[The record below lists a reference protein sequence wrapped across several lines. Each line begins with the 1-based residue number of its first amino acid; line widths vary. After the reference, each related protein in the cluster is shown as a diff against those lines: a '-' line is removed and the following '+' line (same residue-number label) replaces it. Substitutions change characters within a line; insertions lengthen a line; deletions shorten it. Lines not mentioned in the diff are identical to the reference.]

1 MNLLKKNKYSI
12 RKYKVG
18 IFSTLIGTVLLL
30 SNPNGAQALTTDHNV
45 QGGSNQALPGNSQN
59 TNADTNRDIVND
71 SQNTPNAHATDNTS
85 TNQAL
90 TNHQN
95 VDVANQVGPAPIQP
109 SASPAQNNNNS
120 NANSTA
126 TEPAANTNN
135 NLASN
140 NNTLNVPNNTDNND
154 SARHLTLKEIQEDVR
169 HSSDKP
175 ELVAI
180 AEEASNRPKKRSRR
194 AAPTDPNAT
203 PADPTATPADPTAGN
218 GSAPVAIT
226 APYTPTTDP
235 NANNIGQNAPN
246 EVLSFDDNNIRPST
260 NRSVPTVTVVDNLP
274 GYTLINGG
282 KVGVF
287 SHAMVRTSMFDSGDA
302 KNYQAQ
308 GNVIALGRIRG
319 NDTNDHGDFNG
330 IEKTLTVNPN
340 SELIFEFNTMTT
352 KNYQAQGNVIAL
364 GRIRGNDTN
373 DHGDFNGIEKTLTVN
388 PNSELIFEFNTM
400 TTKNYQGMTNLI
412 IKNADNDTVIGEK
425 VVAYGP
431 IWRLLKVPENVSH
444 LKIQFVP
451 KNDAIT
457 DARGIYQLRD
467 GYKYYDFVDSIG
479 LHSGSHVYVE
489 RRTMEPTATNNK
501 EFTVTTS
508 LKNNGNF
515 GASFNTDDFVY
526 KIQLPEGVE
535 YVNNS
540 LTKDFPSGNS
550 GVDINDMNVTYDAA
564 NRIITIK
571 STGGGTGNSPARLMP
586 DKILDLK
593 YKLRVNNVPTPRTVT
608 FNDTLTYKTYSQDFI
623 NSPAES
629 HTVSTNPYTIDII
642 MNKDALQAEVDRR
655 IQQADYTFA
664 SLDIFND
671 LKRRAQTIL
680 DENRNNVPLNK
691 RVSQADIDS
700 LANQMQH
707 TLIRSVD
714 AENAVNRKV
723 DDMEDLVNQN
733 DELTDEEKQAAI
745 QVIEEHKNE
754 IIGNIG
760 DQTTDDGVTR
770 IKDQGIQTLSGD
782 TATPVV
788 KPNAKQAIRD
798 KAAKQR
804 EIINH
809 TPDAT
814 QDEIQDALNQLTT
827 DETDA
832 IDNVTNATTN
842 ADVETAKN
850 NGINTIGAVA
860 PQVTHKQA
868 ARDAINQATATKRQQ
883 INSNREATQEEKNA
897 ALNELT
903 QATNHAL
910 EQINQATTNDD
921 VDTAKG
927 DGLNAINPIA
937 PVTVVKQAARDAVS
951 HDAQQHI
958 AEINANPD
966 ATQEERQAAIEKV
979 NAAVAVANT
988 NILNANTNADVEQVK
1003 TNAIQGIQ
1011 AIEPA
1016 TKVKTDAKNAIDQS
1030 AETQHNAI
1038 FNNNDATL
1046 EEQQAAQQLLDQAV
1060 ATAKQNINAADTNQ
1074 EVAQAKDQGTQNI
1087 VVIQPATQVK
1097 TDARN
1102 AVNEKAR
1109 EAITNI
1115 NATPGATREEKQEAI
1130 NRVNTLKNRALND
1143 IGVTSTTAMVNSIRD
1158 DAVNQ
1163 IGAVQPH
1170 VTKKQTATGV
1180 LTDLATAKKQEINQN
1195 TNATTEEKQVALN
1208 QVDQDLATAINNIN
1222 QADTNAE
1229 VDQAQ
1234 QLGTKAINAIQ
1245 PNIVK
1250 KPAALAQTNQHYS
1263 AKLVEINA
1271 TPDATDDEKNAAINT
1286 LNQDRQQAIES
1297 IKQANTNAEVD
1308 QAATVA
1314 ENNIDA
1320 VQVDVVKKQAA
1331 RDKITAEVAKRI
1343 EAVKQ
1348 TPNATD
1354 EEKQAAVNQINQL
1367 KDQAFNQIN
1376 QNQTNDQV
1384 DATTNQAINAIDNVE
1399 AEVVIKP
1406 KAIADIEKAVKE
1418 KQQQIDNSLDST
1430 DNEKEVALQALAK
1443 EKEKAL
1449 AAIDQAQT
1457 NSQVNQAATNG
1468 VSAIKII
1475 QPETKIKPAAREK
1488 INQKANELRAQI
1500 NQDKEA
1506 TAEERQ
1512 AALDKINDLVAKA
1525 MTNITNDRTNQ
1536 QVNDS
1541 TNQALDDIA
1550 LVTPDHIVRAAAR
1563 DAVKQQYEAK
1573 KHEIE
1578 QAEHATDEEKQ
1589 VALNQLA
1596 NNEKRAL
1603 QNINQAI
1610 ANNDVKRVE
1619 SNGIAT
1625 LKGVEPHIVVKPEAQ
1640 EAIKASADNQ
1650 VESIKDTPHA
1660 TTDELDEANQQIN
1673 DTLKQGQQDID
1684 NTTQDAAVNDVRNQT
1699 IKAIEQIKPK
1709 VRRKRAALDNIDE
1722 SNNNQLDAIR
1732 NTLDT
1737 TQDERNVAIAAL
1749 NKIVNAIKND
1759 IAQNKTNAEV
1769 DQTEADG
1776 NNNIKVILPKVQVKP
1791 AARQSVSAKAEAQN
1805 ALIDQSDLS
1814 TEEERLAAKH
1824 LVEQALN
1831 QAIDQINHAD
1841 KTAQVN
1847 QNSIDAQNIISKI
1860 KPATTVK
1867 ATALQQIQ
1875 NIATNKI
1882 NLIKAN
1888 NEATDEEQ
1896 NAAIVQVEKELIKA
1910 KQQIAGAVTNAD
1922 VAYLLHDGKNEIR
1935 EIEPVINK
1943 KATAR
1948 EQLTTLFND
1957 KKQAIEANVQAT
1969 VEERNSILAQL
1980 QNIYDTA
1987 IGQIDQD
1994 RSNAQV
2000 DKTATLNLQT
2010 IHDLD
2015 VHPIKKPDAEKTIND
2030 DLARVTHLVQNYR
2043 KVSDRN
2049 KADALKAITALK
2061 LQMDE
2066 ELKTART
2073 NADVDA
2079 VLKRFNVALGDIEA
2093 VITEKENSLLRI
2105 DNIAQQTYAKFKAIA
2120 TPEQLAKVK
2129 ALIDQ
2134 YVADGNRMVDEDATL
2149 NDIKKDTQLI
2159 IDEILAIKLPAEVI
2173 KASPKVGQPAPK
2185 VCTPIKKE
2193 DKQEVRKV
2201 VKELPNTGSEEMDL
2215 PLKELALITGAALL
2229 ARRRSKKE
2237 KES

>member
-30 SNPNGAQALTTDHNV
+30 SNPNGAQALTTDNNV
-45 QGGSNQALPGNSQN
+45 QSDINQATPVNSQ
-59 TNADTNRDIVND
+59 DTNVANNRGLAN
-71 SQNTPNAHATDNTS
+71 SAQNTPNQSATTNQS

-90 TNHQN
+90 VNHN
-95 VDVANQVGPAPIQP
+95 NGSIANQATPTSVQSSTP
-109 SASPAQNNNNS
+109 SAQNNNHTDGNTTATETVS
-120 NANSTA
+120 NAN
-126 TEPAANTNN
+126 NKDVV
-135 NLASN
+135 SN
-140 NNTLNVPNNTDNND
+140 NTTLNVPNKTNENG
-154 SARHLTLKEIQEDVR
+154 SGGHLTLKEIQEDVR

-180 AEEASNRPKKRSRR
+180 AEQASNRPKKRSRR
-194 AAPTDPNAT
+194 AAPADPNAT
-203 PADPTATPADPTAGN
+203 PADPAAAAAGN
-218 GSAPVAIT
+218 GGAPVAIT

-235 NANNIGQNAPN
+235 NANNAGQNAPN
-246 EVLSFDDNNIRPST
+246 EVLSFDDNGIRPST
-260 NRSVPTVTVVDNLP
+260 NRSVPSVTVVDNLP
-274 GYTLINGG
+274 GFTLINGG

-308 GNVIALGRIRG
+308 GNVIALGRIKG

-330 IEKTLTVNPN
+330 IEK
-340 SELIFEFNTMTT
+340 S
-352 KNYQAQGNVIAL
+352 
-364 GRIRGNDTN
+364 
-373 DHGDFNGIEKTLTVN
+373 LTVN

-400 TTKNYQGMTNLI
+400 TTKNYQGVTNLI
-412 IKNADNDTVIGEK
+412 IKNADNDTVIAEK
-425 VVAYGP
+425 SVAYGP
-431 IWRLLKVPENVSH
+431 IWRLFKVPENVSH

-526 KIQLPEGVE
+526 KVQLPEGVE

-540 LTKDFPSGNS
+540 LTKDFPSSNS
-550 GVDINDMNVTYDAA
+550 GVDMNDFNVTYDAA
-564 NRIITIK
+564 NRVITIK
-571 STGGGTGNSPARLMP
+571 STGGGSGNSPARLMP

-608 FNDTLTYKTYSQDFI
+608 FNDTLTYKTYTQDFI

-700 LANQMQH
+700 LTNQMQH

-714 AENAVNRKV
+714 AENAVNKKV
-723 DDMEDLVNQN
+723 DQMEDLVNQN

-788 KPNAKQAIRD
+788 KPNAKKAIRD
-798 KAAKQR
+798 KATKQR
-804 EIINH
+804 EIINA

-814 QDEIQDALNQLTT
+814 EDEIQDALNQLAT

-842 ADVETAKN
+842 ADVEIAKN
-850 NGINTIGAVA
+850 NGINTIGAVV

-910 EQINQATTNDD
+910 EQINQATTNAD
-921 VDTAKG
+921 VDNAKG

-966 ATQEERQAAIEKV
+966 ATQEERQAAIDKV
-979 NAAVAVANT
+979 NAAVTAANT

-1011 AIEPA
+1011 AITPA
-1016 TKVKTDAKNAIDQS
+1016 TKVKTDAKNAIDKS
-1030 AETQHNAI
+1030 AETQHNTI

-1102 AVNEKAR
+1102 AVNDKAR

-1130 NRVNTLKNRALND
+1130 NRVNTLKNRALTD

-1180 LTDLATAKKQEINQN
+1180 LNDLATAKKQEINQN

-1208 QVDQDLATAINNIN
+1208 QVDQELATAINNIN

-1250 KPAALAQTNQHYS
+1250 KPAALAQINQHYN
-1263 AKLVEINA
+1263 AKLAEINA
-1271 TPDATDDEKNAAINT
+1271 TPDATNDEKNAAINT

-1367 KDQAFNQIN
+1367 KDQAINQIN

-1384 DATTNQAINAIDNVE
+1384 DTTTNQAVNAIDNVE

-1430 DNEKEVALQALAK
+1430 DNEKEVASQALAK

-1475 QPETKIKPAAREK
+1475 QPETKVKPAAREK
-1488 INQKANELRAQI
+1488 INQKANELRAKI

-1512 AALDKINDLVAKA
+1512 VALDKINEFVNQA
-1525 MTNITNDRTNQ
+1525 MTDITNNRTNQ
-1536 QVNDS
+1536 QVDDTTS
-1541 TNQALDDIA
+1541 QALDSIA
-1550 LVTPDHIVRAAAR
+1550 LVAPEHIVRAAAR

-1573 KHEIE
+1573 KQEIE

-1596 NNEKRAL
+1596 NNEKLAL
-1603 QNINQAI
+1603 QNINQAVT
-1610 ANNDVKRVE
+1610 NNDVKRVE
-1619 SNGIAT
+1619 TNGIAT
-1625 LKGVEPHIVVKPEAQ
+1625 LKGVQPHIVIKPEAQ
-1640 EAIKASADNQ
+1640 QAIKATAENQ

-1660 TTDELDEANQQIN
+1660 TVDELDEANQLIS
-1673 DTLKQGQQDID
+1673 DTLKQAQQEIE
-1684 NTTQDAAVNDVRNQT
+1684 NTNQDAAVTDVRNQT

-1709 VRRKRAALDNIDE
+1709 VRRKRAALDSIE
-1722 SNNNQLDAIR
+1722 ENNKNQLDAIR

-1737 TQDERNVAIAAL
+1737 TQDERDVAIDTL
-1749 NKIVNAIKND
+1749 NKIVNTIKND

-1769 DQTEADG
+1769 DRTETDG
-1776 NNNIKVILPKVQVKP
+1776 NDNIKVILPKVQVKP
-1791 AARQSVSAKAEAQN
+1791 AARQSVGVKAEAQN

-1847 QNSIDAQNIISKI
+1847 QDSIDAQNIISKI

-1896 NAAIVQVEKELIKA
+1896 NIAIAQVEKELIKA
-1910 KQQIAGAVTNAD
+1910 KQQIASAVTNAD
-1922 VAYLLHDGKNEIR
+1922 VAYLLHDEKNEIR
-1935 EIEPVINK
+1935 EIEPVINR
-1943 KATAR
+1943 KASAR

-1957 KKQAIEANVQAT
+1957 KKQAIEANIQAT

-2000 DKTATLNLQT
+2000 DKTASLNLQT

-2030 DLARVTHLVQNYR
+2030 DLARVTALVQNYR
-2043 KVSDRN
+2043 KVSNRN

-2079 VLKRFNVALGDIEA
+2079 VLKRFNVALSDIEA

-2129 ALIDQ
+2129 VLIDQ
-2134 YVADGNRMVDEDATL
+2134 YVADGNRMIDEDATL
-2149 NDIKKDTQLI
+2149 NDIKQHTQFI
-2159 IDEILAIKLPAEVI
+2159 VDEILAIKLPAEATKV
-2173 KASPKVGQPAPK
+2173 SPKEIQPAPK

-2193 DKQEVRKV
+2193 ETHESRKV
-2201 VKELPNTGSEEMDL
+2201 EKELPNTGSEGMDL
-2215 PLKELALITGAALL
+2215 PLKEFALITGAALL
-2229 ARRRSKKE
+2229 ARRRTKNE

>member
-30 SNPNGAQALTTDHNV
+30 SNPNGAQALTTDNNV
-45 QGGSNQALPGNSQN
+45 QSDTNQATPVNSQ
-59 TNADTNRDIVND
+59 DTNVANNRGLAN
-71 SQNTPNAHATDNTS
+71 SAQNTPNQSATTNQS

-90 TNHQN
+90 VNHN
-95 VDVANQVGPAPIQP
+95 NGSIANQATPTSVQSSTP
-109 SASPAQNNNNS
+109 SAQNNNHTDGNTTATETVS
-120 NANSTA
+120 NAN
-126 TEPAANTNN
+126 NKDVV
-135 NLASN
+135 SN
-140 NNTLNVPNNTDNND
+140 NTTLNVPNKTNENG
-154 SARHLTLKEIQEDVR
+154 SGGHLTLKEIQEDVR

-180 AEEASNRPKKRSRR
+180 AEQASNRPKKRSRR
-194 AAPTDPNAT
+194 AAPADPNAT
-203 PADPTATPADPTAGN
+203 PADPAAAAAGN
-218 GSAPVAIT
+218 GGAPVAIT

-235 NANNIGQNAPN
+235 NANNAGQNAPN
-246 EVLSFDDNNIRPST
+246 EVLSFDDNGIRPST
-260 NRSVPTVTVVDNLP
+260 NRSVPSVTVVDNLP
-274 GYTLINGG
+274 GFTLINGG

-308 GNVIALGRIRG
+308 GNVIALGRIKG

-330 IEKTLTVNPN
+330 IEK
-340 SELIFEFNTMTT
+340 S
-352 KNYQAQGNVIAL
+352 
-364 GRIRGNDTN
+364 
-373 DHGDFNGIEKTLTVN
+373 LTVN

-400 TTKNYQGMTNLI
+400 TTKNYQGVTNLI
-412 IKNADNDTVIGEK
+412 IKNADNDTVIAEK
-425 VVAYGP
+425 SVAYGP
-431 IWRLLKVPENVSH
+431 IWRLFKVPENVSH

-526 KIQLPEGVE
+526 KVQLPEGVE

-540 LTKDFPSGNS
+540 LTKDFPSSNS
-550 GVDINDMNVTYDAA
+550 GVDMNDFNVTYDAA
-564 NRIITIK
+564 NRVITIK
-571 STGGGTGNSPARLMP
+571 STGGGSGNSPARLMP

-608 FNDTLTYKTYSQDFI
+608 FNDTLTYKTYTQDFI

-700 LANQMQH
+700 LTNQMQH

-714 AENAVNRKV
+714 AENAVNKKV
-723 DDMEDLVNQN
+723 DQMEDLVNQN

-788 KPNAKQAIRD
+788 KPNAKKAIRD
-798 KAAKQR
+798 KATKQR
-804 EIINH
+804 EIINA

-814 QDEIQDALNQLTT
+814 EDEIQDALNQLAT

-842 ADVETAKN
+842 ADVEIAKN
-850 NGINTIGAVA
+850 NGINTIGAVV

-910 EQINQATTNDD
+910 EQINQATTNAD
-921 VDTAKG
+921 VDNAKG

-966 ATQEERQAAIEKV
+966 ATQEERQAAIDKV
-979 NAAVAVANT
+979 NAAVTAANT

-1011 AIEPA
+1011 AITPA
-1016 TKVKTDAKNAIDQS
+1016 TKVKTDAKNAIDKS
-1030 AETQHNAI
+1030 AETQHNTI

-1102 AVNEKAR
+1102 AVNDKAR

-1130 NRVNTLKNRALND
+1130 NRVNTLKNRALTD

-1180 LTDLATAKKQEINQN
+1180 LNDLATAKKQEINQN

-1208 QVDQDLATAINNIN
+1208 QVDQELATAINNIN

-1250 KPAALAQTNQHYS
+1250 KPAALAQINQHYN
-1263 AKLVEINA
+1263 AKLAEINA
-1271 TPDATDDEKNAAINT
+1271 TPDATNDEKNAAINT

-1367 KDQAFNQIN
+1367 KDQAINQIN

-1384 DATTNQAINAIDNVE
+1384 DTTTNQAVNAIDNVE

-1430 DNEKEVALQALAK
+1430 DNEKEVASQALAK

-1475 QPETKIKPAAREK
+1475 QPETKVKPAAREK
-1488 INQKANELRAQI
+1488 INQKANELRAKI

-1512 AALDKINDLVAKA
+1512 VALDKINEFVNQA
-1525 MTNITNDRTNQ
+1525 MTDITNNRTNQ
-1536 QVNDS
+1536 QVDDTTS
-1541 TNQALDDIA
+1541 QALDSIA
-1550 LVTPDHIVRAAAR
+1550 LVAPEHIVRAAAR

-1573 KHEIE
+1573 KQEIE

-1596 NNEKRAL
+1596 NNEKLAL
-1603 QNINQAI
+1603 QNINQAVT
-1610 ANNDVKRVE
+1610 NNDVKRVE
-1619 SNGIAT
+1619 INGIAT
-1625 LKGVEPHIVVKPEAQ
+1625 LKGVQPHIVIKPEAQ
-1640 EAIKASADNQ
+1640 QAIKATAENQ

-1660 TTDELDEANQQIN
+1660 TVDELDEANQLIS
-1673 DTLKQGQQDID
+1673 DTLKQAQQEIE
-1684 NTTQDAAVNDVRNQT
+1684 NTNQDAAVTDVRNQT

-1709 VRRKRAALDNIDE
+1709 VRRKRAALDSIE
-1722 SNNNQLDAIR
+1722 ENNKNQLDAIR

-1737 TQDERNVAIAAL
+1737 TQDERDVAIDTL
-1749 NKIVNAIKND
+1749 NKIVNTIKND

-1769 DQTEADG
+1769 DRTETDG
-1776 NNNIKVILPKVQVKP
+1776 NDNIKVILPKVQVKP
-1791 AARQSVSAKAEAQN
+1791 AARQSVGVKAEAQN

-1847 QNSIDAQNIISKI
+1847 QDSIDAQNIISKI

-1896 NAAIVQVEKELIKA
+1896 NIAIAQVEKELIKA
-1910 KQQIAGAVTNAD
+1910 KQQIASAVTNAD
-1922 VAYLLHDGKNEIR
+1922 VAYLLHDEKNEIR
-1935 EIEPVINK
+1935 EIEPVINR
-1943 KATAR
+1943 KASAR

-1957 KKQAIEANVQAT
+1957 KKQAIEANIQAT

-2000 DKTATLNLQT
+2000 DKTASLNLQT

-2030 DLARVTHLVQNYR
+2030 DLARVTALVQNYR
-2043 KVSDRN
+2043 KVSNRN

-2079 VLKRFNVALGDIEA
+2079 VLKRFNVALSDIEA

-2129 ALIDQ
+2129 VLIDQ
-2134 YVADGNRMVDEDATL
+2134 YVADGNRMIDEDATL
-2149 NDIKKDTQLI
+2149 NDIKQHTQFI
-2159 IDEILAIKLPAEVI
+2159 VDEILAIKLPAEATKV
-2173 KASPKVGQPAPK
+2173 SPKEIQPAPK

-2193 DKQEVRKV
+2193 ETHESRKV
-2201 VKELPNTGSEEMDL
+2201 EKELPNTGSEGMDL
-2215 PLKELALITGAALL
+2215 PLKEFALITGAALL
-2229 ARRRSKKE
+2229 ARRRTKNE

>member
-30 SNPNGAQALTTDHNV
+30 SNPNGAQALTTDNNV
-45 QGGSNQALPGNSQN
+45 QSDTNQATPVNSQDKDVAN
-59 TNADTNRDIVND
+59 NRGLAN
-71 SQNTPNAHATDNTS
+71 SAQNTPNQSATTNQA

-90 TNHQN
+90 VNHN
-95 VDVANQVGPAPIQP
+95 NGSIVNQATPTSVQSSTP
-109 SASPAQNNNNS
+109 SAQNNNHTDGNTTATETVS
-120 NANSTA
+120 NAN
-126 TEPAANTNN
+126 NN
-135 NLASN
+135 DAVSN
-140 NNTLNVPNNTDNND
+140 NTTLNVPNKTNENG
-154 SARHLTLKEIQEDVR
+154 SGGHLTLKEIQEDVR

-180 AEEASNRPKKRSRR
+180 AEPASNRPKKRSRR
-194 AAPTDPNAT
+194 AAPADPNAT
-203 PADPTATPADPTAGN
+203 PADPAAAAAGN
-218 GSAPVAIT
+218 GGAPVAIT

-235 NANNIGQNAPN
+235 NANNAGQNAPN
-246 EVLSFDDNNIRPST
+246 EVLSFDDNGIRPST
-260 NRSVPTVTVVDNLP
+260 NRSVPSVTVVDNLP
-274 GYTLINGG
+274 GFTLINGG

-287 SHAMVRTSMFDSGDA
+287 SHAMVRTSMFDSADA

-308 GNVIALGRIRG
+308 GNVIALGRI
-319 NDTNDHGDFNG
+319 
-330 IEKTLTVNPN
+330 K
-340 SELIFEFNTMTT
+340 
-352 KNYQAQGNVIAL
+352 
-364 GRIRGNDTN
+364 GNDTN

-400 TTKNYQGMTNLI
+400 TTKNYQGVTNLI
-412 IKNADNDTVIGEK
+412 IKNADNDTVIAEK
-425 VVAYGP
+425 SVAYGP
-431 IWRLLKVPENVSH
+431 IWRLFKVPENVSH

-479 LHSGSHVYVE
+479 LHSGSRVYVE

-526 KIQLPEGVE
+526 QVQLPEGVE

-540 LTKDFPSGNS
+540 LTKDFPSSNS
-550 GVDINDMNVTYDAA
+550 GVDMNDFNVTYDAA
-564 NRIITIK
+564 NRVITIK
-571 STGGGTGNSPARLMP
+571 STGGGSGNSPARLMP

-608 FNDTLTYKTYSQDFI
+608 FNDTLTYKTYTQDFI

-700 LANQMQH
+700 LTNQMQH

-714 AENAVNRKV
+714 AENAVNKKV
-723 DDMEDLVNQN
+723 DQMEDLVNQN

-788 KPNAKQAIRD
+788 KPNAKKAIRD
-798 KAAKQR
+798 KATKQR
-804 EIINH
+804 EIINA

-814 QDEIQDALNQLTT
+814 EDEIQDALNQLAT

-850 NGINTIGAVA
+850 NGINTIGAVV

-910 EQINQATTNDD
+910 EQINQATTNAD
-921 VDTAKG
+921 VDNAKG

-966 ATQEERQAAIEKV
+966 ATQEERQAAIDKV
-979 NAAVAVANT
+979 NAAVTAANT

-1011 AIEPA
+1011 AITPA
-1016 TKVKTDAKNAIDQS
+1016 TKVKTDAKNAIDKS
-1030 AETQHNAI
+1030 AETQHNTI

-1102 AVNEKAR
+1102 AVNDKAR

-1130 NRVNTLKNRALND
+1130 NRVNTLKNRALTD

-1180 LTDLATAKKQEINQN
+1180 LNDLATAKKQEINQN

-1208 QVDQDLATAINNIN
+1208 QVDQELATAINNIN

-1250 KPAALAQTNQHYS
+1250 KPAALAQINQHYN
-1263 AKLVEINA
+1263 AKLAEINA
-1271 TPDATDDEKNAAINT
+1271 TPDATNDEKNAAINT
-1286 LNQDRQQAIES
+1286 LNLDRQQAIES

-1384 DATTNQAINAIDNVE
+1384 DTTTNQALKAIDNVE

-1430 DNEKEVALQALAK
+1430 DNEKEVASQALAK

-1475 QPETKIKPAAREK
+1475 QPETKVKPAAREK
-1488 INQKANELRAQI
+1488 INQKANELRAKI

-1512 AALDKINDLVAKA
+1512 VALDKINEFVNQA
-1525 MTNITNDRTNQ
+1525 MTDITNNRTNQ
-1536 QVNDS
+1536 QVDDTTS
-1541 TNQALDDIA
+1541 QALDSIA
-1550 LVTPDHIVRAAAR
+1550 LVAPEHIVRAAAR

-1573 KHEIE
+1573 KQEIE

-1596 NNEKRAL
+1596 NNEKLAL
-1603 QNINQAI
+1603 QNINQAVT
-1610 ANNDVKRVE
+1610 NNDVKRVE
-1619 SNGIAT
+1619 TNGIAT
-1625 LKGVEPHIVVKPEAQ
+1625 LKGVQPHIVIKPEAQ
-1640 EAIKASADNQ
+1640 QAIKASAENQ

-1660 TTDELDEANQQIN
+1660 TVDELDEANQLIS
-1673 DTLKQGQQDID
+1673 DTLKQAQQEIE
-1684 NTTQDAAVNDVRNQT
+1684 NTNQDAAVTDVRNQT

-1709 VRRKRAALDNIDE
+1709 VRRKRAALDSIE
-1722 SNNNQLDAIR
+1722 ENNKNQLDAIR

-1737 TQDERNVAIAAL
+1737 TQDERDVAIDTL
-1749 NKIVNAIKND
+1749 NKIVNTIKND

-1769 DQTEADG
+1769 DRTETDG
-1776 NNNIKVILPKVQVKP
+1776 NDNIKVILPKVQVKP
-1791 AARQSVSAKAEAQN
+1791 AARQSVGVKAEAQN

-1847 QNSIDAQNIISKI
+1847 QDSINAQNIISKI

-1896 NAAIVQVEKELIKA
+1896 NAAIAQVEQALIKA
-1910 KQQIAGAVTNAD
+1910 KQQIASAVTNAD

-1935 EIEPVINK
+1935 EIEPVISR
-1943 KATAR
+1943 KASAR

-1957 KKQAIEANVQAT
+1957 KKQAIEANIQAT

-2000 DKTATLNLQT
+2000 DKTASLNLQT

-2015 VHPIKKPDAEKTIND
+2015 VHPIKKPDAEKTINV
-2030 DLARVTHLVQNYR
+2030 DLARVTALVQNYR

-2079 VLKRFNVALGDIEA
+2079 VLKRFNVALSDIEA

-2120 TPEQLAKVK
+2120 TPEQLAKIKV
-2129 ALIDQ
+2129 LIDQ
-2134 YVADGNRMVDEDATL
+2134 YVADGNRMIDEDATL
-2149 NDIKKDTQLI
+2149 NDIKQHTQFI
-2159 IDEILAIKLPAEVI
+2159 VDEILAIKLPAEATKV
-2173 KASPKVGQPAPK
+2173 SPKVIQPAPK

-2193 DKQEVRKV
+2193 ETHESRKV
-2201 VKELPNTGSEEMDL
+2201 EKELPNTGSEGMDL
-2215 PLKELALITGAALL
+2215 PLKEFALITGAALL
-2229 ARRRSKKE
+2229 ARRRTKNE

>member
-30 SNPNGAQALTTDHNV
+30 SNPNGAQALTTDNNV
-45 QGGSNQALPGNSQN
+45 QSDTNQATPVNSQ
-59 TNADTNRDIVND
+59 DTNVANNRGLAN
-71 SQNTPNAHATDNTS
+71 SAQNTPNQSATTNQS

-90 TNHQN
+90 VNHN
-95 VDVANQVGPAPIQP
+95 NGSIANQATPTSVQSSTP
-109 SASPAQNNNNS
+109 SAQNNNHTDGNTTATETVS
-120 NANSTA
+120 NAN
-126 TEPAANTNN
+126 NKDVV
-135 NLASN
+135 SN
-140 NNTLNVPNNTDNND
+140 NTTLNVPNKTNENG
-154 SARHLTLKEIQEDVR
+154 SGGHLTLKEIQEDVR

-180 AEEASNRPKKRSRR
+180 AEQASNRPKKRSRR
-194 AAPTDPNAT
+194 AAPADPNAT
-203 PADPTATPADPTAGN
+203 PADPAAAAAGN
-218 GSAPVAIT
+218 GGAPVAIT

-235 NANNIGQNAPN
+235 NANNAGQNAPN
-246 EVLSFDDNNIRPST
+246 EVLSFDDNGIRPST
-260 NRSVPTVTVVDNLP
+260 NRSVPSVTVVDNLP
-274 GYTLINGG
+274 GFTLINGG

-308 GNVIALGRIRG
+308 GNVIALGRIKG

-330 IEKTLTVNPN
+330 IEK
-340 SELIFEFNTMTT
+340 S
-352 KNYQAQGNVIAL
+352 
-364 GRIRGNDTN
+364 
-373 DHGDFNGIEKTLTVN
+373 LTVN

-400 TTKNYQGMTNLI
+400 TTKNYQGVTNLI
-412 IKNADNDTVIGEK
+412 IKNADNDTVIAEK
-425 VVAYGP
+425 SVAYGP
-431 IWRLLKVPENVSH
+431 IWRLFKVPENVSH

-526 KIQLPEGVE
+526 KVQLPEGVE

-540 LTKDFPSGNS
+540 LTKDFPSSNS
-550 GVDINDMNVTYDAA
+550 GVDMNDFNVTYDAA
-564 NRIITIK
+564 NRVITIK
-571 STGGGTGNSPARLMP
+571 STGGGSGNSPARLMP

-608 FNDTLTYKTYSQDFI
+608 FNDTLTYKTYTQDFI

-700 LANQMQH
+700 LTNQMQH

-714 AENAVNRKV
+714 AENAVNKKV
-723 DDMEDLVNQN
+723 DQMEDLVNQN

-788 KPNAKQAIRD
+788 KPNAKKAIRD
-798 KAAKQR
+798 KATKQR
-804 EIINH
+804 EIINA

-814 QDEIQDALNQLTT
+814 EDEIQDALNQLAT

-842 ADVETAKN
+842 ADVEIAKN
-850 NGINTIGAVA
+850 NGINTIGAVV

-910 EQINQATTNDD
+910 EQINQATTNAD
-921 VDTAKG
+921 VDNAKG

-966 ATQEERQAAIEKV
+966 ATQEERQAAIDKV
-979 NAAVAVANT
+979 NAAVTAANT

-1011 AIEPA
+1011 AITPA
-1016 TKVKTDAKNAIDQS
+1016 TKVKTDAKNAIDKS
-1030 AETQHNAI
+1030 AETQHNTI

-1102 AVNEKAR
+1102 AVNDKAR

-1130 NRVNTLKNRALND
+1130 NRVNTLKNRALTD

-1180 LTDLATAKKQEINQN
+1180 LNDLATAKKQEINQN

-1208 QVDQDLATAINNIN
+1208 QVDQELATAINNIN

-1250 KPAALAQTNQHYS
+1250 KPAALAQINQHYN
-1263 AKLVEINA
+1263 AKLAEINA
-1271 TPDATDDEKNAAINT
+1271 TPDATNDEKNAAINT

-1367 KDQAFNQIN
+1367 KDQAINQIN

-1384 DATTNQAINAIDNVE
+1384 DTTTNQAVNAIDNVE

-1430 DNEKEVALQALAK
+1430 DNEKEVASQALAK

-1475 QPETKIKPAAREK
+1475 QPETKVKPAAREK
-1488 INQKANELRAQI
+1488 INQKANELRAKI

-1512 AALDKINDLVAKA
+1512 VALDKINEFVNQA
-1525 MTNITNDRTNQ
+1525 MTDITNNRTNQ
-1536 QVNDS
+1536 QVDDTTS
-1541 TNQALDDIA
+1541 QALDSIA
-1550 LVTPDHIVRAAAR
+1550 LVAPEHIVRAAAR

-1573 KHEIE
+1573 KQEIE

-1596 NNEKRAL
+1596 NNEKLAL
-1603 QNINQAI
+1603 QNINQAVT
-1610 ANNDVKRVE
+1610 NNDVKRVE
-1619 SNGIAT
+1619 TNGIAT
-1625 LKGVEPHIVVKPEAQ
+1625 LKGVQPHIVIKPEAQ
-1640 EAIKASADNQ
+1640 QAIKATAENQ

-1660 TTDELDEANQQIN
+1660 TVDELDEANQLIS
-1673 DTLKQGQQDID
+1673 DTLKQAQQEIE
-1684 NTTQDAAVNDVRNQT
+1684 NTNQDAAVTDVRNQT

-1709 VRRKRAALDNIDE
+1709 VRRKRAALDSIE
-1722 SNNNQLDAIR
+1722 ENNKNQLDAIR

-1737 TQDERNVAIAAL
+1737 TQDERDVAIDTL
-1749 NKIVNAIKND
+1749 NKIVNTIKND

-1769 DQTEADG
+1769 DRTETDG
-1776 NNNIKVILPKVQVKP
+1776 NDNIKVILPKVQVKP
-1791 AARQSVSAKAEAQN
+1791 AARQSVGVKAEAQN

-1847 QNSIDAQNIISKI
+1847 QDSIDAQNIISKI

-1896 NAAIVQVEKELIKA
+1896 NIAIAQVEKELIKA
-1910 KQQIAGAVTNAD
+1910 KQQIASAVTNAD
-1922 VAYLLHDGKNEIR
+1922 VAYLLHDEKNEIR
-1935 EIEPVINK
+1935 EIEPVINR
-1943 KATAR
+1943 KASAR

-1957 KKQAIEANVQAT
+1957 KKQAIEANIQAT

-2000 DKTATLNLQT
+2000 DKTASLNLQT

-2030 DLARVTHLVQNYR
+2030 DLARVTALVQNYR
-2043 KVSDRN
+2043 KVSNRN

-2079 VLKRFNVALGDIEA
+2079 VLKRFNVALSDIEA

-2129 ALIDQ
+2129 VLIDQ
-2134 YVADGNRMVDEDATL
+2134 YVADGNRMIDEDATL
-2149 NDIKKDTQLI
+2149 NDIKQHTQFI
-2159 IDEILAIKLPAEVI
+2159 VDEILAIKLPAEATKV
-2173 KASPKVGQPAPK
+2173 SPKEIQPAPK

-2193 DKQEVRKV
+2193 ETHESRKV
-2201 VKELPNTGSEEMDL
+2201 EKELPNTGSEGMDL
-2215 PLKELALITGAALL
+2215 PLKEFALITVAALL
-2229 ARRRSKKE
+2229 ARRRTKNE

>member
-30 SNPNGAQALTTDHNV
+30 SNPNGAQALTTDNNV
-45 QGGSNQALPGNSQN
+45 QSDTNQATPVNSQDKDVAN
-59 TNADTNRDIVND
+59 NRGLAN
-71 SQNTPNAHATDNTS
+71 SAQNTPNQSATTNQA

-90 TNHQN
+90 VNHN
-95 VDVANQVGPAPIQP
+95 NGSIVNQATPTSVQSSTP
-109 SASPAQNNNNS
+109 SAQNNNHTDGNTTATETVS
-120 NANSTA
+120 NAN
-126 TEPAANTNN
+126 NN
-135 NLASN
+135 DVASN
-140 NNTLNVPNNTDNND
+140 NTTLNVPNKTNENG
-154 SARHLTLKEIQEDVR
+154 SGGHLTLKEIQEDVR

-180 AEEASNRPKKRSRR
+180 AEPASNRPKKRSRR
-194 AAPTDPNAT
+194 AAPADPNAT
-203 PADPTATPADPTAGN
+203 PADPGAAAAGN
-218 GSAPVAIT
+218 GGAPVAIT

-235 NANNIGQNAPN
+235 NANNAGQNAPN
-246 EVLSFDDNNIRPST
+246 EVLSFDDNSIRPST
-260 NRSVPTVTVVDNLP
+260 NRSVPSVTVVDNLP
-274 GYTLINGG
+274 GFTLINGG
-282 KVGVF
+282 KVGVL
-287 SHAMVRTSMFDSGDA
+287 SHAMVRTSMFEAGS
-302 KNYQAQ
+302 NRTYQAQ
-308 GNVIALGRIRG
+308 GNVLALGRISG
-319 NDTNDHGDFNG
+319 TDASNHGDFNG
-330 IEKTLTVNPN
+330 IEKSLTVNPN
-340 SELIFEFNTMTT
+340 SELIFEFNTMPT
-352 KNYQAQGNVIAL
+352 KNGQGATNV
-364 GRIRGNDTN
+364 
-373 DHGDFNGIEKTLTVN
+373 
-388 PNSELIFEFNTM
+388 
-400 TTKNYQGMTNLI
+400 I
-412 IKNADNDTVIGEK
+412 IKNADTNDTIAEK
-425 VVAYGP
+425 TVEGGP
-431 IWRLLKVPENVSH
+431 TLRLFKVPDNVRN

-457 DARGIYQLRD
+457 DARGIYQLKD
-467 GYKYYDFVDSIG
+467 GYKYYSFVDSIG

-508 LKNNGNF
+508 LKNNGNS
-515 GASFNTDDFVY
+515 GASLDTDEFVY

-540 LTKDFPSGNS
+540 LTKDFPSNNS
-550 GVDINDMNVTYDAA
+550 GVDVNDMNVTYDAA
-564 NRIITIK
+564 NRVITIK
-571 STGGGTGNSPARLMP
+571 STGGGTTNSPARLMP

-608 FNDTLTYKTYSQDFI
+608 FNDTLTYKTYTQDFI
-623 NSPAES
+623 NSAAES

-671 LKRRAQTIL
+671 LKKRAQTIL
-680 DENRNNVPLNK
+680 AENRNNVPLNK
-691 RVSQADIDS
+691 RVSQADIDT
-700 LANQMQH
+700 LTNQMQH

-714 AENAVNRKV
+714 AENAVNQKA
-723 DDMEDLVNQN
+723 DQMEDLVNQN

-745 QVIEEHKNE
+745 QVIEEHKGN
-754 IIGNIG
+754 IIGDIG

-788 KPNAKQAIRD
+788 KPNAKKAIRD
-798 KAAKQR
+798 KATKQR
-804 EIINH
+804 EIINA

-814 QDEIQDALNQLTT
+814 EDEIQDAINQLAT

-850 NGINTIGAVA
+850 NGINTIGSVV

-910 EQINQATTNDD
+910 EQINQATTNAD
-921 VDTAKG
+921 VDNAKG

-966 ATQEERQAAIEKV
+966 ATQEERQAAIDKV
-979 NAAVAVANT
+979 NAAVTAANT
-988 NILNANTNADVEQVK
+988 NILNANTNAEVEQVK

-1011 AIEPA
+1011 AITPA
-1016 TKVKTDAKNAIDQS
+1016 TKVKTDAKNAIDKS
-1030 AETQHNAI
+1030 AETQHNTI

-1046 EEQQAAQQLLDQAV
+1046 EEQQAAQQLLDQDV

-1102 AVNEKAR
+1102 VVNDKAR

-1130 NRVNTLKNRALND
+1130 NRVNTLKNRALTD

-1180 LTDLATAKKQEINQN
+1180 LNDLATAKKQEINQN

-1208 QVDQDLATAINNIN
+1208 QVDQELATAINNIN

-1250 KPAALAQTNQHYS
+1250 KPAALAQINQHYN
-1263 AKLVEINA
+1263 AKLAEINA
-1271 TPDATDDEKNAAINT
+1271 TPDATNDEKNAAINT

-1384 DATTNQAINAIDNVE
+1384 DTTTNQALNAIDNVE

-1430 DNEKEVALQALAK
+1430 DNEKEVASQALAK

-1475 QPETKIKPAAREK
+1475 QPETKVKPAAREK
-1488 INQKANELRAQI
+1488 INQKANELRAKI

-1512 AALDKINDLVAKA
+1512 VALDKINEFVNQA
-1525 MTNITNDRTNQ
+1525 MTDITNNRTNQ
-1536 QVNDS
+1536 QVDDTTS
-1541 TNQALDDIA
+1541 QALDSIA
-1550 LVTPDHIVRAAAR
+1550 LVAPEHIVRAAAR

-1573 KHEIE
+1573 KQEIE

-1596 NNEKRAL
+1596 NNKKLAL
-1603 QNINQAI
+1603 QNINQAVT
-1610 ANNDVKRVE
+1610 NNDVKRVE
-1619 SNGIAT
+1619 TNGIAT
-1625 LKGVEPHIVVKPEAQ
+1625 LKGVQPHIVIKPEAQ
-1640 EAIKASADNQ
+1640 QAIKASAENQ

-1660 TTDELDEANQQIN
+1660 TVDELDEANQLIS
-1673 DTLKQGQQDID
+1673 DTLKQAQQEIE
-1684 NTTQDAAVNDVRNQT
+1684 NTNQDAAVTDVRNQT

-1709 VRRKRAALDNIDE
+1709 VRRKRAALDSIE
-1722 SNNNQLDAIR
+1722 ENNKNQLDAIR

-1737 TQDERNVAIAAL
+1737 TQDERDVAIDTL
-1749 NKIVNAIKND
+1749 NKIVNTIKND

-1769 DQTEADG
+1769 DRTETDG
-1776 NNNIKVILPKVQVKP
+1776 NDNIKVILPKVQVKP
-1791 AARQSVSAKAEAQN
+1791 AARQSVGVKAEAQN

-1847 QNSIDAQNIISKI
+1847 QDSIDAQNIISKI

-1896 NAAIVQVEKELIKA
+1896 NIAIAQVEKELIKA
-1910 KQQIAGAVTNAD
+1910 KQQIASAVTNAD
-1922 VAYLLHDGKNEIR
+1922 VAYLLHDEKNEIR
-1935 EIEPVINK
+1935 EIEPVISR
-1943 KATAR
+1943 KASAR

-1957 KKQAIEANVQAT
+1957 KKQAIEANIQAT

-2000 DKTATLNLQT
+2000 DKTASLNLQT

-2030 DLARVTHLVQNYR
+2030 DLARVTALVQNYR

-2079 VLKRFNVALGDIEA
+2079 VLKRFNVALSDIEA

-2129 ALIDQ
+2129 VLIDQ
-2134 YVADGNRMVDEDATL
+2134 YVADGNRMIDEDATL
-2149 NDIKKDTQLI
+2149 NDIKQHTQFI
-2159 IDEILAIKLPAEVI
+2159 VDEILAIKLPAEAMKV
-2173 KASPKVGQPAPK
+2173 SPKVIQPAPK

-2193 DKQEVRKV
+2193 ETHESRKV
-2201 VKELPNTGSEEMDL
+2201 EKELPNTGSEEMDL
-2215 PLKELALITGAALL
+2215 PLKEFALITGAALL
-2229 ARRRSKKE
+2229 ARRRTKNE

>member
-30 SNPNGAQALTTDHNV
+30 SNPNGAQALTTDNNV
-45 QGGSNQALPGNSQN
+45 QSDTNQATPVNSQ
-59 TNADTNRDIVND
+59 DTNVANNRGLAN
-71 SQNTPNAHATDNTS
+71 SAQNTPNQSATTNQS

-90 TNHQN
+90 VNHN
-95 VDVANQVGPAPIQP
+95 NGSIANQATPTSVQSSTP
-109 SASPAQNNNNS
+109 SAQNNNHTDGNTTATETVS
-120 NANSTA
+120 NAN
-126 TEPAANTNN
+126 NKDVV
-135 NLASN
+135 SN
-140 NNTLNVPNNTDNND
+140 NTTLNVPNKTNENG
-154 SARHLTLKEIQEDVR
+154 SGGHLTLKEIQEDVR

-180 AEEASNRPKKRSRR
+180 AEQASNRPKKRSRR
-194 AAPTDPNAT
+194 AAPADPNAT
-203 PADPTATPADPTAGN
+203 PADPAAAAAGN
-218 GSAPVAIT
+218 GGAPVAIT

-235 NANNIGQNAPN
+235 NANNAGQNAPN
-246 EVLSFDDNNIRPST
+246 EVLSFDDNGIRPST
-260 NRSVPTVTVVDNLP
+260 NRSVPSVTVVDNLP
-274 GYTLINGG
+274 GFTLINGG

-308 GNVIALGRIRG
+308 GNVIALGRIKG

-330 IEKTLTVNPN
+330 IEK
-340 SELIFEFNTMTT
+340 S
-352 KNYQAQGNVIAL
+352 
-364 GRIRGNDTN
+364 
-373 DHGDFNGIEKTLTVN
+373 LTVN

-400 TTKNYQGMTNLI
+400 TTKNYQGVTNLI
-412 IKNADNDTVIGEK
+412 IKNADNDTVIAEK
-425 VVAYGP
+425 SVAYGP
-431 IWRLLKVPENVSH
+431 IWRLFKVPENVSH

-526 KIQLPEGVE
+526 KVQLPEGVE

-540 LTKDFPSGNS
+540 LTKDFPSSNS
-550 GVDINDMNVTYDAA
+550 GVDMNDFNVTYDAA
-564 NRIITIK
+564 NRVITIK
-571 STGGGTGNSPARLMP
+571 STGGGSGNSPARLMP

-608 FNDTLTYKTYSQDFI
+608 FNDTLTYKTYTQDFI

-700 LANQMQH
+700 LTNQMQH

-714 AENAVNRKV
+714 AENAVNKKV
-723 DDMEDLVNQN
+723 DQMEDLVNQN

-788 KPNAKQAIRD
+788 KPNAKKAIRD
-798 KAAKQR
+798 KATKQR
-804 EIINH
+804 EIINA

-814 QDEIQDALNQLTT
+814 EDEIQDALNQLAT

-842 ADVETAKN
+842 ADVEIAKN
-850 NGINTIGAVA
+850 NGINTIGAVV

-910 EQINQATTNDD
+910 EQINQATTNAD
-921 VDTAKG
+921 VDNAKG

-966 ATQEERQAAIEKV
+966 ATQEERQAAIDKV
-979 NAAVAVANT
+979 NAAVTAANT

-1011 AIEPA
+1011 AITPA
-1016 TKVKTDAKNAIDQS
+1016 TKVKTDAKNAIDKS
-1030 AETQHNAI
+1030 AETQHNTI

-1102 AVNEKAR
+1102 AVNDKAR

-1130 NRVNTLKNRALND
+1130 NRVNTLKNRALTD

-1180 LTDLATAKKQEINQN
+1180 LNDLATAKKQEINQN

-1208 QVDQDLATAINNIN
+1208 QVDQELATAINNIN

-1250 KPAALAQTNQHYS
+1250 KPAALAQINQHYN
-1263 AKLVEINA
+1263 AKLAEINA
-1271 TPDATDDEKNAAINT
+1271 TPDATNDEKNAAINT

-1367 KDQAFNQIN
+1367 KDQAINQIN

-1384 DATTNQAINAIDNVE
+1384 DTTTNQAVNAIDNVE

-1430 DNEKEVALQALAK
+1430 DNEKEVASQALAK

-1457 NSQVNQAATNG
+1457 NSQVNQAATND

-1475 QPETKIKPAAREK
+1475 QPETKVKPAAREK
-1488 INQKANELRAQI
+1488 INQKANELRAKI

-1512 AALDKINDLVAKA
+1512 VALDKINEFVNQA
-1525 MTNITNDRTNQ
+1525 MTDITNNRTNQ
-1536 QVNDS
+1536 QVDDTTS
-1541 TNQALDDIA
+1541 QALDSIA
-1550 LVTPDHIVRAAAR
+1550 LVAPEHIVRAAAR

-1573 KHEIE
+1573 KQEIE

-1596 NNEKRAL
+1596 NNEKLAL
-1603 QNINQAI
+1603 QNINQAVT
-1610 ANNDVKRVE
+1610 NNDVKRVE
-1619 SNGIAT
+1619 TNGIAT
-1625 LKGVEPHIVVKPEAQ
+1625 LKGVQPHIVIKPEAQ
-1640 EAIKASADNQ
+1640 QAIKATAENQ

-1660 TTDELDEANQQIN
+1660 TVDELDEANQLIS
-1673 DTLKQGQQDID
+1673 DTLKQAQQEIE
-1684 NTTQDAAVNDVRNQT
+1684 NTNQDAAVTDVRNQT

-1709 VRRKRAALDNIDE
+1709 VIRKRAALDSIE
-1722 SNNNQLDAIR
+1722 ENNKNQLDAIR

-1737 TQDERNVAIAAL
+1737 TQDERDVAIDTL
-1749 NKIVNAIKND
+1749 NKIVNTIKND

-1769 DQTEADG
+1769 DRTETDG
-1776 NNNIKVILPKVQVKP
+1776 NDNIKVILPKVQVKP
-1791 AARQSVSAKAEAQN
+1791 AARQSVGVKAEAQN

-1847 QNSIDAQNIISKI
+1847 QDSIDAQNIISKI

-1896 NAAIVQVEKELIKA
+1896 NIAIAQVEKELIKA
-1910 KQQIAGAVTNAD
+1910 KQQIASAVTNAD
-1922 VAYLLHDGKNEIR
+1922 VAYLLHDEKNEIR
-1935 EIEPVINK
+1935 EIEPVINR
-1943 KATAR
+1943 KASAR

-1957 KKQAIEANVQAT
+1957 KKQAIEANIQAT

-2000 DKTATLNLQT
+2000 DKTASLNLQT

-2030 DLARVTHLVQNYR
+2030 DLARVTALVQNYR
-2043 KVSDRN
+2043 KVSNRN

-2079 VLKRFNVALGDIEA
+2079 VLKRFNVALSDIEA

-2129 ALIDQ
+2129 VLIDQ
-2134 YVADGNRMVDEDATL
+2134 YVADGNRMIDEDATL
-2149 NDIKKDTQLI
+2149 NDIKQHTQFI
-2159 IDEILAIKLPAEVI
+2159 VDEILAIKLPAE
-2173 KASPKVGQPAPK
+2173 ATKVSSKEIQPAPK

-2193 DKQEVRKV
+2193 ETHESRKV
-2201 VKELPNTGSEEMDL
+2201 EKELPNTGSEGMDL
-2215 PLKELALITGAALL
+2215 PLKEFALITGAALL
-2229 ARRRSKKE
+2229 ARRRTKNE

>member
-1 MNLLKKNKYSI
+1 M
-12 RKYKVG
+12 
-18 IFSTLIGTVLLL
+18 
-30 SNPNGAQALTTDHNV
+30 
-45 QGGSNQALPGNSQN
+45 
-59 TNADTNRDIVND
+59 
-71 SQNTPNAHATDNTS
+71 
-85 TNQAL
+85 
-90 TNHQN
+90 
-95 VDVANQVGPAPIQP
+95 
-109 SASPAQNNNNS
+109 S
-120 NANSTA
+120 NAN
-126 TEPAANTNN
+126 NN
-135 NLASN
+135 DAVSN
-140 NNTLNVPNNTDNND
+140 NTTLNVPNKTNENG
-154 SARHLTLKEIQEDVR
+154 SGGHLTLKEIQEDVR

-180 AEEASNRPKKRSRR
+180 AEPASNRPKKRSRR
-194 AAPTDPNAT
+194 AAPADPNAT
-203 PADPTATPADPTAGN
+203 PADPAAAAAGN
-218 GSAPVAIT
+218 GGAPVAIT

-235 NANNIGQNAPN
+235 NANNAGQNAPN
-246 EVLSFDDNNIRPST
+246 EVLSFDDNGIRPST
-260 NRSVPTVTVVDNLP
+260 NRSVPSVTVVDNLP
-274 GYTLINGG
+274 GFTLINGG

-287 SHAMVRTSMFDSGDA
+287 SHAMVRTSMFDSADA

-308 GNVIALGRIRG
+308 GNVIALGRI
-319 NDTNDHGDFNG
+319 
-330 IEKTLTVNPN
+330 K
-340 SELIFEFNTMTT
+340 
-352 KNYQAQGNVIAL
+352 
-364 GRIRGNDTN
+364 GNDTN

-400 TTKNYQGMTNLI
+400 TTKNYQGVTNLI
-412 IKNADNDTVIGEK
+412 IKNADNDTVIAEK
-425 VVAYGP
+425 SVAYGP
-431 IWRLLKVPENVSH
+431 IWRLFKVPENVSH

-526 KIQLPEGVE
+526 QVQLPEGVE

-540 LTKDFPSGNS
+540 LTKDFPSSNS
-550 GVDINDMNVTYDAA
+550 GVDMNDFNVTYDAA
-564 NRIITIK
+564 NRVITIK
-571 STGGGTGNSPARLMP
+571 STGGGSGNSPARLMP

-608 FNDTLTYKTYSQDFI
+608 FNDTLTYKTYTQDFI

-700 LANQMQH
+700 LTNQMQH

-714 AENAVNRKV
+714 AENAVNKKV
-723 DDMEDLVNQN
+723 DQMEDLVNQN

-788 KPNAKQAIRD
+788 KPNAKKAIRD
-798 KAAKQR
+798 KATKQR
-804 EIINH
+804 EIINA

-814 QDEIQDALNQLTT
+814 EDEIQDALNQLAT

-850 NGINTIGAVA
+850 NGINTIGAVV
-860 PQVTHKQA
+860 PQVTHKKA

-910 EQINQATTNDD
+910 EQINQAKTNAD
-921 VDTAKG
+921 VDNAKG

-966 ATQEERQAAIEKV
+966 ATQEERQAAIDKV
-979 NAAVAVANT
+979 NAAVTAANT

-1011 AIEPA
+1011 AITPA
-1016 TKVKTDAKNAIDQS
+1016 TKVKTDAKNAIDKS
-1030 AETQHNAI
+1030 AETQHNTM

-1102 AVNEKAR
+1102 VVNDKAR

-1130 NRVNTLKNRALND
+1130 NRVNTLKNRALTD

-1180 LTDLATAKKQEINQN
+1180 LNDLATAKKQEINQN

-1208 QVDQDLATAINNIN
+1208 QVDQELATAINNIN

-1250 KPAALAQTNQHYS
+1250 KPAALAQINQHYN
-1263 AKLVEINA
+1263 AKLAEINA

-1297 IKQANTNAEVD
+1297 VKQANTNAEVD

-1384 DATTNQAINAIDNVE
+1384 DTTTNQALNAIDNVE

-1430 DNEKEVALQALAK
+1430 DNEKEVASQALAK

-1475 QPETKIKPAAREK
+1475 QPETKVKPAAREK
-1488 INQKANELRAQI
+1488 INQKVNELRAKI

-1512 AALDKINDLVAKA
+1512 VALDKINEFVNQA
-1525 MTNITNDRTNQ
+1525 MTDITNNRTNQ
-1536 QVNDS
+1536 QVDDTTS
-1541 TNQALDDIA
+1541 QALDSIA
-1550 LVTPDHIVRAAAR
+1550 LVAPEHIVRAAAR

-1573 KHEIE
+1573 KQEIE

-1596 NNEKRAL
+1596 NNEKLAL
-1603 QNINQAI
+1603 QNINQAVT
-1610 ANNDVKRVE
+1610 NNDVKRVE
-1619 SNGIAT
+1619 TNGIAT
-1625 LKGVEPHIVVKPEAQ
+1625 LKGVQPHIVIKPEAQ
-1640 EAIKASADNQ
+1640 QAIKASAENQ

-1660 TTDELDEANQQIN
+1660 TVDELDEANQLIS
-1673 DTLKQGQQDID
+1673 DTLKQAQQEIE
-1684 NTTQDAAVNDVRNQT
+1684 NTNQDAAVTDVRNQT

-1709 VRRKRAALDNIDE
+1709 VRRKRAALDSIE
-1722 SNNNQLDAIR
+1722 ENNKNQLDAIR

-1737 TQDERNVAIAAL
+1737 TQDERDVAIDTL
-1749 NKIVNAIKND
+1749 NKIVNTIKND

-1769 DQTEADG
+1769 DRTETDG
-1776 NNNIKVILPKVQVKP
+1776 NDNIKVILPKVQVKP
-1791 AARQSVSAKAEAQN
+1791 AARQSVGVKAEAQN

-1847 QNSIDAQNIISKI
+1847 QDSIDAQNIISKI

-1882 NLIKAN
+1882 NLSKAN

-1896 NAAIVQVEKELIKA
+1896 NIAIAQVEKELIKA
-1910 KQQIAGAVTNAD
+1910 KQQIASAVTNAD
-1922 VAYLLHDGKNEIR
+1922 VAYLLHDEKNEIR
-1935 EIEPVINK
+1935 EIEPVINR
-1943 KATAR
+1943 KASAR

-1957 KKQAIEANVQAT
+1957 KKQAIEANIQAT

-2000 DKTATLNLQT
+2000 DKTASLNLQT

-2030 DLARVTHLVQNYR
+2030 DLARVTALVQNYR
-2043 KVSDRN
+2043 KVSNRN

-2079 VLKRFNVALGDIEA
+2079 VLKRFNVALSDIEA

-2129 ALIDQ
+2129 VLIDQ
-2134 YVADGNRMVDEDATL
+2134 YVADGNRMIDEDATL
-2149 NDIKKDTQLI
+2149 NDIKQHTQFI
-2159 IDEILAIKLPAEVI
+2159 VDEILAIKLPAEPTKV
-2173 KASPKVGQPAPK
+2173 SPKVIQPAPK

-2193 DKQEVRKV
+2193 ETHESRKV
-2201 VKELPNTGSEEMDL
+2201 EKELPNTGSEGMDL
-2215 PLKELALITGAALL
+2215 PLKEFALITGAALL
-2229 ARRRSKKE
+2229 ARRRTKNE

>member
-30 SNPNGAQALTTDHNV
+30 SNPNGAQALTTDNNV
-45 QGGSNQALPGNSQN
+45 QSDTNQATPVNSQ
-59 TNADTNRDIVND
+59 DTNVANNRGLAN
-71 SQNTPNAHATDNTS
+71 SAQNTPNQSATTNQS

-90 TNHQN
+90 VNHN
-95 VDVANQVGPAPIQP
+95 NGSIANQATPTSVQSSTP
-109 SASPAQNNNNS
+109 SAQNNNHTDGNTTATETVS
-120 NANSTA
+120 NAN
-126 TEPAANTNN
+126 NKDVV
-135 NLASN
+135 SN
-140 NNTLNVPNNTDNND
+140 NTTLNVPNKTNENG
-154 SARHLTLKEIQEDVR
+154 SGGHLTLKEIQEDVR

-180 AEEASNRPKKRSRR
+180 AEQASNRPKKRSRR
-194 AAPTDPNAT
+194 AAPADPNAT
-203 PADPTATPADPTAGN
+203 PADPAAAAAGN
-218 GSAPVAIT
+218 GGAPVAIT

-235 NANNIGQNAPN
+235 NANNAGQNAPN
-246 EVLSFDDNNIRPST
+246 EVLSFDDNGIRPST
-260 NRSVPTVTVVDNLP
+260 NRSVPSVTVVDNLP
-274 GYTLINGG
+274 GFTLINGG

-287 SHAMVRTSMFDSGDA
+287 NHAMVRTSMFDSGDA

-308 GNVIALGRIRG
+308 GNVIALGRIKG

-330 IEKTLTVNPN
+330 IEK
-340 SELIFEFNTMTT
+340 S
-352 KNYQAQGNVIAL
+352 
-364 GRIRGNDTN
+364 
-373 DHGDFNGIEKTLTVN
+373 LTVN

-400 TTKNYQGMTNLI
+400 TTKNYQGVTNLI
-412 IKNADNDTVIGEK
+412 IKNADNDTVIAEK
-425 VVAYGP
+425 SVAYGP
-431 IWRLLKVPENVSH
+431 IWRLFKVPENVSH

-526 KIQLPEGVE
+526 KVQLPEGVE

-540 LTKDFPSGNS
+540 LTKDFPSSNS
-550 GVDINDMNVTYDAA
+550 GVDMNDFNVTYDAA
-564 NRIITIK
+564 NRVITIK
-571 STGGGTGNSPARLMP
+571 STGGGSGNSPARLMP

-608 FNDTLTYKTYSQDFI
+608 FNDTLTYKTYTQDFI

-700 LANQMQH
+700 LTNQMQH

-714 AENAVNRKV
+714 AENAVNKKV
-723 DDMEDLVNQN
+723 DQMEDLVNQN

-788 KPNAKQAIRD
+788 KPNAKKAIRD
-798 KAAKQR
+798 KATKQR
-804 EIINH
+804 EIINA

-814 QDEIQDALNQLTT
+814 EDEIQDALNQLAT

-842 ADVETAKN
+842 ADVEIAKN
-850 NGINTIGAVA
+850 NGINTIGAVV

-910 EQINQATTNDD
+910 EQINQATTNAD
-921 VDTAKG
+921 VDNAKG

-966 ATQEERQAAIEKV
+966 ATQEERQAAIDKV
-979 NAAVAVANT
+979 NAAVTAANT

-1011 AIEPA
+1011 AITPA
-1016 TKVKTDAKNAIDQS
+1016 TKVKTDAKNAIDKS
-1030 AETQHNAI
+1030 AETQHNTI

-1102 AVNEKAR
+1102 AVNDKAR

-1130 NRVNTLKNRALND
+1130 NRVNTLKNRALTD

-1180 LTDLATAKKQEINQN
+1180 LNDLATAKKQEINQN

-1208 QVDQDLATAINNIN
+1208 QVDQELATAINNIN

-1250 KPAALAQTNQHYS
+1250 KPAALAQINQHYN
-1263 AKLVEINA
+1263 AKLAEINA
-1271 TPDATDDEKNAAINT
+1271 TPDATNDEKNAAINT

-1367 KDQAFNQIN
+1367 KDQAINQIN

-1384 DATTNQAINAIDNVE
+1384 DTTTNQAVNAIDNVE

-1430 DNEKEVALQALAK
+1430 DNEKEVASQALAK

-1475 QPETKIKPAAREK
+1475 QPETKVKPAAREK
-1488 INQKANELRAQI
+1488 INQKANELRAKI

-1512 AALDKINDLVAKA
+1512 VALDKINEFVNQA
-1525 MTNITNDRTNQ
+1525 MTDITNNRTNQ
-1536 QVNDS
+1536 QVDDTTS
-1541 TNQALDDIA
+1541 QALDSIA
-1550 LVTPDHIVRAAAR
+1550 LVAPEHIVRAAAR

-1573 KHEIE
+1573 KQEIE

-1596 NNEKRAL
+1596 NNEKLAL
-1603 QNINQAI
+1603 QNINQAVT
-1610 ANNDVKRVE
+1610 NNDVKRVE
-1619 SNGIAT
+1619 TNGIAT
-1625 LKGVEPHIVVKPEAQ
+1625 LKGVQPHIVIKPEAQ
-1640 EAIKASADNQ
+1640 QAIKATAENQ

-1660 TTDELDEANQQIN
+1660 TVDELDEANQLIS
-1673 DTLKQGQQDID
+1673 DTLKQAQQEIE
-1684 NTTQDAAVNDVRNQT
+1684 NTNQDAAVTDVRNQT

-1709 VRRKRAALDNIDE
+1709 VRRKRAALDSIE
-1722 SNNNQLDAIR
+1722 ENNKNQLDAIR

-1737 TQDERNVAIAAL
+1737 TQDERDVAIDTL
-1749 NKIVNAIKND
+1749 NKIVNTIKND

-1769 DQTEADG
+1769 DRTETDG
-1776 NNNIKVILPKVQVKP
+1776 NDNIKVILPKVQVKP
-1791 AARQSVSAKAEAQN
+1791 AARQSVGVKAEAQN

-1847 QNSIDAQNIISKI
+1847 QDSIDAQNIISKI

-1896 NAAIVQVEKELIKA
+1896 NIAIAQVEKELIKA
-1910 KQQIAGAVTNAD
+1910 KQQIASAVTNAD
-1922 VAYLLHDGKNEIR
+1922 VAYLLHDEKNEIR
-1935 EIEPVINK
+1935 EIEPVINR
-1943 KATAR
+1943 KASAR

-1957 KKQAIEANVQAT
+1957 KKQAIEANIQAT

-2000 DKTATLNLQT
+2000 DKTASLNLQT

-2030 DLARVTHLVQNYR
+2030 DLARVTALVQNYR
-2043 KVSDRN
+2043 KVSNRN

-2079 VLKRFNVALGDIEA
+2079 VLKRFNVALSDIEA

-2129 ALIDQ
+2129 VLIDQ
-2134 YVADGNRMVDEDATL
+2134 YVADGNRMIDEDATL
-2149 NDIKKDTQLI
+2149 NDIKQHTQFI
-2159 IDEILAIKLPAEVI
+2159 VDEILAIKLPAEATKV
-2173 KASPKVGQPAPK
+2173 SPKEIQPAPK

-2193 DKQEVRKV
+2193 ETHESRKV
-2201 VKELPNTGSEEMDL
+2201 EKELPNTGSEGMDL
-2215 PLKELALITGAALL
+2215 PLKEFALITGAALL
-2229 ARRRSKKE
+2229 ARRRTKNE

>member
-30 SNPNGAQALTTDHNV
+30 SNPNGAQALTTDNNV
-45 QGGSNQALPGNSQN
+45 QSDTNQATPVNSQDKDVAN
-59 TNADTNRDIVND
+59 NRGLAN
-71 SQNTPNAHATDNTS
+71 SAQNTPNQSATTNQA

-90 TNHQN
+90 VNHN
-95 VDVANQVGPAPIQP
+95 NGSIVNQATPTSVQSSTP
-109 SASPAQNNNNS
+109 SAQNNNHTDGNTTATETVS
-120 NANSTA
+120 NAN
-126 TEPAANTNN
+126 NN
-135 NLASN
+135 DVASN
-140 NNTLNVPNNTDNND
+140 NTTLNVPNKTNENG
-154 SARHLTLKEIQEDVR
+154 SGGHLTLKEIQEDVR

-180 AEEASNRPKKRSRR
+180 AEPASNRPKKRSRR
-194 AAPTDPNAT
+194 AAPADPNAT
-203 PADPTATPADPTAGN
+203 PADPGAAAAGN
-218 GSAPVAIT
+218 GGAPVAIT

-235 NANNIGQNAPN
+235 NANNAGQNAPN
-246 EVLSFDDNNIRPST
+246 EVLSFDDNSIRPST
-260 NRSVPTVTVVDNLP
+260 NRSVPSVTVVDNLP
-274 GYTLINGG
+274 GFTLINGG
-282 KVGVF
+282 KVGVL
-287 SHAMVRTSMFDSGDA
+287 SHAMVRTSMFEAGS
-302 KNYQAQ
+302 NRTYQAQ
-308 GNVIALGRIRG
+308 GNVLALGRISG
-319 NDTNDHGDFNG
+319 TDASNHGDFNG
-330 IEKTLTVNPN
+330 IEKSLTVNPN
-340 SELIFEFNTMTT
+340 SELIFEFNTMPT
-352 KNYQAQGNVIAL
+352 KNGQGATNV
-364 GRIRGNDTN
+364 
-373 DHGDFNGIEKTLTVN
+373 
-388 PNSELIFEFNTM
+388 
-400 TTKNYQGMTNLI
+400 I
-412 IKNADNDTVIGEK
+412 IKNADTNDTIAEK
-425 VVAYGP
+425 TVEGGP
-431 IWRLLKVPENVSH
+431 TLRLFKVPDNVRN

-457 DARGIYQLRD
+457 DARGIYQLKD
-467 GYKYYDFVDSIG
+467 GYKYYSFVDSIG

-508 LKNNGNF
+508 LKNNGNS
-515 GASFNTDDFVY
+515 GASLDTDEFVY

-540 LTKDFPSGNS
+540 LTKDFPSNNS
-550 GVDINDMNVTYDAA
+550 GVDVNDMNVTYDAA
-564 NRIITIK
+564 NRVITIK
-571 STGGGTGNSPARLMP
+571 STGGGTTNSPARLMP

-608 FNDTLTYKTYSQDFI
+608 FNDTLTYKTYTQDFI
-623 NSPAES
+623 NSAAES

-671 LKRRAQTIL
+671 LKKRAQTIL
-680 DENRNNVPLNK
+680 AENRNNVPLNK
-691 RVSQADIDS
+691 RVSQADIDT
-700 LANQMQH
+700 LTNQMQH

-714 AENAVNRKV
+714 AENAVNQKA
-723 DDMEDLVNQN
+723 DQMEDLVNQN

-745 QVIEEHKNE
+745 QVIEEHKGN
-754 IIGNIG
+754 IIGDIG

-788 KPNAKQAIRD
+788 KPNAKKAIRD
-798 KAAKQR
+798 KATKQR
-804 EIINH
+804 EIINA

-814 QDEIQDALNQLTT
+814 EDEIQDAINQLAT

-850 NGINTIGAVA
+850 NGINTIGSVV

-910 EQINQATTNDD
+910 EQINQATTNAD
-921 VDTAKG
+921 VDNAKG

-966 ATQEERQAAIEKV
+966 ATQEERQAAIDKV
-979 NAAVAVANT
+979 NAAVTAANT
-988 NILNANTNADVEQVK
+988 NILNANTNAEVEQVK

-1011 AIEPA
+1011 AITPA
-1016 TKVKTDAKNAIDQS
+1016 TKVKTDAKNAIDKS
-1030 AETQHNAI
+1030 AETQHNTI

-1102 AVNEKAR
+1102 VVNDKAR

-1130 NRVNTLKNRALND
+1130 NRVNTLKNRALTD

-1180 LTDLATAKKQEINQN
+1180 LNDLATAKKQEINQN

-1208 QVDQDLATAINNIN
+1208 QVDQELATAINNIN

-1250 KPAALAQTNQHYS
+1250 KPAALAQINQHYN
-1263 AKLVEINA
+1263 AKLAEINA
-1271 TPDATDDEKNAAINT
+1271 TPDATNDEKNAAINT

-1384 DATTNQAINAIDNVE
+1384 DTTTNQALNAIDNVE

-1430 DNEKEVALQALAK
+1430 DNEKEVASQALAK

-1475 QPETKIKPAAREK
+1475 QPETKVKPAAREK
-1488 INQKANELRAQI
+1488 INQKANELRAKI

-1512 AALDKINDLVAKA
+1512 VALDKINEFVNQA
-1525 MTNITNDRTNQ
+1525 MTDITNNRTNQ
-1536 QVNDS
+1536 QVDDTTS
-1541 TNQALDDIA
+1541 QALDSIA
-1550 LVTPDHIVRAAAR
+1550 LVAPEHIVRAAAR

-1573 KHEIE
+1573 KQEIE

-1596 NNEKRAL
+1596 NNKKLAL
-1603 QNINQAI
+1603 QNINQAVT
-1610 ANNDVKRVE
+1610 NNDVKRVE
-1619 SNGIAT
+1619 TNGIAT
-1625 LKGVEPHIVVKPEAQ
+1625 LKGVQPHIVIKPEAQ
-1640 EAIKASADNQ
+1640 QAIKASAENQ

-1660 TTDELDEANQQIN
+1660 TVDELDEANQLIS
-1673 DTLKQGQQDID
+1673 DTLKQAQQEIE
-1684 NTTQDAAVNDVRNQT
+1684 NTNQDAAVTDVRNQT

-1709 VRRKRAALDNIDE
+1709 VRRKRAALDSIE
-1722 SNNNQLDAIR
+1722 ENNKNQLDAIR

-1737 TQDERNVAIAAL
+1737 TQDERDVAIDTL
-1749 NKIVNAIKND
+1749 NKIVNTIKND

-1769 DQTEADG
+1769 DRTETDG
-1776 NNNIKVILPKVQVKP
+1776 NDNIKVILPKVQVKP
-1791 AARQSVSAKAEAQN
+1791 AARQSVGVKAEAQN

-1847 QNSIDAQNIISKI
+1847 QDSIDAQNIISKI

-1896 NAAIVQVEKELIKA
+1896 NIAIAQVEKELIKA
-1910 KQQIAGAVTNAD
+1910 KQQIASAVTNAD
-1922 VAYLLHDGKNEIR
+1922 VAYLLHDEKNEIR
-1935 EIEPVINK
+1935 EIEPVISR
-1943 KATAR
+1943 KASAR

-1957 KKQAIEANVQAT
+1957 KKQAIEANIQAT

-2000 DKTATLNLQT
+2000 DKTASLNLQT

-2030 DLARVTHLVQNYR
+2030 DLARVTALVQNYR

-2079 VLKRFNVALGDIEA
+2079 VLKRFNVALSDIEA
-2093 VITEKENSLLRI
+2093 VITEKE
-2105 DNIAQQTYAKFKAIA
+2105 IAY
-2120 TPEQLAKVK
+2120 
-2129 ALIDQ
+2129 
-2134 YVADGNRMVDEDATL
+2134 
-2149 NDIKKDTQLI
+2149 
-2159 IDEILAIKLPAEVI
+2159 
-2173 KASPKVGQPAPK
+2173 
-2185 VCTPIKKE
+2185 C
-2193 DKQEVRKV
+2193 
-2201 VKELPNTGSEEMDL
+2201 
-2215 PLKELALITGAALL
+2215 ALITLL
-2229 ARRRSKKE
+2229 NKHMRNSKRSQHQNN
-2237 KES
+2237 

>member
-30 SNPNGAQALTTDHNV
+30 SNPNGAQALTTDNNV
-45 QGGSNQALPGNSQN
+45 QSDTNQATPVNSQ
-59 TNADTNRDIVND
+59 DTNVANNRGLAN
-71 SQNTPNAHATDNTS
+71 SAQNTPNQSATTNQS

-90 TNHQN
+90 VNHN
-95 VDVANQVGPAPIQP
+95 NGSIANQATPAPIQP
-109 SASPAQNNNNS
+109 SASPTQNNNHS
-120 NANSTA
+120 DANSTA
-126 TEPAANTNN
+126 TETVSNANN
-135 NLASN
+135 NDVVSN
-140 NNTLNVPNNTDNND
+140 NTTLNVPNRTNENG
-154 SARHLTLKEIQEDVR
+154 SGGHLTLKEIQEDVR

-180 AEEASNRPKKRSRR
+180 AEQASNRPKKRSRR
-194 AAPTDPNAT
+194 AAPADPNAT
-203 PADPTATPADPTAGN
+203 PADPAAAAANGTVPAGN
-218 GSAPVAIT
+218 T

-235 NANNIGQNAPN
+235 NANNAGQNAPN
-246 EVLSFDDNNIRPST
+246 EVLSFDDNGIRPST
-260 NRSVPTVTVVDNLP
+260 NRSVPTVNVVNNLP
-274 GYTLINGG
+274 GFTLINGG

-287 SHAMVRTSMFDSGDA
+287 SHAMVRTSMFDSGDN

-308 GNVIALGRIRG
+308 GNVIALGRIHG
-319 NDTNDHGDFNG
+319 TDTNDHGDFNG

-340 SELIFEFNTMTT
+340 SELIFEFNTMST
-352 KNYQAQGNVIAL
+352 KNGQGATNV
-364 GRIRGNDTN
+364 
-373 DHGDFNGIEKTLTVN
+373 
-388 PNSELIFEFNTM
+388 
-400 TTKNYQGMTNLI
+400 I
-412 IKNADNDTVIGEK
+412 IKNADTNDTIAEK
-425 VVAYGP
+425 TVEGGP
-431 IWRLLKVPENVSH
+431 TLRLFKVPDNVRN

-457 DARGIYQLRD
+457 DARGIYQLKD
-467 GYKYYDFVDSIG
+467 GYKYYSFVDSIG

-489 RRTMEPTATNNK
+489 RRTMDPTATNNK

-508 LKNNGNF
+508 LKNNGNS
-515 GASFNTDDFVY
+515 GASLDTNDFVY
-526 KIQLPEGVE
+526 QVQLPEGVE

-540 LTKDFPSGNS
+540 LTKDFPSNNS
-550 GVDINDMNVTYDAA
+550 GVDVNDMNVTYDAA
-564 NRIITIK
+564 NRVITIK
-571 STGGGTGNSPARLMP
+571 STGGGTANSPARLMP
-586 DKILDLK
+586 DKILDLR

-608 FNDTLTYKTYSQDFI
+608 FNETLTYKTYTQDFI
-623 NSPAES
+623 NSAAES

-664 SLDIFND
+664 SLDIFNG

-700 LANQMQH
+700 LTNQMQH

-714 AENAVNRKV
+714 AENAVNKKV
-723 DDMEDLVNQN
+723 DQMEDLVNQN

-788 KPNAKQAIRD
+788 KPNAKKAIRD
-798 KAAKQR
+798 KATKQR
-804 EIINH
+804 AIINA

-814 QDEIQDALNQLTT
+814 EDEIQDALNQLAT

-842 ADVETAKN
+842 TDVETAKN
-850 NGINTIGAVA
+850 NGINTIGAVV
-860 PQVTHKQA
+860 PQVTHKKA

-910 EQINQATTNDD
+910 EQINQATTNAD
-921 VDTAKG
+921 VDNAKG

-966 ATQEERQAAIEKV
+966 ATQEERQAAIDKV
-979 NAAVAVANT
+979 NAAVTAANT

-1011 AIEPA
+1011 AITPA
-1016 TKVKTDAKNAIDQS
+1016 TKVKTDAKNAIDKS
-1030 AETQHNAI
+1030 AETQHNTI

-1102 AVNEKAR
+1102 AVNDKAR

-1130 NRVNTLKNRALND
+1130 NRVNTLKNRALTD

-1208 QVDQDLATAINNIN
+1208 QVDQELATAINNIN

-1229 VDQAQ
+1229 VDQTQ

-1250 KPAALAQTNQHYS
+1250 KPAALAQINQHYNT
-1263 AKLVEINA
+1263 KLAEINA
-1271 TPDATDDEKNAAINT
+1271 TPDATNDEKNAAINT

-1384 DATTNQAINAIDNVE
+1384 DATTNQAVNAIDNVE

-1430 DNEKEVALQALAK
+1430 DNEKEVASQALTK

-1475 QPETKIKPAAREK
+1475 QPETKVKPAAREK
-1488 INQKANELRAQI
+1488 INQKANELRAKI

-1512 AALDKINDLVAKA
+1512 VALDKINEFVNQA
-1525 MTNITNDRTNQ
+1525 MTDITNNRTNQ
-1536 QVNDS
+1536 QVDDTTS
-1541 TNQALDDIA
+1541 QALDSIA
-1550 LVTPDHIVRAAAR
+1550 LVTPEHIVRAGAR

-1573 KHEIE
+1573 KQEIE

-1596 NNEKRAL
+1596 NNEKLAL
-1603 QNINQAI
+1603 QNINQAVT
-1610 ANNDVKRVE
+1610 NNDVKRVE
-1619 SNGIAT
+1619 TNGIAT
-1625 LKGVEPHIVVKPEAQ
+1625 LKGVQPHIVIKPEAQ
-1640 EAIKASADNQ
+1640 QAIKASAENQ
-1650 VESIKDTPHA
+1650 VELIKDTPHA
-1660 TTDELDEANQQIN
+1660 TVDELDEANQLIS
-1673 DTLKQGQQDID
+1673 DTLKKAQQDID

-1737 TQDERNVAIAAL
+1737 TQDERNVAIDTL

-1841 KTAQVN
+1841 KTVQVN

-1896 NAAIVQVEKELIKA
+1896 NAAIAQVEKELIKA
-1910 KQQIAGAVTNAD
+1910 KQQIASAVTNAD

-1935 EIEPVINK
+1935 EIEPVINR
-1943 KATAR
+1943 KASAR
-1948 EQLTTLFND
+1948 EQLTTLLND
-1957 KKQAIEANVQAT
+1957 KKQAIEANIQAT

-2000 DKTATLNLQT
+2000 DKTASLNLQT

-2134 YVADGNRMVDEDATL
+2134 YVTDGNRMIDEDATL
-2149 NDIKKDTQLI
+2149 NDIKQHTQFI
-2159 IDEILAIKLPAEVI
+2159 VDEILAIKLPAEATKV
-2173 KASPKVGQPAPK
+2173 SPKVIQSAPK

-2193 DKQEVRKV
+2193 ETHESRKV
-2201 VKELPNTGSEEMDL
+2201 EKELPNTGSEGMDL
-2215 PLKELALITGAALL
+2215 PLKEFALITGAALL
-2229 ARRRSKKE
+2229 ARRRTKNE

>member
-45 QGGSNQALPGNSQN
+45 QGGSNQALPGNSPN
-59 TNADTNRDIVND
+59 TNADTNRDIVNG

-95 VDVANQVGPAPIQP
+95 VGVANQVAPAPIQP
-109 SASPAQNNNNS
+109 STSSASNNNHS
-120 NANSTA
+120 DANSTA

-194 AAPTDPNAT
+194 AAPADPN
-203 PADPTATPADPTAGN
+203 ATPADPTAGN

-226 APYTPTTDP
+226 APFTPTTDP

-246 EVLSFDDNNIRPST
+246 EVLTFDDNNIRPST
-260 NRSVPTVTVVDNLP
+260 NRSVPIVTVVDNLP

-308 GNVIALGRIRG
+308 GNVIALGRIKG
-319 NDTNDHGDFNG
+319 NDTNDHGG
-330 IEKTLTVNPN
+330 
-340 SELIFEFNTMTT
+340 
-352 KNYQAQGNVIAL
+352 
-364 GRIRGNDTN
+364 
-373 DHGDFNGIEKTLTVN
+373 FNGIEKTLTVN

-608 FNDTLTYKTYSQDFI
+608 FNDILTYKTYTQDFI

-664 SLDIFND
+664 SLDIFNE

-700 LANQMQH
+700 LVNQMQH

-804 EIINH
+804 EIINN

-979 NAAVAVANT
+979 NAAVAAANT

-1102 AVNEKAR
+1102 AVNDKAR

-1195 TNATTEEKQVALN
+1195 TNATDEEKQVALN

-1250 KPAALAQTNQHYS
+1250 KPTALAQINQHYN
-1263 AKLVEINA
+1263 AKLAEINA

-1399 AEVVIKP
+1399 AKVVIKP

-1430 DNEKEVALQALAK
+1430 DNEKEVALLALAK

-1475 QPETKIKPAAREK
+1475 QPETKVKPAAREK

-1550 LVTPDHIVRAAAR
+1550 LVTPDHIVRATAR

-1603 QNINQAI
+1603 QNIDQAI

-1910 KQQIAGAVTNAD
+1910 KQQIASAVTNAD

-1957 KKQAIEANVQAT
+1957 KKLAIEANVQAT

-2000 DKTATLNLQT
+2000 DKTASLNLQT

-2134 YVADGNRMVDEDATL
+2134 YVADGIRMIDEDATL
-2149 NDIKKDTQLI
+2149 NDIKQHTQFI
-2159 IDEILAIKLPAEVI
+2159 VDEILAIKLPAEATKVL
-2173 KASPKVGQPAPK
+2173 PKVGQPAPK
-2185 VCTPIKKE
+2185 LCTSIKKV

-2229 ARRRSKKE
+2229 ARRRNKNE

>member
-30 SNPNGAQALTTDHNV
+30 SNPNGAQALTTDNNV
-45 QGGSNQALPGNSQN
+45 QSDTNQATPVNSQ
-59 TNADTNRDIVND
+59 DTNVANNRGLAN
-71 SQNTPNAHATDNTS
+71 SAQNTPNQSATTNQS

-90 TNHQN
+90 VNHN
-95 VDVANQVGPAPIQP
+95 NGSIANQATPTSVQSSTP
-109 SASPAQNNNNS
+109 SAQNNNHTDGNTTATETVS
-120 NANSTA
+120 NAN
-126 TEPAANTNN
+126 NKDVV
-135 NLASN
+135 SN
-140 NNTLNVPNNTDNND
+140 NTTLNVPNKTNENG
-154 SARHLTLKEIQEDVR
+154 SGGHLTLKEIQEDVR

-180 AEEASNRPKKRSRR
+180 AEQASNRPKKRSRR
-194 AAPTDPNAT
+194 AAPADPNAT
-203 PADPTATPADPTAGN
+203 PADPAAAAAGN
-218 GSAPVAIT
+218 GGAPVAIT

-235 NANNIGQNAPN
+235 NANNAGQNAPN
-246 EVLSFDDNNIRPST
+246 EVLSFDDNGIRPST
-260 NRSVPTVTVVDNLP
+260 NRSVPSVTVVDNLP
-274 GYTLINGG
+274 GFTLINGG

-308 GNVIALGRIRG
+308 GNVIALGRIKG

-330 IEKTLTVNPN
+330 IEK
-340 SELIFEFNTMTT
+340 S
-352 KNYQAQGNVIAL
+352 
-364 GRIRGNDTN
+364 
-373 DHGDFNGIEKTLTVN
+373 LTVN

-400 TTKNYQGMTNLI
+400 TTKNYQGVTNLI
-412 IKNADNDTVIGEK
+412 IKNADNDTVIAEK
-425 VVAYGP
+425 SVAYGP
-431 IWRLLKVPENVSH
+431 IWRLFKVPENVSH

-526 KIQLPEGVE
+526 KVQLPEGVE

-540 LTKDFPSGNS
+540 LTKDFPSSNS
-550 GVDINDMNVTYDAA
+550 GVDMNDFNVTYDAA
-564 NRIITIK
+564 NRVITIK
-571 STGGGTGNSPARLMP
+571 STGGGSGNSPARLMP

-608 FNDTLTYKTYSQDFI
+608 FNDTLTYKTYTQDFI

-700 LANQMQH
+700 LTNQMQH

-714 AENAVNRKV
+714 AENAVNKKV
-723 DDMEDLVNQN
+723 DQMEDLVNQN

-788 KPNAKQAIRD
+788 KPNAKKAIRD
-798 KAAKQR
+798 KATKQR
-804 EIINH
+804 EIINA

-814 QDEIQDALNQLTT
+814 EDEIQDALNQLAT

-842 ADVETAKN
+842 ADVEIAKN
-850 NGINTIGAVA
+850 NGINTIGAVV

-897 ALNELT
+897 ALNKLT

-910 EQINQATTNDD
+910 EQINQATTNAD
-921 VDTAKG
+921 VDNAKG

-966 ATQEERQAAIEKV
+966 ATQEERQAAIDKV
-979 NAAVAVANT
+979 NAAVTAANT

-1011 AIEPA
+1011 AITPA
-1016 TKVKTDAKNAIDQS
+1016 TKVKTDAKNAIDKS
-1030 AETQHNAI
+1030 AETQHNTI

-1102 AVNEKAR
+1102 AVNDKAR

-1130 NRVNTLKNRALND
+1130 NRVNTLKNRALTD

-1180 LTDLATAKKQEINQN
+1180 LNDLATAKKQEINQN

-1208 QVDQDLATAINNIN
+1208 QVDQELATAINNIN

-1250 KPAALAQTNQHYS
+1250 KPAALAQINQHYN
-1263 AKLVEINA
+1263 AKLAEINA
-1271 TPDATDDEKNAAINT
+1271 TPDATNDEKNAAINT

-1367 KDQAFNQIN
+1367 KDQAINQIN

-1384 DATTNQAINAIDNVE
+1384 DTTTNQAVNAIDNVE

-1430 DNEKEVALQALAK
+1430 DNEKEVASQALAK

-1475 QPETKIKPAAREK
+1475 QPETKVKPAAREK
-1488 INQKANELRAQI
+1488 INQKANELRAKI

-1512 AALDKINDLVAKA
+1512 VALDKINEFVNQA
-1525 MTNITNDRTNQ
+1525 MTDITNNRTNQ
-1536 QVNDS
+1536 QVDDTTS
-1541 TNQALDDIA
+1541 QALDSIV
-1550 LVTPDHIVRAAAR
+1550 LVAPEHIVRAAAR

-1573 KHEIE
+1573 KQEIE

-1596 NNEKRAL
+1596 NNEKLAL
-1603 QNINQAI
+1603 QNINQAVT
-1610 ANNDVKRVE
+1610 NNDVKRVE
-1619 SNGIAT
+1619 TNGIAT
-1625 LKGVEPHIVVKPEAQ
+1625 LKGVQPHIVIKPEAQ
-1640 EAIKASADNQ
+1640 QAIKATAENQ

-1660 TTDELDEANQQIN
+1660 TVDELDEANQLIS
-1673 DTLKQGQQDID
+1673 DTLKQAQQEIE
-1684 NTTQDAAVNDVRNQT
+1684 NTNQDAAVTDVRNQT

-1709 VRRKRAALDNIDE
+1709 VRRKRAALDSIE
-1722 SNNNQLDAIR
+1722 ENNKNQLDAIR

-1737 TQDERNVAIAAL
+1737 TQDERDVAIDTL
-1749 NKIVNAIKND
+1749 NKIVNTIKND

-1769 DQTEADG
+1769 DRTETDG
-1776 NNNIKVILPKVQVKP
+1776 NDNIKVILPKVQVKP
-1791 AARQSVSAKAEAQN
+1791 AARQSVGVKAEAQN

-1847 QNSIDAQNIISKI
+1847 QDSIDAQNIISKI

-1896 NAAIVQVEKELIKA
+1896 NIAIAQVEKELIKA
-1910 KQQIAGAVTNAD
+1910 KQQIASAVTNAD
-1922 VAYLLHDGKNEIR
+1922 VAYLLHDEKNEIR
-1935 EIEPVINK
+1935 EIEPVINR
-1943 KATAR
+1943 KASAR

-1957 KKQAIEANVQAT
+1957 KKQAIEANIQAT

-2000 DKTATLNLQT
+2000 DKTASLNLQT

-2030 DLARVTHLVQNYR
+2030 DLARVTALVQNYR
-2043 KVSDRN
+2043 KVSNRN

-2079 VLKRFNVALGDIEA
+2079 VLKRFNVALSDIEA

-2129 ALIDQ
+2129 VLIDQ
-2134 YVADGNRMVDEDATL
+2134 YVADGNRMIDEDATL
-2149 NDIKKDTQLI
+2149 NDIKQHTQFI
-2159 IDEILAIKLPAEVI
+2159 VDEILAIKLPAEATKV
-2173 KASPKVGQPAPK
+2173 SPKEIQPAPK

-2193 DKQEVRKV
+2193 ETHESRKV
-2201 VKELPNTGSEEMDL
+2201 EKELPNTGSEGMDL
-2215 PLKELALITGAALL
+2215 PLKEFALITGAALL
-2229 ARRRSKKE
+2229 ARRRTKNE

>member
-30 SNPNGAQALTTDHNV
+30 SNPNGAQALTTDNNV
-45 QGGSNQALPGNSQN
+45 QSDTNQATPVNSQ
-59 TNADTNRDIVND
+59 DTNVANNRGLAN
-71 SQNTPNAHATDNTS
+71 SAQNTPNQSATTNQS

-90 TNHQN
+90 VNHN
-95 VDVANQVGPAPIQP
+95 NGSIANQATPTSVQSSTP
-109 SASPAQNNNNS
+109 SAQNNNHTDGNTTATETVS
-120 NANSTA
+120 NAN
-126 TEPAANTNN
+126 NKDVV
-135 NLASN
+135 SN
-140 NNTLNVPNNTDNND
+140 NTTLNVPNKTNENG
-154 SARHLTLKEIQEDVR
+154 SGGHLTLKEIQEDVR

-180 AEEASNRPKKRSRR
+180 AEQASNRPKKRSRR
-194 AAPTDPNAT
+194 AAPADPNAT
-203 PADPTATPADPTAGN
+203 PADPAAAAAGN
-218 GSAPVAIT
+218 GGAPVAIT

-235 NANNIGQNAPN
+235 NANNAGQNAPN
-246 EVLSFDDNNIRPST
+246 EVLSFDDNGIRPST
-260 NRSVPTVTVVDNLP
+260 NRSVPSVTVVDNLP
-274 GYTLINGG
+274 GFTLINGG

-308 GNVIALGRIRG
+308 GNVIALGRIKG

-330 IEKTLTVNPN
+330 IEKSLTVN
-340 SELIFEFNTMTT
+340 L
-352 KNYQAQGNVIAL
+352 
-364 GRIRGNDTN
+364 
-373 DHGDFNGIEKTLTVN
+373 
-388 PNSELIFEFNTM
+388 NSELIFEFNTM
-400 TTKNYQGMTNLI
+400 TTKNYQGVTNLI
-412 IKNADNDTVIGEK
+412 IKNADNDTVIAEK
-425 VVAYGP
+425 SVAYGP
-431 IWRLLKVPENVSH
+431 IWRLFKVPENVSH

-526 KIQLPEGVE
+526 KVQLPEGVE

-540 LTKDFPSGNS
+540 LTKDFPSSNS
-550 GVDINDMNVTYDAA
+550 GVDMNDFNVTYDAA
-564 NRIITIK
+564 NRVITIK
-571 STGGGTGNSPARLMP
+571 STGGGSGNSPARLMP

-608 FNDTLTYKTYSQDFI
+608 FNDTLTYKTYTQDFI

-700 LANQMQH
+700 LTNQMQH

-714 AENAVNRKV
+714 AENAVNKKV
-723 DDMEDLVNQN
+723 DQMEDLVNQN

-788 KPNAKQAIRD
+788 KPNAKKAIRD
-798 KAAKQR
+798 KATKQR
-804 EIINH
+804 EIINA

-814 QDEIQDALNQLTT
+814 EDEIQDALNQLAT

-842 ADVETAKN
+842 SDVEIAKN
-850 NGINTIGAVA
+850 NGINTIGAVV

-910 EQINQATTNDD
+910 EQINQATTNAD
-921 VDTAKG
+921 VDNAKG

-966 ATQEERQAAIEKV
+966 ATQEERQAAIDKV
-979 NAAVAVANT
+979 NAAVTAANT

-1011 AIEPA
+1011 AITPA
-1016 TKVKTDAKNAIDQS
+1016 TKVKTDAKNAIDKS
-1030 AETQHNAI
+1030 AETQHNTI

-1102 AVNEKAR
+1102 AVNDKAR

-1115 NATPGATREEKQEAI
+1115 NATPGATREEKQEEI
-1130 NRVNTLKNRALND
+1130 NRVNTLKNRALTD

-1180 LTDLATAKKQEINQN
+1180 LNDLATAKKQEINQN

-1208 QVDQDLATAINNIN
+1208 QVDQELATAINNIN

-1250 KPAALAQTNQHYS
+1250 KPAALAQINQHYN
-1263 AKLVEINA
+1263 AKLAEINA
-1271 TPDATDDEKNAAINT
+1271 TPDATNDEKNAAINT

-1367 KDQAFNQIN
+1367 KDQAINQIN

-1384 DATTNQAINAIDNVE
+1384 DTTTNQAVNAIDNVE

-1430 DNEKEVALQALAK
+1430 DNEKEVASQALAK

-1475 QPETKIKPAAREK
+1475 QPETKVKPAAREK
-1488 INQKANELRAQI
+1488 INQKANELRAKI

-1512 AALDKINDLVAKA
+1512 VALDKINEFVNQA
-1525 MTNITNDRTNQ
+1525 MTDITNNRTNQ
-1536 QVNDS
+1536 QVDDTTS
-1541 TNQALDDIA
+1541 QALDSIA
-1550 LVTPDHIVRAAAR
+1550 LVAPEHIVRAAAR

-1573 KHEIE
+1573 KQEIE

-1596 NNEKRAL
+1596 NNEKLAL
-1603 QNINQAI
+1603 QNINQAVT
-1610 ANNDVKRVE
+1610 NNDVKRVE
-1619 SNGIAT
+1619 TNGIAT
-1625 LKGVEPHIVVKPEAQ
+1625 LKGVQPHIVIKPEAQ
-1640 EAIKASADNQ
+1640 QAIKATAENQ

-1660 TTDELDEANQQIN
+1660 TVDELDEANQLIS
-1673 DTLKQGQQDID
+1673 DTLKQAQQEIE
-1684 NTTQDAAVNDVRNQT
+1684 NTNQDAAVTDVRNQT

-1709 VRRKRAALDNIDE
+1709 VRRKRAALDSIE
-1722 SNNNQLDAIR
+1722 ENNKNQLDAIR

-1737 TQDERNVAIAAL
+1737 TQDERDVAIDTL
-1749 NKIVNAIKND
+1749 NKIVNTIKND

-1769 DQTEADG
+1769 DRTETDG
-1776 NNNIKVILPKVQVKP
+1776 NDNIKVILPKVQVKP
-1791 AARQSVSAKAEAQN
+1791 AARQSVGVKAEAQN

-1847 QNSIDAQNIISKI
+1847 QDSIDAQNIISKI

-1896 NAAIVQVEKELIKA
+1896 NIAIAQVEKELIKA
-1910 KQQIAGAVTNAD
+1910 KQQIASAVTNAD
-1922 VAYLLHDGKNEIR
+1922 VAYLLHDEKNEIR
-1935 EIEPVINK
+1935 EIEPVINR
-1943 KATAR
+1943 KASAR

-1957 KKQAIEANVQAT
+1957 KKQAIEANIQAT

-2000 DKTATLNLQT
+2000 DKTASLNLQT

-2030 DLARVTHLVQNYR
+2030 DLARVTALVQNYR
-2043 KVSDRN
+2043 KVSNRN

-2079 VLKRFNVALGDIEA
+2079 VLKRFNVALSDIEA

-2129 ALIDQ
+2129 VLIDQ
-2134 YVADGNRMVDEDATL
+2134 YVADGNRMIDEDATL
-2149 NDIKKDTQLI
+2149 NDIKQHTQFI
-2159 IDEILAIKLPAEVI
+2159 VDEILAIKLPAEATKV
-2173 KASPKVGQPAPK
+2173 SPKEIQPAPK

-2193 DKQEVRKV
+2193 ETHESRKV
-2201 VKELPNTGSEEMDL
+2201 EKELPNTGSEGMDL
-2215 PLKELALITGAALL
+2215 PLKEFALITGAALL
-2229 ARRRSKKE
+2229 ARRRTKNE

>member
-12 RKYKVG
+12 RKYKIG

-30 SNPNGAQALTTDHNV
+30 SNPNGAQALTTDNNV
-45 QGGSNQALPGNSQN
+45 QSDTNQATPVNSQDKDVAN
-59 TNADTNRDIVND
+59 NRGLAN
-71 SQNTPNAHATDNTS
+71 SAQNTPNQSATTNQA

-90 TNHQN
+90 VNHN
-95 VDVANQVGPAPIQP
+95 NGSIVNQATPTSVQSSTP
-109 SASPAQNNNNS
+109 SAQNNNHTDGNTTATETVS
-120 NANSTA
+120 NAN
-126 TEPAANTNN
+126 NN
-135 NLASN
+135 DVASN
-140 NNTLNVPNNTDNND
+140 NTTLNVPNKTNENG
-154 SARHLTLKEIQEDVR
+154 SGGHLTLKEIQEDVR

-180 AEEASNRPKKRSRR
+180 AEPASNRPKKRSRR
-194 AAPTDPNAT
+194 AAPADPNAT
-203 PADPTATPADPTAGN
+203 PADPGAAAAGN
-218 GSAPVAIT
+218 GGAPVAIT

-235 NANNIGQNAPN
+235 NANNAGQNAPN
-246 EVLSFDDNNIRPST
+246 EVLSFDDNSIRPST
-260 NRSVPTVTVVDNLP
+260 NRSVPSVTVVDNLP
-274 GYTLINGG
+274 GFTLINGG
-282 KVGVF
+282 KVGVL
-287 SHAMVRTSMFDSGDA
+287 SHAMVRTSMFEAGS
-302 KNYQAQ
+302 NRTYQAQ
-308 GNVIALGRIRG
+308 GNVLALGRISG
-319 NDTNDHGDFNG
+319 TDASNHGDFNG
-330 IEKTLTVNPN
+330 IEKSLTVNPN
-340 SELIFEFNTMTT
+340 SELIFEFNTMPT
-352 KNYQAQGNVIAL
+352 KNGQGATNV
-364 GRIRGNDTN
+364 
-373 DHGDFNGIEKTLTVN
+373 
-388 PNSELIFEFNTM
+388 
-400 TTKNYQGMTNLI
+400 I
-412 IKNADNDTVIGEK
+412 IKNADTNDTIAEK
-425 VVAYGP
+425 TVEGGP
-431 IWRLLKVPENVSH
+431 TLRLFKVPDNVRN

-457 DARGIYQLRD
+457 DARGIYQLKD
-467 GYKYYDFVDSIG
+467 GYKYYSFVDSIG

-508 LKNNGNF
+508 LKNNGNS
-515 GASFNTDDFVY
+515 GASLDTDEFVY

-540 LTKDFPSGNS
+540 LTKDFPSNNS
-550 GVDINDMNVTYDAA
+550 GVDVNDMNVTYDAA
-564 NRIITIK
+564 NRVITIK
-571 STGGGTGNSPARLMP
+571 STGGGTTNSPARLMP

-608 FNDTLTYKTYSQDFI
+608 FNDTLTYKTYTQDFI
-623 NSPAES
+623 NSAAES

-642 MNKDALQAEVDRR
+642 MNKDALQAEVDKR

-671 LKRRAQTIL
+671 LKKRAQTIL
-680 DENRNNVPLNK
+680 AENRNNVPLNK

-700 LANQMQH
+700 LTNQMQH

-714 AENAVNRKV
+714 AENAVNQKA
-723 DDMEDLVNQN
+723 DQMEDLVNQN

-745 QVIEEHKNE
+745 QVIEEHKGN
-754 IIGNIG
+754 IIGDIG

-788 KPNAKQAIRD
+788 KPNAKKAIRD
-798 KAAKQR
+798 KATKQR
-804 EIINH
+804 EIINA

-814 QDEIQDALNQLTT
+814 EDEIQDALNQLAT

-850 NGINTIGAVA
+850 NGINTIGAVV
-860 PQVTHKQA
+860 PQVTHKKA

-897 ALNELT
+897 VLNELT

-910 EQINQATTNDD
+910 EQINQATTNAD
-921 VDTAKG
+921 VDNAKG

-966 ATQEERQAAIEKV
+966 ATQEERQAAIDKV
-979 NAAVAVANT
+979 NAAVTAANT

-1011 AIEPA
+1011 AITPA
-1016 TKVKTDAKNAIDQS
+1016 TKVKTDAKNAIDKS
-1030 AETQHNAI
+1030 AETQHNTI

-1102 AVNEKAR
+1102 VVNDKAR

-1130 NRVNTLKNRALND
+1130 NRVNTLKNRALTD

-1180 LTDLATAKKQEINQN
+1180 LNDLATAKKQEINQN

-1208 QVDQDLATAINNIN
+1208 QVDQELATAINNIN
-1222 QADTNAE
+1222 QADTNEE

-1250 KPAALAQTNQHYS
+1250 KPAALAQINQHYN
-1263 AKLVEINA
+1263 AKLAEINA
-1271 TPDATDDEKNAAINT
+1271 TPDATNDEKNAAINT

-1297 IKQANTNAEVD
+1297 IKKANTNAEVD

-1384 DATTNQAINAIDNVE
+1384 DATTNQAVNAIDNVE

-1430 DNEKEVALQALAK
+1430 DNEKEVASQALAK

-1449 AAIDQAQT
+1449 AAIDQAQM

-1475 QPETKIKPAAREK
+1475 QPETKVKPAAREK
-1488 INQKANELRAQI
+1488 INQKANELRAKI

-1512 AALDKINDLVAKA
+1512 VALDKINEFVNQA
-1525 MTNITNDRTNQ
+1525 MTDITNNRTNQ
-1536 QVNDS
+1536 QVDDTTS
-1541 TNQALDDIA
+1541 QALDSIA
-1550 LVTPDHIVRAAAR
+1550 LVAPEHIVRAAAR

-1573 KHEIE
+1573 KQEIE

-1596 NNEKRAL
+1596 NNEKLAL
-1603 QNINQAI
+1603 QNINQAVT
-1610 ANNDVKRVE
+1610 NNDVKRVE
-1619 SNGIAT
+1619 TNGIAT
-1625 LKGVEPHIVVKPEAQ
+1625 LKGVQPHIVIKPEAQ
-1640 EAIKASADNQ
+1640 QAIKASAENQ

-1660 TTDELDEANQQIN
+1660 TVDELDEANQLIS
-1673 DTLKQGQQDID
+1673 DTLKQAQQEIE
-1684 NTTQDAAVNDVRNQT
+1684 NTNQDAAVTDVRNQT

-1709 VRRKRAALDNIDE
+1709 VRRKRAALDSIE
-1722 SNNNQLDAIR
+1722 ENNKNQLDAIR

-1737 TQDERNVAIAAL
+1737 TQDERDVAIDTL
-1749 NKIVNAIKND
+1749 NKIVNTIKND

-1769 DQTEADG
+1769 DRTETDG
-1776 NNNIKVILPKVQVKP
+1776 NDNIKVILPKVQVKP
-1791 AARQSVSAKAEAQN
+1791 AARQSVGVKAEAQN

-1847 QNSIDAQNIISKI
+1847 QDSINAQNIISKI

-1896 NAAIVQVEKELIKA
+1896 NIAIAQVEKELIKA
-1910 KQQIAGAVTNAD
+1910 KQQIASAVTNAD
-1922 VAYLLHDGKNEIR
+1922 VAYLLHNEKNEIR
-1935 EIEPVINK
+1935 EIEPVINR
-1943 KATAR
+1943 KASAR

-1957 KKQAIEANVQAT
+1957 KKQAIEANIQAT

-2000 DKTATLNLQT
+2000 DKTASLNLQT

-2030 DLARVTHLVQNYR
+2030 DLARVTALVQNYR

-2073 NADVDA
+2073 NADVGA
-2079 VLKRFNVALGDIEA
+2079 VLKRFNVALSDIEA

-2129 ALIDQ
+2129 VLIDQ
-2134 YVADGNRMVDEDATL
+2134 YVAGGNRMIDEDATL
-2149 NDIKKDTQLI
+2149 NDIKQHTQFI
-2159 IDEILAIKLPAEVI
+2159 VDEILAIKLPAEATKV
-2173 KASPKVGQPAPK
+2173 SPKVIQPAPK

-2193 DKQEVRKV
+2193 ETHESRKV
-2201 VKELPNTGSEEMDL
+2201 EKELPNTGSEGMDL
-2215 PLKELALITGAALL
+2215 PLKEFALITGAALL
-2229 ARRRSKKE
+2229 ARRRTKNE

>member
-302 KNYQAQ
+302 
-308 GNVIALGRIRG
+308 
-319 NDTNDHGDFNG
+319 
-330 IEKTLTVNPN
+330 
-340 SELIFEFNTMTT
+340 

-1143 IGVTSTTAMVNSIRD
+1143 IGVTSTAMVNSIRD

-1814 TEEERLAAKH
+1814 IEEERLAAKH

-2079 VLKRFNVALGDIEA
+2079 VLKRFNVTLGDIEA

>member
-30 SNPNGAQALTTDHNV
+30 SNPNGAQALTTDNNV
-45 QGGSNQALPGNSQN
+45 QSDTNQATPVNSQDKDVAN
-59 TNADTNRDIVND
+59 NRGLAN
-71 SQNTPNAHATDNTS
+71 SAQNTPNQSATTNQA

-90 TNHQN
+90 VNHN
-95 VDVANQVGPAPIQP
+95 NGSIVNQATPTSVQSSTP
-109 SASPAQNNNNS
+109 SAQNNNHTDGNTTATETVS
-120 NANSTA
+120 NAN
-126 TEPAANTNN
+126 NN
-135 NLASN
+135 DVASN
-140 NNTLNVPNNTDNND
+140 NTSLNVPNKTNENG
-154 SARHLTLKEIQEDVR
+154 SGGHLTLKEIQEDVR

-180 AEEASNRPKKRSRR
+180 AEPASNRPKKRSRR
-194 AAPTDPNAT
+194 AAPADPNAT
-203 PADPTATPADPTAGN
+203 PADPGAAAAGN
-218 GSAPVAIT
+218 GGAPVAIT

-235 NANNIGQNAPN
+235 NANNAGQNAPN
-246 EVLSFDDNNIRPST
+246 EVLSFDDNSIRPST
-260 NRSVPTVTVVDNLP
+260 NRSVPSVTVVDNLP
-274 GYTLINGG
+274 GFTLINGG
-282 KVGVF
+282 KVGVL
-287 SHAMVRTSMFDSGDA
+287 SHAMVRTSMFEAGS
-302 KNYQAQ
+302 NRTYQAQ
-308 GNVIALGRIRG
+308 GNVLALGRISG
-319 NDTNDHGDFNG
+319 TDASNHGDFNG
-330 IEKTLTVNPN
+330 IEKSLTVNPN
-340 SELIFEFNTMTT
+340 SELIFEFNTMPT
-352 KNYQAQGNVIAL
+352 KNGQGATNV
-364 GRIRGNDTN
+364 
-373 DHGDFNGIEKTLTVN
+373 
-388 PNSELIFEFNTM
+388 
-400 TTKNYQGMTNLI
+400 I
-412 IKNADNDTVIGEK
+412 IKNADTNDTIAEK
-425 VVAYGP
+425 TVEGGP
-431 IWRLLKVPENVSH
+431 TLRLFKVPDNVRN

-457 DARGIYQLRD
+457 DARGIYQLKD
-467 GYKYYDFVDSIG
+467 GYKYYSFVDSIG

-508 LKNNGNF
+508 LKNNGNS
-515 GASFNTDDFVY
+515 GASLDTDEFVY

-540 LTKDFPSGNS
+540 LTKDFPSNNS
-550 GVDINDMNVTYDAA
+550 GVDVNDMNVTYDAA
-564 NRIITIK
+564 NRVITIK
-571 STGGGTGNSPARLMP
+571 STGGGTTNSPARLMP

-608 FNDTLTYKTYSQDFI
+608 FNDTLTYKTYTQDFI
-623 NSPAES
+623 NSAAES

-671 LKRRAQTIL
+671 LKKRAQTIL
-680 DENRNNVPLNK
+680 AENRNNVPLNK
-691 RVSQADIDS
+691 RVSQADIDT
-700 LANQMQH
+700 LTNQMQH

-714 AENAVNRKV
+714 AENAVNQKA
-723 DDMEDLVNQN
+723 DQMEDLVNQN

-745 QVIEEHKNE
+745 QVIEEHKGN
-754 IIGNIG
+754 IIGDIG

-788 KPNAKQAIRD
+788 KPNAKKAIRD
-798 KAAKQR
+798 KATKQR
-804 EIINH
+804 EIINA

-814 QDEIQDALNQLTT
+814 EDEIQDAINQLAT

-850 NGINTIGAVA
+850 NGINTIGSVV

-910 EQINQATTNDD
+910 EQINQATTNAD
-921 VDTAKG
+921 VDNAKG

-966 ATQEERQAAIEKV
+966 ATQEERQAAIDKV
-979 NAAVAVANT
+979 NAAVTAANT
-988 NILNANTNADVEQVK
+988 NILNANTNAEVEQVK

-1011 AIEPA
+1011 AITPA
-1016 TKVKTDAKNAIDQS
+1016 TKVKTDAKNAIDKS
-1030 AETQHNAI
+1030 AETQHNTI

-1102 AVNEKAR
+1102 VVNDKAR

-1130 NRVNTLKNRALND
+1130 NRVNTLKNRALTD

-1180 LTDLATAKKQEINQN
+1180 LNDLATAKKQEINQN

-1208 QVDQDLATAINNIN
+1208 QVDQELATAINNIN

-1250 KPAALAQTNQHYS
+1250 KPAALAQINQHYN
-1263 AKLVEINA
+1263 AKLAEINA
-1271 TPDATDDEKNAAINT
+1271 TPDATNDEKNAAINT

-1384 DATTNQAINAIDNVE
+1384 DTTTNQALNAIDNVE

-1430 DNEKEVALQALAK
+1430 DNEKEVASQALAK

-1475 QPETKIKPAAREK
+1475 QPETKVKPAAREK
-1488 INQKANELRAQI
+1488 INQKANELRAKI

-1512 AALDKINDLVAKA
+1512 VALDKINEFVNQA
-1525 MTNITNDRTNQ
+1525 MTDITNNRTNQ
-1536 QVNDS
+1536 QVDDTTS
-1541 TNQALDDIA
+1541 QALDSIA
-1550 LVTPDHIVRAAAR
+1550 LVAPEHIVRAAAR

-1573 KHEIE
+1573 KQEIE

-1596 NNEKRAL
+1596 NNKKLAL
-1603 QNINQAI
+1603 QNINQAVT
-1610 ANNDVKRVE
+1610 NNDVKRVE
-1619 SNGIAT
+1619 TNGIAT
-1625 LKGVEPHIVVKPEAQ
+1625 LKGVQPHIVIKPEAQ
-1640 EAIKASADNQ
+1640 QAIKASAENQ

-1660 TTDELDEANQQIN
+1660 TVDELDEANQLIS
-1673 DTLKQGQQDID
+1673 DTLKQAQQEIE
-1684 NTTQDAAVNDVRNQT
+1684 NTNQDAAVTDVRNQT

-1709 VRRKRAALDNIDE
+1709 VRRKRAALDSIE
-1722 SNNNQLDAIR
+1722 ENNKNQLDAIR

-1737 TQDERNVAIAAL
+1737 TQDERDVAIDTL
-1749 NKIVNAIKND
+1749 NKIVNTIKND

-1769 DQTEADG
+1769 DRTETDG
-1776 NNNIKVILPKVQVKP
+1776 NDNIKVILPKVQVKP
-1791 AARQSVSAKAEAQN
+1791 AARQSVGVKAEAQN

-1847 QNSIDAQNIISKI
+1847 QDSIDAQNIISKI

-1896 NAAIVQVEKELIKA
+1896 NIAIAQVEKELIKA
-1910 KQQIAGAVTNAD
+1910 KQQIASAVTNAD
-1922 VAYLLHDGKNEIR
+1922 VAYLLHDEKNEIR
-1935 EIEPVINK
+1935 EIEPVISR
-1943 KATAR
+1943 KASAR

-1957 KKQAIEANVQAT
+1957 KKQAIEANIQAT

-2000 DKTATLNLQT
+2000 DKTASLNLQT

-2030 DLARVTHLVQNYR
+2030 DLARVTALVQNYR

-2079 VLKRFNVALGDIEA
+2079 VLKRFNVALSDIEA

-2129 ALIDQ
+2129 VLIDQ
-2134 YVADGNRMVDEDATL
+2134 YVADGNRMIDEDATL
-2149 NDIKKDTQLI
+2149 NDIKQHTQFI
-2159 IDEILAIKLPAEVI
+2159 VDEILAIKLPAEAMKV
-2173 KASPKVGQPAPK
+2173 SPKVIQPAPK

-2193 DKQEVRKV
+2193 ETHESRKV
-2201 VKELPNTGSEEMDL
+2201 EKELPNTGSEEMDL
-2215 PLKELALITGAALL
+2215 PLKEFALITGAALL
-2229 ARRRSKKE
+2229 ARRRTKNE

>member
-30 SNPNGAQALTTDHNV
+30 SNPNGAQALTTDNNV
-45 QGGSNQALPGNSQN
+45 QSDTNQATPVNSQ
-59 TNADTNRDIVND
+59 DTNVANNRGLAN
-71 SQNTPNAHATDNTS
+71 SAQNTPNQSATTNQS

-90 TNHQN
+90 VNHN
-95 VDVANQVGPAPIQP
+95 NGSIANQATPTSVQSSTP
-109 SASPAQNNNNS
+109 SVQNNNHTDGNTTATETVS
-120 NANSTA
+120 NAN
-126 TEPAANTNN
+126 NN
-135 NLASN
+135 DVVSN
-140 NNTLNVPNNTDNND
+140 NTTLNVPNKTNENG
-154 SARHLTLKEIQEDVR
+154 SGGHLTLKEIQEDVR

-180 AEEASNRPKKRSRR
+180 AEQASNRPKKRSRR
-194 AAPTDPNAT
+194 AAPADPNAT
-203 PADPTATPADPTAGN
+203 SADPAVAAANGTVPAGNTAT
-218 GSAPVAIT
+218 
-226 APYTPTTDP
+226 YTPTTDP
-235 NANNIGQNAPN
+235 NANNAGQNAPN
-246 EVLSFDDNNIRPST
+246 EVLSFDDNGIRPST
-260 NRSVPTVTVVDNLP
+260 NRSVPTVNVVNNLP
-274 GYTLINGG
+274 GFTLINGG

-287 SHAMVRTSMFDSGDA
+287 SHAMVRTSMFDSGDN

-308 GNVIALGRIRG
+308 GNVIALGRIHG
-319 NDTNDHGDFNG
+319 TDTNGHGDFNG

-352 KNYQAQGNVIAL
+352 KNGQGATNV
-364 GRIRGNDTN
+364 
-373 DHGDFNGIEKTLTVN
+373 
-388 PNSELIFEFNTM
+388 
-400 TTKNYQGMTNLI
+400 I
-412 IKNADNDTVIGEK
+412 IKNADTNDTIAEK
-425 VVAYGP
+425 TVEGGP
-431 IWRLLKVPENVSH
+431 TLRLFKVPDNVRN

-457 DARGIYQLRD
+457 DARGIYQLKD
-467 GYKYYDFVDSIG
+467 GYKYYSFVDSIG

-526 KIQLPEGVE
+526 KVQLPEGVE

-540 LTKDFPSGNS
+540 LTKDFPSSNS
-550 GVDINDMNVTYDAA
+550 GVDMNDFNVTYDAA
-564 NRIITIK
+564 NRVITIK
-571 STGGGTGNSPARLMP
+571 STGGGSGNSPARLMP

-608 FNDTLTYKTYSQDFI
+608 FNDTLTYKTYTQDFI

-664 SLDIFND
+664 SLDIFNS

-691 RVSQADIDS
+691 RVSQADIDA

-714 AENAVNRKV
+714 AENAVNQKV
-723 DDMEDLVNQN
+723 NQMEDLVNQN
-733 DELTDEEKQAAI
+733 DELTDEEKQDAI
-745 QVIEEHKNE
+745 QVIEQHKDE

-788 KPNAKQAIRD
+788 KPNAKKAIRD
-798 KAAKQR
+798 KATKQR
-804 EIINH
+804 EIINA

-814 QDEIQDALNQLTT
+814 EDEIQDAINQLAT

-850 NGINTIGAVA
+850 NGINTIGAVV
-860 PQVTHKQA
+860 PQVTHKKA

-883 INSNREATQEEKNA
+883 INNNREATQEEKDA

-910 EQINQATTNDD
+910 EQINQATTNAD
-921 VDTAKG
+921 VDNAKG

-966 ATQEERQAAIEKV
+966 ATQEERQAAIDKV
-979 NAAVAVANT
+979 NAAVTAANT
-988 NILNANTNADVEQVK
+988 NILNANTNANVEQVK

-1011 AIEPA
+1011 AITPA
-1016 TKVKTDAKNAIDQS
+1016 TKVKTDAKNAIDKS
-1030 AETQHNAI
+1030 TETQHNTI

-1102 AVNEKAR
+1102 VVNDKAR

-1130 NRVNTLKNRALND
+1130 NRVNTLKNRALTD

-1180 LTDLATAKKQEINQN
+1180 LNDLATAKKQEINQN

-1208 QVDQDLATAINNIN
+1208 QVDQELATAINNIN

-1250 KPAALAQTNQHYS
+1250 KPAALAQINQHYN
-1263 AKLVEINA
+1263 AKLAEINA
-1271 TPDATDDEKNAAINT
+1271 TPDATNDEKNAAINT

-1354 EEKQAAVNQINQL
+1354 EEKQAAVNQINQF

-1384 DATTNQAINAIDNVE
+1384 DATTNQAVNAIDNVE

-1430 DNEKEVALQALAK
+1430 DNEKEVASQALAK

-1475 QPETKIKPAAREK
+1475 QPETKVKPAAREK
-1488 INQKANELRAQI
+1488 INQKANELRAKI

-1512 AALDKINDLVAKA
+1512 VALDKINEFVNQA
-1525 MTNITNDRTNQ
+1525 MTDITNNRTNQ
-1536 QVNDS
+1536 QVDDTTS
-1541 TNQALDDIA
+1541 QALDSIA
-1550 LVTPDHIVRAAAR
+1550 LVTPEHIVRTGAR

-1573 KHEIE
+1573 KQEIE

-1596 NNEKRAL
+1596 NNEKLAL
-1603 QNINQAI
+1603 QNINQAVT
-1610 ANNDVKRVE
+1610 NNDVKRVE
-1619 SNGIAT
+1619 TNGIAT
-1625 LKGVEPHIVVKPEAQ
+1625 LKGVQPHIVIKPEAQ
-1640 EAIKASADNQ
+1640 QAIKASAENQ

-1660 TTDELDEANQQIN
+1660 TVDELDEANQLIS
-1673 DTLKQGQQDID
+1673 DTLKQAQQEIE
-1684 NTTQDAAVNDVRNQT
+1684 NTNQDAAVTDVRNQT

-1709 VRRKRAALDNIDE
+1709 VRRKRAALDSIE
-1722 SNNNQLDAIR
+1722 ENNKNQLDAIR
-1732 NTLDT
+1732 DTLDT
-1737 TQDERNVAIAAL
+1737 TQDERDVAIDTL
-1749 NKIVNAIKND
+1749 NKIVNTIKND

-1769 DQTEADG
+1769 DRTETDG
-1776 NNNIKVILPKVQVKP
+1776 NDNIKVILPKVQVKP
-1791 AARQSVSAKAEAQN
+1791 SARQSVGVKAEAQN

-1847 QNSIDAQNIISKI
+1847 QDSINAQNIISKI

-1896 NAAIVQVEKELIKA
+1896 NAAIAQVEKELIKA
-1910 KQQIAGAVTNAD
+1910 KQQIASAVTNAD
-1922 VAYLLHDGKNEIR
+1922 VAYLLHDEKNEIR
-1935 EIEPVINK
+1935 EIEPVINR
-1943 KATAR
+1943 KASAR

-1957 KKQAIEANVQAT
+1957 KKQAIEANIQAT

-2000 DKTATLNLQT
+2000 DKTASLNIQT

-2030 DLARVTHLVQNYR
+2030 DLARVTALVQNYR

-2079 VLKRFNVALGDIEA
+2079 VLKRFNVALSDIEA

-2129 ALIDQ
+2129 VLIDQ
-2134 YVADGNRMVDEDATL
+2134 YVADGNRMIDEDATL
-2149 NDIKKDTQLI
+2149 NDIKQHTQFI
-2159 IDEILAIKLPAEVI
+2159 VDEILAIKLPAEATKV
-2173 KASPKVGQPAPK
+2173 SPKVIQSAPK

-2193 DKQEVRKV
+2193 EIHESRKV
-2201 VKELPNTGSEEMDL
+2201 EKELPNTGSEGMDL
-2215 PLKELALITGAALL
+2215 PLKEFALITGAALL
-2229 ARRRSKKE
+2229 ARRRTKNE

>member
-30 SNPNGAQALTTDHNV
+30 SNPNGAQALTTDNNV
-45 QGGSNQALPGNSQN
+45 QSDTNQATPVNSQDKDVAN
-59 TNADTNRDIVND
+59 NRGLAN
-71 SQNTPNAHATDNTS
+71 SAQNTPNQSATTNQA

-90 TNHQN
+90 VNHN
-95 VDVANQVGPAPIQP
+95 NGSIVNQATPTSVQSSTP
-109 SASPAQNNNNS
+109 SAQNNNHTDGNTTATETVS
-120 NANSTA
+120 NAN
-126 TEPAANTNN
+126 NN
-135 NLASN
+135 DAVSN
-140 NNTLNVPNNTDNND
+140 NTTLNVPNKTNENG
-154 SARHLTLKEIQEDVR
+154 SGGHLTLKEIQEDVR

-180 AEEASNRPKKRSRR
+180 AEPASNRPKKRSRR
-194 AAPTDPNAT
+194 AAPADPNAT
-203 PADPTATPADPTAGN
+203 PADPAAAAAGN
-218 GSAPVAIT
+218 GGAPVAIT

-235 NANNIGQNAPN
+235 NANNAGQNAPN
-246 EVLSFDDNNIRPST
+246 EVLSFDDNGIRPST
-260 NRSVPTVTVVDNLP
+260 NRSVPSVTVVDNLP
-274 GYTLINGG
+274 GFTLINGG

-287 SHAMVRTSMFDSGDA
+287 SHAMVRTSMFDSADA

-308 GNVIALGRIRG
+308 GNVIALGRI
-319 NDTNDHGDFNG
+319 
-330 IEKTLTVNPN
+330 K
-340 SELIFEFNTMTT
+340 
-352 KNYQAQGNVIAL
+352 
-364 GRIRGNDTN
+364 GNDTN

-400 TTKNYQGMTNLI
+400 TTKNYQGVTNLI
-412 IKNADNDTVIGEK
+412 IKNADNDTVIAEK
-425 VVAYGP
+425 SVAYGP
-431 IWRLLKVPENVSH
+431 IWRLFKVPENVSH

-526 KIQLPEGVE
+526 QVQLPEGVE

-540 LTKDFPSGNS
+540 LTKDFPSSNS
-550 GVDINDMNVTYDAA
+550 GVDMNDFNVTYDAA
-564 NRIITIK
+564 NRVITIK
-571 STGGGTGNSPARLMP
+571 STGGGSGNSPARLMP

-608 FNDTLTYKTYSQDFI
+608 FNDTLTYKTYTQDFI

-700 LANQMQH
+700 LTNQMQH

-714 AENAVNRKV
+714 AENAVNKKV
-723 DDMEDLVNQN
+723 DQMEDLVNQN

-788 KPNAKQAIRD
+788 KPNAKKAIRD
-798 KAAKQR
+798 KATKQR
-804 EIINH
+804 EIINA

-814 QDEIQDALNQLTT
+814 EDEIQDALNQLAT

-850 NGINTIGAVA
+850 NGINTIGAVV
-860 PQVTHKQA
+860 PQVTHKKA

-910 EQINQATTNDD
+910 EQINQATTNAD
-921 VDTAKG
+921 VDNAKG

-966 ATQEERQAAIEKV
+966 ATQEERQAAIDKV
-979 NAAVAVANT
+979 NAAVTAANT

-1011 AIEPA
+1011 AITPA
-1016 TKVKTDAKNAIDQS
+1016 TKVKTDAKNAIDKS
-1030 AETQHNAI
+1030 AETQHNTI

-1102 AVNEKAR
+1102 VVNDKAR

-1130 NRVNTLKNRALND
+1130 NRVNTLKNRALTD

-1180 LTDLATAKKQEINQN
+1180 LNDLATAKKQEINQN

-1208 QVDQDLATAINNIN
+1208 QVDQELATAINNIN

-1250 KPAALAQTNQHYS
+1250 KPAALAQINQHYN
-1263 AKLVEINA
+1263 AKLAEINA

-1297 IKQANTNAEVD
+1297 VKQANTNAEVD

-1384 DATTNQAINAIDNVE
+1384 DTTTNQALNAIDNVE

-1430 DNEKEVALQALAK
+1430 DNEKEVASQALAK

-1475 QPETKIKPAAREK
+1475 QPETKVKPAAREK
-1488 INQKANELRAQI
+1488 INQKVNELRAKI

-1512 AALDKINDLVAKA
+1512 VALDKINEFVNQA
-1525 MTNITNDRTNQ
+1525 MTDITNNRTNQ
-1536 QVNDS
+1536 QVDDTTS
-1541 TNQALDDIA
+1541 QALDSIA
-1550 LVTPDHIVRAAAR
+1550 LVAPEHIVRAAAR

-1573 KHEIE
+1573 KQEIE

-1596 NNEKRAL
+1596 NNEKLAL
-1603 QNINQAI
+1603 QNINQAVT
-1610 ANNDVKRVE
+1610 NNDVKRVE
-1619 SNGIAT
+1619 TNGIAT
-1625 LKGVEPHIVVKPEAQ
+1625 LKGVQPHIVIKPEAQ
-1640 EAIKASADNQ
+1640 QAIKASAENQ

-1660 TTDELDEANQQIN
+1660 TVDELDEANQLIS
-1673 DTLKQGQQDID
+1673 DTLKQAQQEIE
-1684 NTTQDAAVNDVRNQT
+1684 NTNQDAAVTNVRNQT

-1709 VRRKRAALDNIDE
+1709 VRRKRAALDSIE
-1722 SNNNQLDAIR
+1722 ENNKNQLDAIR

-1737 TQDERNVAIAAL
+1737 TQDERDVAIDTL
-1749 NKIVNAIKND
+1749 NKIVNTIKND

-1769 DQTEADG
+1769 DRTETDG
-1776 NNNIKVILPKVQVKP
+1776 NDNIKVILPKVQVKP
-1791 AARQSVSAKAEAQN
+1791 AARQSVGVKAEAQN

-1847 QNSIDAQNIISKI
+1847 KDSIDAQNIISKI

-1882 NLIKAN
+1882 NLSKAN

-1896 NAAIVQVEKELIKA
+1896 NIAIEQVEKELIKA
-1910 KQQIAGAVTNAD
+1910 KQQIASAVTNAD
-1922 VAYLLHDGKNEIR
+1922 VAYLLHDEKNEIR
-1935 EIEPVINK
+1935 EIEPVINR
-1943 KATAR
+1943 KASAR

-1957 KKQAIEANVQAT
+1957 KKQAIEANIQAT

-2000 DKTATLNLQT
+2000 DKTASLNLQK

-2030 DLARVTHLVQNYR
+2030 DLARVTALVQNYR
-2043 KVSDRN
+2043 KVSNRN

-2079 VLKRFNVALGDIEA
+2079 VLKRFNVALSDIEA

-2129 ALIDQ
+2129 VLIDQ
-2134 YVADGNRMVDEDATL
+2134 YVADGNRMIDEDATL
-2149 NDIKKDTQLI
+2149 NDIKQHTQFI
-2159 IDEILAIKLPAEVI
+2159 VDEILAIKLPAEPTKV
-2173 KASPKVGQPAPK
+2173 SPKVIQPAPK

-2193 DKQEVRKV
+2193 ETHESRKV
-2201 VKELPNTGSEEMDL
+2201 EKELPNTGSEGMDL
-2215 PLKELALITGAALL
+2215 PLKEFALITGAALL
-2229 ARRRSKKE
+2229 ARRRTKNE

>member
-30 SNPNGAQALTTDHNV
+30 SNPNGAQALTTDNNV
-45 QGGSNQALPGNSQN
+45 QSDTNQATPVNSQ
-59 TNADTNRDIVND
+59 DTNVANNRGLAN
-71 SQNTPNAHATDNTS
+71 SAQNTPNQSATTNQS

-90 TNHQN
+90 VNHN
-95 VDVANQVGPAPIQP
+95 NGSIANQATPTSVQSSTP
-109 SASPAQNNNNS
+109 SAQNNNHTDGNTTATETVS
-120 NANSTA
+120 NAN
-126 TEPAANTNN
+126 NKDVV
-135 NLASN
+135 SN
-140 NNTLNVPNNTDNND
+140 NTTLNVPNKTNENG
-154 SARHLTLKEIQEDVR
+154 SGGHLTLKEIQEDVR

-180 AEEASNRPKKRSRR
+180 AEQASNRPKKRSRR
-194 AAPTDPNAT
+194 AAPADPNAT
-203 PADPTATPADPTAGN
+203 PADPAAAAAGN
-218 GSAPVAIT
+218 GGAPVAIT

-235 NANNIGQNAPN
+235 NANNAGQNAPN
-246 EVLSFDDNNIRPST
+246 EVLSFDDNGIRPST
-260 NRSVPTVTVVDNLP
+260 NRSVPSVTVVDNLP
-274 GYTLINGG
+274 GFTLINGG

-308 GNVIALGRIRG
+308 GNVIALGRIKG

-330 IEKTLTVNPN
+330 IEK
-340 SELIFEFNTMTT
+340 S
-352 KNYQAQGNVIAL
+352 
-364 GRIRGNDTN
+364 
-373 DHGDFNGIEKTLTVN
+373 LTVN

-400 TTKNYQGMTNLI
+400 TTKNYQGVTNLI
-412 IKNADNDTVIGEK
+412 IKNADNDTVIAEK
-425 VVAYGP
+425 SVAYGP
-431 IWRLLKVPENVSH
+431 IWRLFKVPENVSH

-526 KIQLPEGVE
+526 KVQLPEGVE

-540 LTKDFPSGNS
+540 LTKDFPSSNS
-550 GVDINDMNVTYDAA
+550 GVDMNDFNVTYDAA
-564 NRIITIK
+564 NRVITIK
-571 STGGGTGNSPARLMP
+571 STGGGSGNSPARLMP

-608 FNDTLTYKTYSQDFI
+608 FNDTLTYKTYTQDFI

-691 RVSQADIDS
+691 RVSQANIDS
-700 LANQMQH
+700 LTNQMQH

-714 AENAVNRKV
+714 AENAVNKKV
-723 DDMEDLVNQN
+723 DQMEDLVNQN

-788 KPNAKQAIRD
+788 KPNAKKAIRD
-798 KAAKQR
+798 KATKQR
-804 EIINH
+804 EIINA

-814 QDEIQDALNQLTT
+814 EDEIQDALNQLAT

-842 ADVETAKN
+842 ADVEIAKN
-850 NGINTIGAVA
+850 NGINTIGAVV

-910 EQINQATTNDD
+910 EQINQATTNAD
-921 VDTAKG
+921 VDNAKG

-966 ATQEERQAAIEKV
+966 ATQEERQAAIDKV
-979 NAAVAVANT
+979 NAAVTAANT

-1011 AIEPA
+1011 AITPA
-1016 TKVKTDAKNAIDQS
+1016 TKVKTDAKNAIDKS
-1030 AETQHNAI
+1030 AETQHNTI

-1102 AVNEKAR
+1102 AVNDKAR

-1115 NATPGATREEKQEAI
+1115 NAKPGATREEKQEAI
-1130 NRVNTLKNRALND
+1130 NRVNTLKNRALTD

-1180 LTDLATAKKQEINQN
+1180 LNDLATAKKQEINQN

-1208 QVDQDLATAINNIN
+1208 QVDQEIATAINNIN

-1250 KPAALAQTNQHYS
+1250 KPAALAQINQHYN
-1263 AKLVEINA
+1263 AKLAEINA
-1271 TPDATDDEKNAAINT
+1271 TPDATNDEKNAAINT

-1367 KDQAFNQIN
+1367 KDQAINQIN

-1384 DATTNQAINAIDNVE
+1384 DTTTNQAVNAIDNVE

-1430 DNEKEVALQALAK
+1430 DNEKEVASQALAK

-1475 QPETKIKPAAREK
+1475 QPETKVKPAAREK
-1488 INQKANELRAQI
+1488 INQKANELRAKI

-1512 AALDKINDLVAKA
+1512 VALDKINEFVNQA
-1525 MTNITNDRTNQ
+1525 MTDITNNRTNQ
-1536 QVNDS
+1536 QVDDTTS
-1541 TNQALDDIA
+1541 QALDSIA
-1550 LVTPDHIVRAAAR
+1550 LVAPEHIVRAAAR

-1573 KHEIE
+1573 KQEIE

-1596 NNEKRAL
+1596 NNEKLAL
-1603 QNINQAI
+1603 QNINQAVT
-1610 ANNDVKRVE
+1610 NNDVKRVE
-1619 SNGIAT
+1619 TNGIAT
-1625 LKGVEPHIVVKPEAQ
+1625 LKGVQPHIVIKPEAQ
-1640 EAIKASADNQ
+1640 QAIKATAENQ

-1660 TTDELDEANQQIN
+1660 TVDELDEVNQLIS
-1673 DTLKQGQQDID
+1673 DTLKQAQQEIE
-1684 NTTQDAAVNDVRNQT
+1684 NTNQDAAVTDVRNQT

-1709 VRRKRAALDNIDE
+1709 VRRKRAALDSIE
-1722 SNNNQLDAIR
+1722 ENNKNQLDAIR

-1737 TQDERNVAIAAL
+1737 TQDERDVAIDTL
-1749 NKIVNAIKND
+1749 NKIVNTIKND

-1769 DQTEADG
+1769 DRTETDG
-1776 NNNIKVILPKVQVKP
+1776 NDNIKVILPKVQVKP
-1791 AARQSVSAKAEAQN
+1791 AARQSVGVKAEAQN

-1847 QNSIDAQNIISKI
+1847 QDSIDAQNIISKI

-1896 NAAIVQVEKELIKA
+1896 NIAIAQVEKELIKA
-1910 KQQIAGAVTNAD
+1910 KQQIASAVTNAD
-1922 VAYLLHDGKNEIR
+1922 VAYLLHDEKNEIR
-1935 EIEPVINK
+1935 EIEPVINR
-1943 KATAR
+1943 KASAR

-1957 KKQAIEANVQAT
+1957 KKQAIEANIQAT

-2000 DKTATLNLQT
+2000 DKTASLNLQT

-2030 DLARVTHLVQNYR
+2030 DLARVTALVQNYR
-2043 KVSDRN
+2043 KVSNRN

-2079 VLKRFNVALGDIEA
+2079 VLKRFNVALSDIEA

-2129 ALIDQ
+2129 VLIDQ
-2134 YVADGNRMVDEDATL
+2134 YVADGNRMIDEDATL
-2149 NDIKKDTQLI
+2149 NDIKQHTQFI
-2159 IDEILAIKLPAEVI
+2159 VDEILAIKLPAEATKV
-2173 KASPKVGQPAPK
+2173 SPKEIQPAPK

-2193 DKQEVRKV
+2193 ETHESRKV
-2201 VKELPNTGSEEMDL
+2201 EKELPNTGSEGMDL
-2215 PLKELALITGAALL
+2215 PLKEFALITGAALL
-2229 ARRRSKKE
+2229 ARRRTKNE

>member
-45 QGGSNQALPGNSQN
+45 QGGSNQALPGNSPN
-59 TNADTNRDIVND
+59 TNADTNRDIVNG

-95 VDVANQVGPAPIQP
+95 VGVANQVAPAPIQP
-109 SASPAQNNNNS
+109 STSSASNNNHS
-120 NANSTA
+120 DANSTA

-194 AAPTDPNAT
+194 AAPADPN
-203 PADPTATPADPTAGN
+203 ATPADPTAGN

-226 APYTPTTDP
+226 APFTPTTDP

-246 EVLSFDDNNIRPST
+246 EVLTFDDNNIRPST

-308 GNVIALGRIRG
+308 GNVIALGRIKG
-319 NDTNDHGDFNG
+319 NDTNDHGG
-330 IEKTLTVNPN
+330 
-340 SELIFEFNTMTT
+340 
-352 KNYQAQGNVIAL
+352 
-364 GRIRGNDTN
+364 
-373 DHGDFNGIEKTLTVN
+373 FNGIEKTLTVN

-479 LHSGSHVYVE
+479 LHSGSYVYVE

-608 FNDTLTYKTYSQDFI
+608 FNDILTYKTYTQDFI

-664 SLDIFND
+664 SLDIFNE

-700 LANQMQH
+700 LVNQMQH

-760 DQTTDDGVTR
+760 DQTTDDDVTR

-804 EIINH
+804 EIINN

-979 NAAVAVANT
+979 NAAVAAANT

-1102 AVNEKAR
+1102 AVNDKAR

-1195 TNATTEEKQVALN
+1195 TNATDEEKQVALN

-1250 KPAALAQTNQHYS
+1250 KPTALAQINQHYN
-1263 AKLVEINA
+1263 AKLAEINA

-1399 AEVVIKP
+1399 AKVVIKP

-1430 DNEKEVALQALAK
+1430 DNEKEVALLALAK

-1475 QPETKIKPAAREK
+1475 QPETKVKPAAREK

-1550 LVTPDHIVRAAAR
+1550 LVTPDHIVRATAR

-1603 QNINQAI
+1603 QNIDQAI

-1910 KQQIAGAVTNAD
+1910 KQQIASAVTNAD

-1957 KKQAIEANVQAT
+1957 KKLAIEANVQAT

-2000 DKTATLNLQT
+2000 DKTASLNLQT

-2134 YVADGNRMVDEDATL
+2134 YVADGIRMIDEDATL
-2149 NDIKKDTQLI
+2149 NDIKQHTQFI
-2159 IDEILAIKLPAEVI
+2159 VDEILAIKLPAEATKVL
-2173 KASPKVGQPAPK
+2173 PKVGQPAPK
-2185 VCTPIKKE
+2185 LCTSIKKV

-2229 ARRRSKKE
+2229 ARRRNKNE

>member
-45 QGGSNQALPGNSQN
+45 QGGSNQALPGNSPN
-59 TNADTNRDIVND
+59 TNADTNRDIVNG

-95 VDVANQVGPAPIQP
+95 VGVANQVAPAPIQP
-109 SASPAQNNNNS
+109 STSSASNNNHS
-120 NANSTA
+120 DANSTA

-194 AAPTDPNAT
+194 AAPADPN
-203 PADPTATPADPTAGN
+203 ATPADPTAGN

-226 APYTPTTDP
+226 APFTPTTDP

-246 EVLSFDDNNIRPST
+246 EVLTFDDNNIRPST

-308 GNVIALGRIRG
+308 GNVIALGRIKG
-319 NDTNDHGDFNG
+319 NDTNDHGG
-330 IEKTLTVNPN
+330 
-340 SELIFEFNTMTT
+340 
-352 KNYQAQGNVIAL
+352 
-364 GRIRGNDTN
+364 
-373 DHGDFNGIEKTLTVN
+373 FNGIEKTLTVN

-608 FNDTLTYKTYSQDFI
+608 FNDILTYKTYTQDFI

-664 SLDIFND
+664 SLDIFNE

-700 LANQMQH
+700 LVNQMQH

-804 EIINH
+804 EIINN

-979 NAAVAVANT
+979 NAAVAAANT

-1102 AVNEKAR
+1102 AVNDKAR

-1195 TNATTEEKQVALN
+1195 TNATDEEKQVALN

-1250 KPAALAQTNQHYS
+1250 KPTALAQINQHYN
-1263 AKLVEINA
+1263 AKLAEINA

-1384 DATTNQAINAIDNVE
+1384 DATTNHAINAIDNVE
-1399 AEVVIKP
+1399 AKVVIKP

-1430 DNEKEVALQALAK
+1430 DNEKEVALLALAK

-1475 QPETKIKPAAREK
+1475 QPETKVKPAAREK

-1550 LVTPDHIVRAAAR
+1550 LVTPDHIVRATAR

-1603 QNINQAI
+1603 QNIDQAI

-1737 TQDERNVAIAAL
+1737 TQDERNVAITAL

-1910 KQQIAGAVTNAD
+1910 KQQIASAVTNAD

-1957 KKQAIEANVQAT
+1957 KKLAIEANVQAT

-2000 DKTATLNLQT
+2000 DKTASLNLQT

-2134 YVADGNRMVDEDATL
+2134 YVADGIRMIDEDATL
-2149 NDIKKDTQLI
+2149 NDIKQHTQFI
-2159 IDEILAIKLPAEVI
+2159 VDEILAIKLPAEATKVL
-2173 KASPKVGQPAPK
+2173 PKVGQPAPK
-2185 VCTPIKKE
+2185 LCTSIKKV

-2229 ARRRSKKE
+2229 ARRRNKNE

>member
-30 SNPNGAQALTTDHNV
+30 SNPNGAQALTTDNNV
-45 QGGSNQALPGNSQN
+45 QSDTNQATPVNSQ
-59 TNADTNRDIVND
+59 DTNVANNRGLAN
-71 SQNTPNAHATDNTS
+71 SAQNTPNQSATTNQS

-90 TNHQN
+90 VNHN
-95 VDVANQVGPAPIQP
+95 NGSIANQATPTSVQSSTP
-109 SASPAQNNNNS
+109 SAQNNNHTDGNTTATETVS
-120 NANSTA
+120 NAN
-126 TEPAANTNN
+126 NKDVV
-135 NLASN
+135 SN
-140 NNTLNVPNNTDNND
+140 NTTLNVPNKTNENG
-154 SARHLTLKEIQEDVR
+154 SGGHLTLKEIQEDVR

-180 AEEASNRPKKRSRR
+180 AEQASNRPKKRSRR
-194 AAPTDPNAT
+194 AAPADPNAT
-203 PADPTATPADPTAGN
+203 PADPAAAAAGN
-218 GSAPVAIT
+218 GGAPVAIT

-235 NANNIGQNAPN
+235 NANNAGQNAPN
-246 EVLSFDDNNIRPST
+246 EVLSFDDNGIRPST
-260 NRSVPTVTVVDNLP
+260 NRSVPSVTVVDNLP
-274 GYTLINGG
+274 GFTLINGG

-308 GNVIALGRIRG
+308 GNVIALGRIKG

-330 IEKTLTVNPN
+330 IEK
-340 SELIFEFNTMTT
+340 S
-352 KNYQAQGNVIAL
+352 
-364 GRIRGNDTN
+364 
-373 DHGDFNGIEKTLTVN
+373 LTVN

-400 TTKNYQGMTNLI
+400 TTKNYQGVTNLI
-412 IKNADNDTVIGEK
+412 IKNADNDTVIAEK
-425 VVAYGP
+425 SVAYGP
-431 IWRLLKVPENVSH
+431 IWRLFKVPENVSH

-526 KIQLPEGVE
+526 KVQLPEGVE

-540 LTKDFPSGNS
+540 LTKDFPSSNS
-550 GVDINDMNVTYDAA
+550 GVDMNDFNVTYDAA
-564 NRIITIK
+564 NRVITIK
-571 STGGGTGNSPARLMP
+571 STGGGSGNSPARLMP

-608 FNDTLTYKTYSQDFI
+608 FNDTLTYKTYTQDFI

-700 LANQMQH
+700 LTNQMQH

-714 AENAVNRKV
+714 AENAVNKKV
-723 DDMEDLVNQN
+723 DQMEDLVNQN

-788 KPNAKQAIRD
+788 KPNAKKAIRD
-798 KAAKQR
+798 KATKQR
-804 EIINH
+804 EIINA

-814 QDEIQDALNQLTT
+814 EDEIQDVLNQLAT

-842 ADVETAKN
+842 ADVEIAKN
-850 NGINTIGAVA
+850 NGINTIGAVV

-910 EQINQATTNDD
+910 EQINQATTNAD
-921 VDTAKG
+921 VDNAKG

-966 ATQEERQAAIEKV
+966 ATQEERQAAIDKV
-979 NAAVAVANT
+979 NAAVTAANT

-1011 AIEPA
+1011 AITPA
-1016 TKVKTDAKNAIDQS
+1016 TKVKTDAKNAIDKS
-1030 AETQHNAI
+1030 AETQHNTI

-1102 AVNEKAR
+1102 AVNDKAR

-1130 NRVNTLKNRALND
+1130 NRVNTLKNRALTD

-1180 LTDLATAKKQEINQN
+1180 LNDLATAKKQEINQN

-1208 QVDQDLATAINNIN
+1208 QVDQELATAINNIN

-1250 KPAALAQTNQHYS
+1250 KPAALAQINQHYN
-1263 AKLVEINA
+1263 AKLAEINA
-1271 TPDATDDEKNAAINT
+1271 TPDATNDEKNAAINT

-1367 KDQAFNQIN
+1367 KDQAINQIN

-1384 DATTNQAINAIDNVE
+1384 DTTTNQAVNAIDNVE

-1430 DNEKEVALQALAK
+1430 DNEKEVASQALAK

-1475 QPETKIKPAAREK
+1475 QPETKVKPAAREK
-1488 INQKANELRAQI
+1488 INQKANELRAKI

-1512 AALDKINDLVAKA
+1512 VALDKINEFVNQA
-1525 MTNITNDRTNQ
+1525 MTDITNNRTNQ
-1536 QVNDS
+1536 QVDDTTS
-1541 TNQALDDIA
+1541 QALDSIA
-1550 LVTPDHIVRAAAR
+1550 LVAPEHIVRAAAR

-1573 KHEIE
+1573 KQEIE

-1596 NNEKRAL
+1596 NNEKLAL
-1603 QNINQAI
+1603 QNINQAVT
-1610 ANNDVKRVE
+1610 NNDVKRVE
-1619 SNGIAT
+1619 TNGIAT
-1625 LKGVEPHIVVKPEAQ
+1625 LKGVQPHIVIKPEAQ
-1640 EAIKASADNQ
+1640 QAIKATAENQ

-1660 TTDELDEANQQIN
+1660 TVDELDEANQLIS
-1673 DTLKQGQQDID
+1673 DTLKQAQQEIE
-1684 NTTQDAAVNDVRNQT
+1684 NTNQDAAVTDVRNQT

-1709 VRRKRAALDNIDE
+1709 VRRKRAALDSIE
-1722 SNNNQLDAIR
+1722 ENNKNQLDAIR

-1737 TQDERNVAIAAL
+1737 TQDERDVAIDTL
-1749 NKIVNAIKND
+1749 NKIVNTIKND

-1769 DQTEADG
+1769 DRTETDG
-1776 NNNIKVILPKVQVKP
+1776 NDNIKVILPKVQVKP
-1791 AARQSVSAKAEAQN
+1791 AARQSVGVKAEAQN

-1847 QNSIDAQNIISKI
+1847 QDSIDAQNIISKI

-1896 NAAIVQVEKELIKA
+1896 NIAIAQVEKELIKA
-1910 KQQIAGAVTNAD
+1910 KQQIASAVTNAD
-1922 VAYLLHDGKNEIR
+1922 VAYLLHDEKNEIR
-1935 EIEPVINK
+1935 EIEPVINR
-1943 KATAR
+1943 KASAR

-1957 KKQAIEANVQAT
+1957 KKQAIEANIQAT

-2000 DKTATLNLQT
+2000 DKTASLNLQT

-2030 DLARVTHLVQNYR
+2030 DLARVTALVQNYR
-2043 KVSDRN
+2043 KVSNRN

-2079 VLKRFNVALGDIEA
+2079 VLKRFNVALSDIEA

-2129 ALIDQ
+2129 VLIDQ
-2134 YVADGNRMVDEDATL
+2134 YVADGNRMIDEDATL
-2149 NDIKKDTQLI
+2149 NDIKQHTQFI
-2159 IDEILAIKLPAEVI
+2159 VDEILAIKLPAEATKV
-2173 KASPKVGQPAPK
+2173 SPKEIQPAPK

-2193 DKQEVRKV
+2193 ETHESRKV
-2201 VKELPNTGSEEMDL
+2201 EKELPNTGSEGMDL
-2215 PLKELALITGAALL
+2215 PLKEFALITGAALL
-2229 ARRRSKKE
+2229 ARRRTKNE

>member
-30 SNPNGAQALTTDHNV
+30 SNPNGAQALTTDNNV
-45 QGGSNQALPGNSQN
+45 QSDTNQATPVNSQ
-59 TNADTNRDIVND
+59 DTNVANNRGLAN
-71 SQNTPNAHATDNTS
+71 SAQNTPNQSATTNQS

-90 TNHQN
+90 VNHN
-95 VDVANQVGPAPIQP
+95 NGSIANQATPTSVQSSTP
-109 SASPAQNNNNS
+109 SAQNNNHTDGNTTATETVS
-120 NANSTA
+120 NAN
-126 TEPAANTNN
+126 NKDVV
-135 NLASN
+135 SN
-140 NNTLNVPNNTDNND
+140 NTTLNVPNKTNENG
-154 SARHLTLKEIQEDVR
+154 SGGHLTLKEIQEDVR

-180 AEEASNRPKKRSRR
+180 AEQASNRPKKRSRR
-194 AAPTDPNAT
+194 AAPADPNAT
-203 PADPTATPADPTAGN
+203 PADPAAAAAGN
-218 GSAPVAIT
+218 GGAPVAIT

-235 NANNIGQNAPN
+235 NANNAGQNAPN
-246 EVLSFDDNNIRPST
+246 EVLSFDDNGIRPST
-260 NRSVPTVTVVDNLP
+260 NRSVPSVTVVDNLP
-274 GYTLINGG
+274 GFTLINGG

-308 GNVIALGRIRG
+308 GNVIALGRIKG

-330 IEKTLTVNPN
+330 IEK
-340 SELIFEFNTMTT
+340 S
-352 KNYQAQGNVIAL
+352 
-364 GRIRGNDTN
+364 
-373 DHGDFNGIEKTLTVN
+373 LTVN

-400 TTKNYQGMTNLI
+400 TTKNYQGVTNLI
-412 IKNADNDTVIGEK
+412 IKNADNDTVIAEK
-425 VVAYGP
+425 SVAYGP
-431 IWRLLKVPENVSH
+431 IWRLFKVPENVNH

-526 KIQLPEGVE
+526 KVQLPEGVE

-540 LTKDFPSGNS
+540 LTKDFPSSNS
-550 GVDINDMNVTYDAA
+550 GVDMNDFNVTYDAA
-564 NRIITIK
+564 NRVITIK
-571 STGGGTGNSPARLMP
+571 STGGGSGNSPARLMP

-608 FNDTLTYKTYSQDFI
+608 FNDTLTYKTYTQDFI

-700 LANQMQH
+700 LTNQMQH

-714 AENAVNRKV
+714 AENAVNKKV
-723 DDMEDLVNQN
+723 DQMEDLVNQN

-788 KPNAKQAIRD
+788 KPNAKKAIRD
-798 KAAKQR
+798 KATKQR
-804 EIINH
+804 EIINA

-814 QDEIQDALNQLTT
+814 EDEIQDALNQLAT

-842 ADVETAKN
+842 ADVEIAKN
-850 NGINTIGAVA
+850 NGINTIGAVV

-910 EQINQATTNDD
+910 EQINQATTNAD
-921 VDTAKG
+921 VDNAKG

-966 ATQEERQAAIEKV
+966 ATQEERQAAIDKV
-979 NAAVAVANT
+979 NAAVTAANT

-1011 AIEPA
+1011 AITPA
-1016 TKVKTDAKNAIDQS
+1016 TKVKTDAKNAIDKS
-1030 AETQHNAI
+1030 AETQHNTI

-1102 AVNEKAR
+1102 AVNDKAR

-1130 NRVNTLKNRALND
+1130 NRVNTLKNRALTD

-1180 LTDLATAKKQEINQN
+1180 LNDLATAKKQEINQN

-1208 QVDQDLATAINNIN
+1208 QVDQELATAINNIN

-1250 KPAALAQTNQHYS
+1250 KPAALAQINQHYN
-1263 AKLVEINA
+1263 AKLAEINA
-1271 TPDATDDEKNAAINT
+1271 TPDATNDEKNAEINT

-1367 KDQAFNQIN
+1367 KDQAINQIN

-1384 DATTNQAINAIDNVE
+1384 DTTTNQAVNAIDNVE

-1430 DNEKEVALQALAK
+1430 DNEKEVASQALAK

-1475 QPETKIKPAAREK
+1475 QPETKVKPAAREK
-1488 INQKANELRAQI
+1488 INQKANELRAKI

-1512 AALDKINDLVAKA
+1512 VALDKINEFVNQA
-1525 MTNITNDRTNQ
+1525 MTDITNNRTNQ
-1536 QVNDS
+1536 QVDDTTS
-1541 TNQALDDIA
+1541 QALDSIA
-1550 LVTPDHIVRAAAR
+1550 LVAPEHIVRAAAR

-1573 KHEIE
+1573 KQEIE

-1596 NNEKRAL
+1596 NNEKLAL
-1603 QNINQAI
+1603 QNINQAVT
-1610 ANNDVKRVE
+1610 NNDVKRVE
-1619 SNGIAT
+1619 TNGIAT
-1625 LKGVEPHIVVKPEAQ
+1625 LKGVQPHIVIKPEAQ
-1640 EAIKASADNQ
+1640 QAIKATAENQ

-1660 TTDELDEANQQIN
+1660 TVDELDEANQLIS
-1673 DTLKQGQQDID
+1673 DTLKQAQQEIE
-1684 NTTQDAAVNDVRNQT
+1684 NTNQDAAVTDVRNQT

-1709 VRRKRAALDNIDE
+1709 VIRKRAALDSIE
-1722 SNNNQLDAIR
+1722 ENNKNQLDAIR

-1737 TQDERNVAIAAL
+1737 TQDERDVAIDTL
-1749 NKIVNAIKND
+1749 NKIVNTIKND

-1769 DQTEADG
+1769 DRTETDG
-1776 NNNIKVILPKVQVKP
+1776 NDNIKVILPKVQVKP
-1791 AARQSVSAKAEAQN
+1791 AARQSVGVKAEAQN

-1847 QNSIDAQNIISKI
+1847 QDSIDAQNIISKI

-1896 NAAIVQVEKELIKA
+1896 NIAIAQVEKELIKA
-1910 KQQIAGAVTNAD
+1910 KQQIASAVTNAD
-1922 VAYLLHDGKNEIR
+1922 VAYLLHDEKNEIR
-1935 EIEPVINK
+1935 EIEPVINR
-1943 KATAR
+1943 KASAR

-1957 KKQAIEANVQAT
+1957 KKQAIEANIQAT

-2000 DKTATLNLQT
+2000 DKTASLNLQT

-2030 DLARVTHLVQNYR
+2030 DLARVTALVQNYR
-2043 KVSDRN
+2043 KVSNRN

-2079 VLKRFNVALGDIEA
+2079 VLKRFNVALSDIEA

-2129 ALIDQ
+2129 VLIDQ
-2134 YVADGNRMVDEDATL
+2134 YVADGNRMIDEDATL
-2149 NDIKKDTQLI
+2149 NDIKQHTQFI
-2159 IDEILAIKLPAEVI
+2159 VDEILAIKLPAEATKV
-2173 KASPKVGQPAPK
+2173 SPKEIQPAPK

-2193 DKQEVRKV
+2193 ETHESRKV
-2201 VKELPNTGSEEMDL
+2201 EKELPNTGSEGMDL
-2215 PLKELALITGAALL
+2215 PLKEFALITGAALL
-2229 ARRRSKKE
+2229 ARRRTKNE

>member
-30 SNPNGAQALTTDHNV
+30 SNPNGAQALTTDNNV
-45 QGGSNQALPGNSQN
+45 QSDTNQATPVNSQDKDVAN
-59 TNADTNRDIVND
+59 NRGLAN
-71 SQNTPNAHATDNTS
+71 SAQNTPNQSATTNQA

-90 TNHQN
+90 VNHN
-95 VDVANQVGPAPIQP
+95 NGSIVNQATPTSVQSSTP
-109 SASPAQNNNNS
+109 SAQNNNHTDGNTTATETVS
-120 NANSTA
+120 NAN
-126 TEPAANTNN
+126 NN
-135 NLASN
+135 DAVSN
-140 NNTLNVPNNTDNND
+140 NTTLNVPNKTNENG
-154 SARHLTLKEIQEDVR
+154 SGGHLTLKEIQEDVR

-180 AEEASNRPKKRSRR
+180 AEPASNRPKKRSRR
-194 AAPTDPNAT
+194 AAPADPNAT
-203 PADPTATPADPTAGN
+203 PADPAAAAAGN
-218 GSAPVAIT
+218 GGAPVAIT

-235 NANNIGQNAPN
+235 NANNAGQNAPN
-246 EVLSFDDNNIRPST
+246 EVLSFDDNGIRPST
-260 NRSVPTVTVVDNLP
+260 NRSVPSVTVVDNLP
-274 GYTLINGG
+274 GFTLINGG

-287 SHAMVRTSMFDSGDA
+287 SHAMVRTSMFDSADA

-308 GNVIALGRIRG
+308 GNVIALGRI
-319 NDTNDHGDFNG
+319 
-330 IEKTLTVNPN
+330 K
-340 SELIFEFNTMTT
+340 
-352 KNYQAQGNVIAL
+352 
-364 GRIRGNDTN
+364 GNDTN

-400 TTKNYQGMTNLI
+400 TTKNYQGVTNLI
-412 IKNADNDTVIGEK
+412 IKNADNDTVIAEK
-425 VVAYGP
+425 SVAYGP
-431 IWRLLKVPENVSH
+431 IWRLFKVPENVSH

-526 KIQLPEGVE
+526 QVQLPEGVE

-540 LTKDFPSGNS
+540 LTKDFPSSNS
-550 GVDINDMNVTYDAA
+550 GVDMNDFNVTYDAA
-564 NRIITIK
+564 NRVITIK
-571 STGGGTGNSPARLMP
+571 STGGGSGNSPARLMP

-608 FNDTLTYKTYSQDFI
+608 FNDTLTYKTYTQDFI

-700 LANQMQH
+700 LTNQMQH

-714 AENAVNRKV
+714 AENAVNKKV
-723 DDMEDLVNQN
+723 DQMEDLVNQN

-788 KPNAKQAIRD
+788 KPNAKKAIRD
-798 KAAKQR
+798 KATKQR
-804 EIINH
+804 EIINA

-814 QDEIQDALNQLTT
+814 EDEIQDALNQLAT

-850 NGINTIGAVA
+850 NGINTIGAVV
-860 PQVTHKQA
+860 PQVTHKKA

-910 EQINQATTNDD
+910 EQINQAKTNAD
-921 VDTAKG
+921 VDNAKG

-966 ATQEERQAAIEKV
+966 ATQEERQAAIDKV
-979 NAAVAVANT
+979 NAAVTAANT
-988 NILNANTNADVEQVK
+988 NILNANINADVEQVK

-1011 AIEPA
+1011 AITPA
-1016 TKVKTDAKNAIDQS
+1016 TKVKTDAKNAIDKS
-1030 AETQHNAI
+1030 AETQHNTI

-1102 AVNEKAR
+1102 VVNDKAR

-1130 NRVNTLKNRALND
+1130 NRVNTLKNRALTD

-1180 LTDLATAKKQEINQN
+1180 LNDLATAKKQEINQN

-1208 QVDQDLATAINNIN
+1208 QVDQELATAINNIN

-1250 KPAALAQTNQHYS
+1250 KPAALAQINQHYN
-1263 AKLVEINA
+1263 AKLAEINA

-1297 IKQANTNAEVD
+1297 VKQANTNAEVD

-1384 DATTNQAINAIDNVE
+1384 DTTTNQALNAIDNVE

-1430 DNEKEVALQALAK
+1430 DNEKEVASQALAK

-1475 QPETKIKPAAREK
+1475 QPETKVKPAAREK
-1488 INQKANELRAQI
+1488 INQKVNELRAKI

-1512 AALDKINDLVAKA
+1512 VALDKINEFVNQA
-1525 MTNITNDRTNQ
+1525 MTDITNNRTNQ
-1536 QVNDS
+1536 QVDDTTS
-1541 TNQALDDIA
+1541 QALDSIA
-1550 LVTPDHIVRAAAR
+1550 LVAPEHIVRAAAR

-1573 KHEIE
+1573 KQEIE

-1596 NNEKRAL
+1596 NNEKLAL
-1603 QNINQAI
+1603 QNINQAVT
-1610 ANNDVKRVE
+1610 NNDVKRVE
-1619 SNGIAT
+1619 TNGIAT
-1625 LKGVEPHIVVKPEAQ
+1625 LKGVQPHIVIKPEAQ
-1640 EAIKASADNQ
+1640 QAIKASAENQ

-1660 TTDELDEANQQIN
+1660 TVDELDEANQLIS
-1673 DTLKQGQQDID
+1673 DTLKQAQQEIE
-1684 NTTQDAAVNDVRNQT
+1684 NTNQDAAVTDVRNQT

-1709 VRRKRAALDNIDE
+1709 VRRKRAALDSIE
-1722 SNNNQLDAIR
+1722 ENNKNQLDAIR

-1737 TQDERNVAIAAL
+1737 TQDERDVAIDTL
-1749 NKIVNAIKND
+1749 NKIVNTIKND

-1769 DQTEADG
+1769 DRTETDG
-1776 NNNIKVILPKVQVKP
+1776 NDNIKVILPKVQVKP
-1791 AARQSVSAKAEAQN
+1791 AARQSVGVKAEAQN

-1847 QNSIDAQNIISKI
+1847 QDSIDAQNIISKI

-1882 NLIKAN
+1882 NLSKAN

-1896 NAAIVQVEKELIKA
+1896 NIAIAQVEKELIKA
-1910 KQQIAGAVTNAD
+1910 KQQIASAVTNAD
-1922 VAYLLHDGKNEIR
+1922 VAYLLHDEKNEIR
-1935 EIEPVINK
+1935 EIEPVINR
-1943 KATAR
+1943 KASAR

-1957 KKQAIEANVQAT
+1957 KKQAIEANIQAT

-2000 DKTATLNLQT
+2000 DKTASLNLQT

-2030 DLARVTHLVQNYR
+2030 DLARVTALVQNYR
-2043 KVSDRN
+2043 KVSNRN

-2079 VLKRFNVALGDIEA
+2079 VLKRFNVALSDIEA

-2129 ALIDQ
+2129 VLIDQ
-2134 YVADGNRMVDEDATL
+2134 YVADGNRMIDEDATL
-2149 NDIKKDTQLI
+2149 NDIKQHTQFI
-2159 IDEILAIKLPAEVI
+2159 VDEILAIKLPAEPTKV
-2173 KASPKVGQPAPK
+2173 SPKVIQPAPK

-2193 DKQEVRKV
+2193 ETHESRKV
-2201 VKELPNTGSEEMDL
+2201 EKELPNTGSEGMDL
-2215 PLKELALITGAALL
+2215 PLKEFALITGAALL
-2229 ARRRSKKE
+2229 ARRRTKNE

>member
-30 SNPNGAQALTTDHNV
+30 SNPNGAQALTTDNNV
-45 QGGSNQALPGNSQN
+45 QSDTNQATPVNSQDKDVAN
-59 TNADTNRDIVND
+59 NRGLAN
-71 SQNTPNAHATDNTS
+71 SAQNTPNQSATTNQA

-90 TNHQN
+90 VNHN
-95 VDVANQVGPAPIQP
+95 NGSIVNQATPTSVQSSTP
-109 SASPAQNNNNS
+109 SAQNNNHTDGNTTATETVS
-120 NANSTA
+120 NAN
-126 TEPAANTNN
+126 NN
-135 NLASN
+135 DVASN
-140 NNTLNVPNNTDNND
+140 NTTLNVPNKTNENG
-154 SARHLTLKEIQEDVR
+154 SGGHLTLKEIQEDVR

-180 AEEASNRPKKRSRR
+180 AEPASNRPKKRSRR
-194 AAPTDPNAT
+194 AAPADPNAT
-203 PADPTATPADPTAGN
+203 PADPGAAAAGN
-218 GSAPVAIT
+218 GGAPVAIT

-235 NANNIGQNAPN
+235 NANNAGQNAPN
-246 EVLSFDDNNIRPST
+246 EVLSFDDNSIRPST
-260 NRSVPTVTVVDNLP
+260 NRSVPSVTVVDNLP
-274 GYTLINGG
+274 GFTLINGG
-282 KVGVF
+282 KVGVL
-287 SHAMVRTSMFDSGDA
+287 SHAMVRTSMFEAGS
-302 KNYQAQ
+302 NRTYQAQ
-308 GNVIALGRIRG
+308 GNVLALGRISG
-319 NDTNDHGDFNG
+319 TDASNHGDFNG
-330 IEKTLTVNPN
+330 IEKSLTVNPN
-340 SELIFEFNTMTT
+340 SELIFEFNTMPT
-352 KNYQAQGNVIAL
+352 KNGQGATNV
-364 GRIRGNDTN
+364 
-373 DHGDFNGIEKTLTVN
+373 
-388 PNSELIFEFNTM
+388 
-400 TTKNYQGMTNLI
+400 I
-412 IKNADNDTVIGEK
+412 IKNADTNDTIAEK
-425 VVAYGP
+425 TVEGGP
-431 IWRLLKVPENVSH
+431 TLRLFKVPDNVRN

-457 DARGIYQLRD
+457 DARGIYQLKD
-467 GYKYYDFVDSIG
+467 GYKYYSFVDSIG

-508 LKNNGNF
+508 LKNNGNS
-515 GASFNTDDFVY
+515 GASLDTDEFVY

-540 LTKDFPSGNS
+540 LTKDFPSNNS
-550 GVDINDMNVTYDAA
+550 GVDVNDMNVTYDAA
-564 NRIITIK
+564 NRVITIK
-571 STGGGTGNSPARLMP
+571 STGGGTTNSPARLMP

-608 FNDTLTYKTYSQDFI
+608 FNDTLTYKTYTQDFI
-623 NSPAES
+623 NSAAES

-671 LKRRAQTIL
+671 LKKRAQTIL
-680 DENRNNVPLNK
+680 AENRNNVPLNK
-691 RVSQADIDS
+691 RVSQADIDT
-700 LANQMQH
+700 LTNQMQH

-714 AENAVNRKV
+714 AENAVNQKA
-723 DDMEDLVNQN
+723 DQMEDLVNQN

-745 QVIEEHKNE
+745 QVIEEHKGN
-754 IIGNIG
+754 IIGDIG

-788 KPNAKQAIRD
+788 KPNAKKAIRD
-798 KAAKQR
+798 KATKQR
-804 EIINH
+804 EIINA

-814 QDEIQDALNQLTT
+814 EDEIQDAINQLAT

-832 IDNVTNATTN
+832 IENVTNATTN

-850 NGINTIGAVA
+850 NGINTIGSVV

-910 EQINQATTNDD
+910 EQINQATTNAD
-921 VDTAKG
+921 VDNAKG

-966 ATQEERQAAIEKV
+966 ATQEERQAAIDKV
-979 NAAVAVANT
+979 NAAVTAANT
-988 NILNANTNADVEQVK
+988 NILNANTNAEVEQVK

-1011 AIEPA
+1011 AITPA
-1016 TKVKTDAKNAIDQS
+1016 TKVKTDAKNAIDKS
-1030 AETQHNAI
+1030 AETQHNTI

-1060 ATAKQNINAADTNQ
+1060 ATAKQNINAADTNP

-1087 VVIQPATQVK
+1087 GVIQPATQVK

-1102 AVNEKAR
+1102 VVNDKAR

-1130 NRVNTLKNRALND
+1130 NRVNTLKNRALTD

-1180 LTDLATAKKQEINQN
+1180 LNDLATAKKQEINQN

-1208 QVDQDLATAINNIN
+1208 QVDQELATAINNIN

-1250 KPAALAQTNQHYS
+1250 KPAALAQINQHYN
-1263 AKLVEINA
+1263 AKLAEINA
-1271 TPDATDDEKNAAINT
+1271 TPDATNDEKNAAINT

-1384 DATTNQAINAIDNVE
+1384 DTTTNQALNAIDNVE

-1430 DNEKEVALQALAK
+1430 DNEKEVASQALAK

-1475 QPETKIKPAAREK
+1475 QPETKVKPAAREK
-1488 INQKANELRAQI
+1488 INQKANELRAKI

-1512 AALDKINDLVAKA
+1512 VALDKINEFVNQA
-1525 MTNITNDRTNQ
+1525 MTDITNNRTNQ
-1536 QVNDS
+1536 QVDDTTS
-1541 TNQALDDIA
+1541 QALDSIA
-1550 LVTPDHIVRAAAR
+1550 LVAPEHIVRAAAR

-1573 KHEIE
+1573 KQEIE
-1578 QAEHATDEEKQ
+1578 QAEHVTDEEKQ

-1596 NNEKRAL
+1596 NNKKLAL
-1603 QNINQAI
+1603 QNINQAVT
-1610 ANNDVKRVE
+1610 NNDVKRVE
-1619 SNGIAT
+1619 TNGIAT
-1625 LKGVEPHIVVKPEAQ
+1625 LKGVQPHIVIKPEAQ
-1640 EAIKASADNQ
+1640 QAIKASAENQ

-1660 TTDELDEANQQIN
+1660 TVDELDEANQLIS
-1673 DTLKQGQQDID
+1673 DTLKQAQQEIE
-1684 NTTQDAAVNDVRNQT
+1684 NTNQDAAVTDVRNQT

-1709 VRRKRAALDNIDE
+1709 VRRKRAALDSIE
-1722 SNNNQLDAIR
+1722 ENNKNQLDAIR

-1737 TQDERNVAIAAL
+1737 TQDERDVAIDTL
-1749 NKIVNAIKND
+1749 NKIVNTIKND

-1769 DQTEADG
+1769 DRTETDG
-1776 NNNIKVILPKVQVKP
+1776 NDNIKVILPKVQVKP
-1791 AARQSVSAKAEAQN
+1791 AARQSVGVKAEAQN

-1847 QNSIDAQNIISKI
+1847 QDSIDAQNIISKI

-1896 NAAIVQVEKELIKA
+1896 NIAIAQVEKELIKA
-1910 KQQIAGAVTNAD
+1910 KQQIASAVTNAD
-1922 VAYLLHDGKNEIR
+1922 VAYLLHDEKNEIR
-1935 EIEPVINK
+1935 EIEPVISR
-1943 KATAR
+1943 KASAR

-1957 KKQAIEANVQAT
+1957 KKQAIEANIQAT

-2000 DKTATLNLQT
+2000 DKTASLNLQT

-2030 DLARVTHLVQNYR
+2030 DLARVTALVQNYR

-2079 VLKRFNVALGDIEA
+2079 VLKRFNVALSDIEA

-2129 ALIDQ
+2129 VLIDQ
-2134 YVADGNRMVDEDATL
+2134 YVADGNRMIDEDATL
-2149 NDIKKDTQLI
+2149 NDIKQHTQFI
-2159 IDEILAIKLPAEVI
+2159 VDEILAIKLPAEAMKV
-2173 KASPKVGQPAPK
+2173 SPKVIQPAPK

-2193 DKQEVRKV
+2193 ETHESRKV
-2201 VKELPNTGSEEMDL
+2201 EKELPNTGSEEMDL
-2215 PLKELALITGAALL
+2215 PLKEFALITGAALL
-2229 ARRRSKKE
+2229 ARRRTKNE

>member
-45 QGGSNQALPGNSQN
+45 QGGSNQALPGNSPN
-59 TNADTNRDIVND
+59 TNADTNRDIVNG

-95 VDVANQVGPAPIQP
+95 VGVANQVAPAPIQP
-109 SASPAQNNNNS
+109 STSSASNNNHS
-120 NANSTA
+120 DANSTA

-194 AAPTDPNAT
+194 AAPADPN
-203 PADPTATPADPTAGN
+203 ATPADPTAGN

-226 APYTPTTDP
+226 APFTPTTDP

-246 EVLSFDDNNIRPST
+246 EVLTFDDNNIRPST

-308 GNVIALGRIRG
+308 GNVIALGRIKG
-319 NDTNDHGDFNG
+319 NDTNDHGG
-330 IEKTLTVNPN
+330 
-340 SELIFEFNTMTT
+340 
-352 KNYQAQGNVIAL
+352 
-364 GRIRGNDTN
+364 
-373 DHGDFNGIEKTLTVN
+373 FNGIEKTLTVN

-608 FNDTLTYKTYSQDFI
+608 FNDILTYKTYTQDFI

-642 MNKDALQAEVDRR
+642 MNKDVLQAEVDRR

-664 SLDIFND
+664 SLDIFNE

-700 LANQMQH
+700 LVNQMQH

-788 KPNAKQAIRD
+788 KTNAKQAIRD

-804 EIINH
+804 EIINN

-979 NAAVAVANT
+979 NAAVAAANT

-1102 AVNEKAR
+1102 AVNDKAR

-1195 TNATTEEKQVALN
+1195 TNATDEEKQVALN

-1250 KPAALAQTNQHYS
+1250 KPTALAQINQHYN
-1263 AKLVEINA
+1263 AKLAEINA

-1399 AEVVIKP
+1399 AKVVIKP

-1430 DNEKEVALQALAK
+1430 DNEKEVALLALAK

-1475 QPETKIKPAAREK
+1475 QPETKVKPAAREK

-1550 LVTPDHIVRAAAR
+1550 LVTPDHIVRATAR

-1603 QNINQAI
+1603 QNIDQAI
-1610 ANNDVKRVE
+1610 TNNDVKRVE

-1910 KQQIAGAVTNAD
+1910 KQQIASAVTNAD

-1957 KKQAIEANVQAT
+1957 KKLAIEANVQAT

-2000 DKTATLNLQT
+2000 DKTASLNLQT

-2134 YVADGNRMVDEDATL
+2134 YVADGIRMIDEDATL
-2149 NDIKKDTQLI
+2149 NDIKQHTQFI
-2159 IDEILAIKLPAEVI
+2159 VDEILAIKLPAEATKVL
-2173 KASPKVGQPAPK
+2173 PKVGQPAPK
-2185 VCTPIKKE
+2185 LCTSIKKV

-2229 ARRRSKKE
+2229 ARRRNKNE

>member
-30 SNPNGAQALTTDHNV
+30 SNPNGAQALTTDNNV
-45 QGGSNQALPGNSQN
+45 QSDTNQATPVNSQDKDVAN
-59 TNADTNRDIVND
+59 NRGLAN
-71 SQNTPNAHATDNTS
+71 SAQNTPNQSATTNQA

-90 TNHQN
+90 VNHN
-95 VDVANQVGPAPIQP
+95 NGSIVNQATPTSVQSSTP
-109 SASPAQNNNNS
+109 SAQNNNHTDGNTTATETVS
-120 NANSTA
+120 NAN
-126 TEPAANTNN
+126 NN
-135 NLASN
+135 DAVSN
-140 NNTLNVPNNTDNND
+140 NTTLNVPNKTNENG
-154 SARHLTLKEIQEDVR
+154 SGGHLTLKEIQEDVR

-180 AEEASNRPKKRSRR
+180 AEPASNRPKKRSRR
-194 AAPTDPNAT
+194 AAPADPNAT
-203 PADPTATPADPTAGN
+203 PADPAAAAAGN
-218 GSAPVAIT
+218 GGAPVAIT

-235 NANNIGQNAPN
+235 NANNAGQNAPN
-246 EVLSFDDNNIRPST
+246 EVLSFDDNGIRPST
-260 NRSVPTVTVVDNLP
+260 NRSVPSVTVVDNLP
-274 GYTLINGG
+274 GFTLINGG

-287 SHAMVRTSMFDSGDA
+287 SHAMVRTSMFDSADA

-308 GNVIALGRIRG
+308 GNVIALGRI
-319 NDTNDHGDFNG
+319 
-330 IEKTLTVNPN
+330 K
-340 SELIFEFNTMTT
+340 
-352 KNYQAQGNVIAL
+352 
-364 GRIRGNDTN
+364 GNDTN

-400 TTKNYQGMTNLI
+400 TTKNYQGVTNLI
-412 IKNADNDTVIGEK
+412 IKNADNDTVIAEK
-425 VVAYGP
+425 SVAYGP
-431 IWRLLKVPENVSH
+431 IWRLFKVPENVSH

-526 KIQLPEGVE
+526 QVQLPEGVE

-540 LTKDFPSGNS
+540 LTKDFPSSNS
-550 GVDINDMNVTYDAA
+550 GVDMNDFNVTYDAA
-564 NRIITIK
+564 NRVITIK
-571 STGGGTGNSPARLMP
+571 STGGGSGNSPARLMP

-608 FNDTLTYKTYSQDFI
+608 FNDTLTYKTYTQDFI

-700 LANQMQH
+700 LTNQMQH

-714 AENAVNRKV
+714 AENAVNKKV
-723 DDMEDLVNQN
+723 DQMEDLVNQN

-788 KPNAKQAIRD
+788 KPNAKKAIRD
-798 KAAKQR
+798 KATKQR
-804 EIINH
+804 EIINA

-814 QDEIQDALNQLTT
+814 EDEIQDALNQLAT

-850 NGINTIGAVA
+850 NGINTIGAVV
-860 PQVTHKQA
+860 PQVTHKKA

-910 EQINQATTNDD
+910 EQINQATTNAD
-921 VDTAKG
+921 VDNAKG

-966 ATQEERQAAIEKV
+966 ATQEERQAAIDKV
-979 NAAVAVANT
+979 NAAVTAANT

-1011 AIEPA
+1011 AITPA
-1016 TKVKTDAKNAIDQS
+1016 TKVKTDAKNAIDKS
-1030 AETQHNAI
+1030 AETQHNTI

-1102 AVNEKAR
+1102 VVNDKAR

-1130 NRVNTLKNRALND
+1130 NRVNTLKNRALTD

-1163 IGAVQPH
+1163 IGVVQPH

-1180 LTDLATAKKQEINQN
+1180 LNDLATAKKQEINQN

-1208 QVDQDLATAINNIN
+1208 QVDQELATAINNIN

-1250 KPAALAQTNQHYS
+1250 KPAALAQINQHYN
-1263 AKLVEINA
+1263 AKLAEINA
-1271 TPDATDDEKNAAINT
+1271 TPDATDDEKNVAINT

-1297 IKQANTNAEVD
+1297 VKQANTNAEVD

-1384 DATTNQAINAIDNVE
+1384 DTTTNQALNAIDNVE

-1430 DNEKEVALQALAK
+1430 DNEKEVASQALAK

-1475 QPETKIKPAAREK
+1475 QPETKVKPAAREK
-1488 INQKANELRAQI
+1488 INQKVNELRAKI

-1512 AALDKINDLVAKA
+1512 VALDKINEFVNQA
-1525 MTNITNDRTNQ
+1525 MTDITNNRTNQ
-1536 QVNDS
+1536 QVDDTTS
-1541 TNQALDDIA
+1541 QALDSIA
-1550 LVTPDHIVRAAAR
+1550 LVAPEHIVRAAAR

-1573 KHEIE
+1573 KQEIE

-1596 NNEKRAL
+1596 NNEKLAL
-1603 QNINQAI
+1603 QNINQAVT
-1610 ANNDVKRVE
+1610 NNDVKRVE
-1619 SNGIAT
+1619 TNGIAT
-1625 LKGVEPHIVVKPEAQ
+1625 LKGVQPHIVIKPEAQ
-1640 EAIKASADNQ
+1640 QAIKASAENQ

-1660 TTDELDEANQQIN
+1660 TVDELDEANQLIS
-1673 DTLKQGQQDID
+1673 DTLKQAQQEIE
-1684 NTTQDAAVNDVRNQT
+1684 NTNQDAAVTDVRNQT

-1709 VRRKRAALDNIDE
+1709 VRRKRAALDSIE
-1722 SNNNQLDAIR
+1722 ENNKNQLDAIR

-1737 TQDERNVAIAAL
+1737 TQDERDVAIDTL
-1749 NKIVNAIKND
+1749 NKIVNTIKND

-1769 DQTEADG
+1769 DRTETDG
-1776 NNNIKVILPKVQVKP
+1776 NDNIKVILPKVQVKP
-1791 AARQSVSAKAEAQN
+1791 AARQSVGVKAEAQN

-1847 QNSIDAQNIISKI
+1847 QDSIDAQNIISKI

-1882 NLIKAN
+1882 NLSKAN

-1896 NAAIVQVEKELIKA
+1896 NIAIAQVEKELIKA
-1910 KQQIAGAVTNAD
+1910 KQQIASAVTNAD
-1922 VAYLLHDGKNEIR
+1922 VAYLLHDEKNEIR
-1935 EIEPVINK
+1935 EIEPVINR
-1943 KATAR
+1943 KASAR

-1957 KKQAIEANVQAT
+1957 KKQAIEANIQAT

-2000 DKTATLNLQT
+2000 DKTASLNLQT

-2030 DLARVTHLVQNYR
+2030 DLARVTALVQNYR
-2043 KVSDRN
+2043 KVSNRN

-2079 VLKRFNVALGDIEA
+2079 VLKRFNVALSDIEA

-2129 ALIDQ
+2129 VLIDQ
-2134 YVADGNRMVDEDATL
+2134 YVADGNRMIDEDATL
-2149 NDIKKDTQLI
+2149 NDIKQHTQFI
-2159 IDEILAIKLPAEVI
+2159 VDEILAIKLPAEPTKV
-2173 KASPKVGQPAPK
+2173 SPKVIQPAPK

-2193 DKQEVRKV
+2193 ETHESRKV
-2201 VKELPNTGSEEMDL
+2201 EKELPNTGSEGMDL
-2215 PLKELALITGAALL
+2215 PLKEFALITGAALL
-2229 ARRRSKKE
+2229 ARRRTKNE

>member
-30 SNPNGAQALTTDHNV
+30 SNPNGAQALTTDNNV
-45 QGGSNQALPGNSQN
+45 QSDTNQATPVNSQ
-59 TNADTNRDIVND
+59 DTNVANNRGLAN
-71 SQNTPNAHATDNTS
+71 SAQNTPNQSATTNQS

-90 TNHQN
+90 VNHN
-95 VDVANQVGPAPIQP
+95 NGSIANQATPTSVQSSTP
-109 SASPAQNNNNS
+109 SAQNNNHTDGNTTATETVS
-120 NANSTA
+120 NAN
-126 TEPAANTNN
+126 NKDVV
-135 NLASN
+135 SN
-140 NNTLNVPNNTDNND
+140 NTTLNVPNKTNENG
-154 SARHLTLKEIQEDVR
+154 SGGHLTLKEIQEDVR

-180 AEEASNRPKKRSRR
+180 AEQASNRPKKRSRR
-194 AAPTDPNAT
+194 AAPADPNAT
-203 PADPTATPADPTAGN
+203 PADPAAAAAGN
-218 GSAPVAIT
+218 GGAPVAIT

-235 NANNIGQNAPN
+235 NANNAGQNAPN
-246 EVLSFDDNNIRPST
+246 EVLSFDDNGIRPST
-260 NRSVPTVTVVDNLP
+260 NRSVPSVTVVDNLP
-274 GYTLINGG
+274 GFTLINGG

-308 GNVIALGRIRG
+308 GNVIALGRIKG

-330 IEKTLTVNPN
+330 IEK
-340 SELIFEFNTMTT
+340 S
-352 KNYQAQGNVIAL
+352 
-364 GRIRGNDTN
+364 
-373 DHGDFNGIEKTLTVN
+373 LTVN

-400 TTKNYQGMTNLI
+400 TTKNYQGVTNLI
-412 IKNADNDTVIGEK
+412 IKNADNDTVIAEK
-425 VVAYGP
+425 SVAYGP
-431 IWRLLKVPENVSH
+431 IWRLFKVPENVSH

-526 KIQLPEGVE
+526 KVQLPEGVE

-540 LTKDFPSGNS
+540 LTKDFPSSNS
-550 GVDINDMNVTYDAA
+550 GVDMNDFNVTYDAA
-564 NRIITIK
+564 NRVITIK
-571 STGGGTGNSPARLMP
+571 STGGGSGNSPARLMP

-608 FNDTLTYKTYSQDFI
+608 FNDTLTYKTYTQDFI

-700 LANQMQH
+700 LTNQMQH

-714 AENAVNRKV
+714 AENAVNKKV
-723 DDMEDLVNQN
+723 DQMEDLVNQN

-788 KPNAKQAIRD
+788 KPNAKKAIRD
-798 KAAKQR
+798 KATKQR
-804 EIINH
+804 EIINA

-814 QDEIQDALNQLTT
+814 EDEIQDALNQLAT

-842 ADVETAKN
+842 ADVEIAKN
-850 NGINTIGAVA
+850 NGINTIGAVV

-910 EQINQATTNDD
+910 EQINQATTNAD
-921 VDTAKG
+921 VDNAKG

-966 ATQEERQAAIEKV
+966 ATQEERQAAIDKV
-979 NAAVAVANT
+979 NAAVTAANT

-1011 AIEPA
+1011 AITPA
-1016 TKVKTDAKNAIDQS
+1016 TKVKTDAKNAIDKS
-1030 AETQHNAI
+1030 AETQHNTI

-1102 AVNEKAR
+1102 AVNDKAR

-1130 NRVNTLKNRALND
+1130 NRVNTLKNRALTD

-1180 LTDLATAKKQEINQN
+1180 LNDLATAKKQEINQN

-1208 QVDQDLATAINNIN
+1208 QVDQELATAINNIN

-1250 KPAALAQTNQHYS
+1250 KPAALAQINQHYN
-1263 AKLVEINA
+1263 AKLAEINA
-1271 TPDATDDEKNAAINT
+1271 TPDATNDEKNAAINT

-1367 KDQAFNQIN
+1367 KDQAINQIN

-1384 DATTNQAINAIDNVE
+1384 DTTTNQEVNAIDNVE

-1430 DNEKEVALQALAK
+1430 DNEKEVASQALAK

-1475 QPETKIKPAAREK
+1475 QPETKVKPAAREK
-1488 INQKANELRAQI
+1488 INQKANELRAKI

-1512 AALDKINDLVAKA
+1512 VALDKINEFVNQA
-1525 MTNITNDRTNQ
+1525 MTDITNNRTNQ
-1536 QVNDS
+1536 QVDDTTS
-1541 TNQALDDIA
+1541 QALDSIA
-1550 LVTPDHIVRAAAR
+1550 LVAPEHIVRAAAR

-1573 KHEIE
+1573 KQEIE

-1596 NNEKRAL
+1596 NNEKLAL
-1603 QNINQAI
+1603 QNINQAVT
-1610 ANNDVKRVE
+1610 NNDVKRVE
-1619 SNGIAT
+1619 TNGIAT
-1625 LKGVEPHIVVKPEAQ
+1625 LKGVQPHIVIKPEAQ
-1640 EAIKASADNQ
+1640 QAIKATAENQ

-1660 TTDELDEANQQIN
+1660 TVDELDEANQLIS
-1673 DTLKQGQQDID
+1673 DTLKQAQQEIE
-1684 NTTQDAAVNDVRNQT
+1684 NTNQDAAVTDVRNQT

-1709 VRRKRAALDNIDE
+1709 VRRKRAALDSIE
-1722 SNNNQLDAIR
+1722 ENNKNQLDAIR

-1737 TQDERNVAIAAL
+1737 TQDERDVAIDTL
-1749 NKIVNAIKND
+1749 NKIVNTIKND

-1769 DQTEADG
+1769 DRTETDG
-1776 NNNIKVILPKVQVKP
+1776 NDNIKVILPKVQVKP
-1791 AARQSVSAKAEAQN
+1791 AARQSVGVKAEAQN

-1847 QNSIDAQNIISKI
+1847 QDSIDAQNIISKI

-1896 NAAIVQVEKELIKA
+1896 NIAIAQVEKELIKA
-1910 KQQIAGAVTNAD
+1910 KQQIASAVTNAD
-1922 VAYLLHDGKNEIR
+1922 VAYLLHDEKNEIR
-1935 EIEPVINK
+1935 EIEPVINR
-1943 KATAR
+1943 KASAR

-1957 KKQAIEANVQAT
+1957 KKQAIEANIQAT

-2000 DKTATLNLQT
+2000 DKTASLNLQT

-2030 DLARVTHLVQNYR
+2030 DLARVTALVQNYR
-2043 KVSDRN
+2043 KVSNRN

-2079 VLKRFNVALGDIEA
+2079 VLKRFNVALSDIEA

-2129 ALIDQ
+2129 VLIDQ
-2134 YVADGNRMVDEDATL
+2134 YVADGNRMIDEDATL
-2149 NDIKKDTQLI
+2149 NDIKQHTQFI
-2159 IDEILAIKLPAEVI
+2159 VDEILVIKLPAEATKV
-2173 KASPKVGQPAPK
+2173 SPKEIQPAPK

-2193 DKQEVRKV
+2193 ETHESRKV
-2201 VKELPNTGSEEMDL
+2201 EKELPNTGSEGMDL
-2215 PLKELALITGAALL
+2215 PLKEFALITGAALL
-2229 ARRRSKKE
+2229 ARRRTKNE

>member
-1 MNLLKKNKYSI
+1 
-12 RKYKVG
+12 V
-18 IFSTLIGTVLLL
+18 
-30 SNPNGAQALTTDHNV
+30 
-45 QGGSNQALPGNSQN
+45 
-59 TNADTNRDIVND
+59 
-71 SQNTPNAHATDNTS
+71 
-85 TNQAL
+85 
-90 TNHQN
+90 
-95 VDVANQVGPAPIQP
+95 
-109 SASPAQNNNNS
+109 
-120 NANSTA
+120 
-126 TEPAANTNN
+126 
-135 NLASN
+135 SN
-140 NNTLNVPNNTDNND
+140 NTALNVPTKTNENG
-154 SARHLTLKEIQEDVR
+154 SGGHLTLKEIQEDVR
-169 HSSDKP
+169 HSSNKP

-352 KNYQAQGNVIAL
+352 KNYQ
-364 GRIRGNDTN
+364 
-373 DHGDFNGIEKTLTVN
+373 
-388 PNSELIFEFNTM
+388 
-400 TTKNYQGMTNLI
+400 GMTNLI
-412 IKNADNDTVIGEK
+412 IKNADTNDTIAEK
-425 VVAYGP
+425 TVEGGP
-431 IWRLLKVPENVSH
+431 TLRLFKVPDNVRN

-457 DARGIYQLRD
+457 DARGIYQLKD
-467 GYKYYDFVDSIG
+467 GYKYYSFVDSIG
-479 LHSGSHVYVE
+479 LHSGSHVFVE
-489 RRTMEPTATNNK
+489 RRTMDPTATNNK

-540 LTKDFPSGNS
+540 LTKNFPSGNS

-782 TATPVV
+782 TATSVV

-1367 KDQAFNQIN
+1367 KDQAINQIN

-1660 TTDELDEANQQIN
+1660 TTDELDEANQLIS
-1673 DTLKQGQQDID
+1673 DTLKQAQQEIE
-1684 NTTQDAAVNDVRNQT
+1684 NTNQDAAVTDVRNQT

-2149 NDIKKDTQLI
+2149 NDIKKHTQFI

>member
-45 QGGSNQALPGNSQN
+45 QGGSNQALPGNSPN
-59 TNADTNRDIVND
+59 TNADTNRDIVNG

-95 VDVANQVGPAPIQP
+95 VGVANQVAPAPIQP
-109 SASPAQNNNNS
+109 STSSASNNNHS
-120 NANSTA
+120 DANSTA

-194 AAPTDPNAT
+194 AAPADPN
-203 PADPTATPADPTAGN
+203 ATPADPTAGN

-226 APYTPTTDP
+226 APFTPTTDP

-246 EVLSFDDNNIRPST
+246 EVLTFDDNNIRPST

-308 GNVIALGRIRG
+308 GNVIALGRIKG
-319 NDTNDHGDFNG
+319 NDTNDHGG
-330 IEKTLTVNPN
+330 
-340 SELIFEFNTMTT
+340 
-352 KNYQAQGNVIAL
+352 
-364 GRIRGNDTN
+364 
-373 DHGDFNGIEKTLTVN
+373 FNGIEKTLTVN

-457 DARGIYQLRD
+457 DARGIYRLRD

-608 FNDTLTYKTYSQDFI
+608 FNDILTYKTYTQDFI

-642 MNKDALQAEVDRR
+642 MNKDVLQAEVDRR

-664 SLDIFND
+664 SLDIFNE

-700 LANQMQH
+700 LVNQMQH

-788 KPNAKQAIRD
+788 KTNAKQAIRD

-804 EIINH
+804 EIINN

-979 NAAVAVANT
+979 NAAVAAANT

-1102 AVNEKAR
+1102 AVNDKAR

-1195 TNATTEEKQVALN
+1195 TNATDEEKQVALN

-1250 KPAALAQTNQHYS
+1250 KPTALAQINQHYN
-1263 AKLVEINA
+1263 AKLAEINA

-1399 AEVVIKP
+1399 AKVVIKP

-1430 DNEKEVALQALAK
+1430 DNEKEVALLALAK

-1475 QPETKIKPAAREK
+1475 QPETKVKPAAREK

-1550 LVTPDHIVRAAAR
+1550 LVTPDHIVRATAR

-1603 QNINQAI
+1603 QNIDQAI

-1910 KQQIAGAVTNAD
+1910 KQQIASAVTNAD

-1957 KKQAIEANVQAT
+1957 KKLAIEANVQAT

-2000 DKTATLNLQT
+2000 DKTASLNLQT

-2105 DNIAQQTYAKFKAIA
+2105 DNIAQQTYAKSKAIA

-2134 YVADGNRMVDEDATL
+2134 YVADGIRMIDEDATL
-2149 NDIKKDTQLI
+2149 NDIKQHTQFI
-2159 IDEILAIKLPAEVI
+2159 VDEILAIKLPAEATKVL
-2173 KASPKVGQPAPK
+2173 PKVGQPAPK
-2185 VCTPIKKE
+2185 LCTSIKKV

-2229 ARRRSKKE
+2229 ARRRNKNE

>member
-12 RKYKVG
+12 RKYKIG

-30 SNPNGAQALTTDHNV
+30 SNPNGAQALTTDNNV
-45 QGGSNQALPGNSQN
+45 QSDTNQATPVNSQDKDVAN
-59 TNADTNRDIVND
+59 NRGLAN
-71 SQNTPNAHATDNTS
+71 SAQNTPNQSATTNQA

-90 TNHQN
+90 VNHN
-95 VDVANQVGPAPIQP
+95 NGSIVNQATPTSVQSSTP
-109 SASPAQNNNNS
+109 SAQNNNHTDGNTTATETVS
-120 NANSTA
+120 NAN
-126 TEPAANTNN
+126 NN
-135 NLASN
+135 DVASN
-140 NNTLNVPNNTDNND
+140 NTTLNVPNKTNENG
-154 SARHLTLKEIQEDVR
+154 SGGHLTLKEIQEDVR

-180 AEEASNRPKKRSRR
+180 AEPASNRPKKRSRR
-194 AAPTDPNAT
+194 AAPADPNAT
-203 PADPTATPADPTAGN
+203 PADPGAAAAGN
-218 GSAPVAIT
+218 GGAPVAIT

-235 NANNIGQNAPN
+235 NANNAGQNAPN
-246 EVLSFDDNNIRPST
+246 EVLSFDDNSIRPST
-260 NRSVPTVTVVDNLP
+260 NRSVPSVTVVDNLP
-274 GYTLINGG
+274 GFTLINGG
-282 KVGVF
+282 KVGVL
-287 SHAMVRTSMFDSGDA
+287 SHAMVRTSMFEAGS
-302 KNYQAQ
+302 NRTYQAQ
-308 GNVIALGRIRG
+308 GNVLALGRISG
-319 NDTNDHGDFNG
+319 TDASNHGDFNG
-330 IEKTLTVNPN
+330 IEKSLTVNPN
-340 SELIFEFNTMTT
+340 SELIFEFNTMPT
-352 KNYQAQGNVIAL
+352 KNGQGATNV
-364 GRIRGNDTN
+364 
-373 DHGDFNGIEKTLTVN
+373 
-388 PNSELIFEFNTM
+388 
-400 TTKNYQGMTNLI
+400 I
-412 IKNADNDTVIGEK
+412 IKNADTNDTIAEK
-425 VVAYGP
+425 TVEGGP
-431 IWRLLKVPENVSH
+431 TLRLFKVPDNVRN

-457 DARGIYQLRD
+457 DARGIYQLKD
-467 GYKYYDFVDSIG
+467 GYKYYSFVDSIG

-508 LKNNGNF
+508 LKNNGNS
-515 GASFNTDDFVY
+515 GASLDTDEFVY

-540 LTKDFPSGNS
+540 LTKDFPSNNS
-550 GVDINDMNVTYDAA
+550 GVDVNDMNVTYDAA
-564 NRIITIK
+564 NRVITIK
-571 STGGGTGNSPARLMP
+571 STGGGTTNSPARLMP

-608 FNDTLTYKTYSQDFI
+608 FNDTLTYKTYTQDFI
-623 NSPAES
+623 NSAAES

-671 LKRRAQTIL
+671 LKKRAQTIL
-680 DENRNNVPLNK
+680 AENRNNVPLNK

-700 LANQMQH
+700 LTNQMQH

-714 AENAVNRKV
+714 AENAVNQKA
-723 DDMEDLVNQN
+723 DQMEDLVNQN

-745 QVIEEHKNE
+745 QVIEEHKGN
-754 IIGNIG
+754 IIGDIG

-788 KPNAKQAIRD
+788 KPNAKKAIRD
-798 KAAKQR
+798 KATKQR
-804 EIINH
+804 EIINA

-814 QDEIQDALNQLTT
+814 EDEIQDALNQLAT

-850 NGINTIGAVA
+850 NGINTIGAVV
-860 PQVTHKQA
+860 PQVTHKKA

-910 EQINQATTNDD
+910 EQINQATTNAD
-921 VDTAKG
+921 VDNAKG

-966 ATQEERQAAIEKV
+966 ATQEERQAAIDKV
-979 NAAVAVANT
+979 NAAVTAANT

-1011 AIEPA
+1011 AITPA
-1016 TKVKTDAKNAIDQS
+1016 TKVKTDAKNAIDKS
-1030 AETQHNAI
+1030 AETQHNTI

-1102 AVNEKAR
+1102 VVNDKAR

-1130 NRVNTLKNRALND
+1130 NRVNTLKNRALTD

-1180 LTDLATAKKQEINQN
+1180 LNDLATAKKQEINQN

-1208 QVDQDLATAINNIN
+1208 QVDQELATAINNIN
-1222 QADTNAE
+1222 QADTNEE

-1250 KPAALAQTNQHYS
+1250 KPAALAQINQHYN
-1263 AKLVEINA
+1263 AKLAEINA
-1271 TPDATDDEKNAAINT
+1271 TPDATNDEKNAAINT

-1297 IKQANTNAEVD
+1297 IKKANTNAEVD

-1384 DATTNQAINAIDNVE
+1384 DATTNQAVNAIDNVE

-1430 DNEKEVALQALAK
+1430 DNEKEVASQALAK

-1475 QPETKIKPAAREK
+1475 QPETKVKPAAREK
-1488 INQKANELRAQI
+1488 INQKANELRAKI

-1512 AALDKINDLVAKA
+1512 VALDKINEFVNQA
-1525 MTNITNDRTNQ
+1525 MTDITNNRTNQ
-1536 QVNDS
+1536 QVDDTTS
-1541 TNQALDDIA
+1541 QALDSIA
-1550 LVTPDHIVRAAAR
+1550 LVAPEHIVRAAAR

-1573 KHEIE
+1573 KQEIE

-1596 NNEKRAL
+1596 NNEKLAL
-1603 QNINQAI
+1603 QNINQAVT
-1610 ANNDVKRVE
+1610 NNDVKRVE
-1619 SNGIAT
+1619 TNGIAT
-1625 LKGVEPHIVVKPEAQ
+1625 LKGVQPHIVIKPEAQ
-1640 EAIKASADNQ
+1640 QAIKASAENQ

-1660 TTDELDEANQQIN
+1660 TVDELDEANQLIS
-1673 DTLKQGQQDID
+1673 DTLKQAQQEIE
-1684 NTTQDAAVNDVRNQT
+1684 NTNQDAAVTDVRNQT

-1709 VRRKRAALDNIDE
+1709 VRRKRAALDSIE
-1722 SNNNQLDAIR
+1722 ENNKNQLDAIR

-1737 TQDERNVAIAAL
+1737 TQDERDVAIDTL
-1749 NKIVNAIKND
+1749 NKIVNTIKND

-1769 DQTEADG
+1769 DRTETDG
-1776 NNNIKVILPKVQVKP
+1776 NDNIKVILPKVQVKP
-1791 AARQSVSAKAEAQN
+1791 AARQSVGVKAEAQN

-1847 QNSIDAQNIISKI
+1847 QDSINAQNIISKI

-1896 NAAIVQVEKELIKA
+1896 NIAIAQVEKELIKA
-1910 KQQIAGAVTNAD
+1910 KQQIASAVTNAD
-1922 VAYLLHDGKNEIR
+1922 VAYLLHNEKNEIR
-1935 EIEPVINK
+1935 EIEPVINR
-1943 KATAR
+1943 KASAR

-1957 KKQAIEANVQAT
+1957 KKQAIEANIQAT

-2000 DKTATLNLQT
+2000 DKTASLNLQT

-2015 VHPIKKPDAEKTIND
+2015 VHPIKS
-2030 DLARVTHLVQNYR
+2030 QM
-2043 KVSDRN
+2043 
-2049 KADALKAITALK
+2049 LK
-2061 LQMDE
+2061 
-2066 ELKTART
+2066 
-2073 NADVDA
+2073 
-2079 VLKRFNVALGDIEA
+2079 KRLMMILHA
-2093 VITEKENSLLRI
+2093 SLL
-2105 DNIAQQTYAKFKAIA
+2105 
-2120 TPEQLAKVK
+2120 
-2129 ALIDQ
+2129 
-2134 YVADGNRMVDEDATL
+2134 
-2149 NDIKKDTQLI
+2149 
-2159 IDEILAIKLPAEVI
+2159 
-2173 KASPKVGQPAPK
+2173 
-2185 VCTPIKKE
+2185 
-2193 DKQEVRKV
+2193 
-2201 VKELPNTGSEEMDL
+2201 
-2215 PLKELALITGAALL
+2215 
-2229 ARRRSKKE
+2229 
-2237 KES
+2237 

>member
-30 SNPNGAQALTTDHNV
+30 SNPNGAQALTTDNNV
-45 QGGSNQALPGNSQN
+45 QSDTNQATPVNSQDKDVAN
-59 TNADTNRDIVND
+59 NRGLAN
-71 SQNTPNAHATDNTS
+71 SAQNTPNQSATTNQA

-90 TNHQN
+90 VNHN
-95 VDVANQVGPAPIQP
+95 NGSIVNQATPTSVQSSTP
-109 SASPAQNNNNS
+109 SAQNNNHTDGNTTATETVS
-120 NANSTA
+120 NAN
-126 TEPAANTNN
+126 NN
-135 NLASN
+135 DVASN
-140 NNTLNVPNNTDNND
+140 NTTLNVPNKTNENG
-154 SARHLTLKEIQEDVR
+154 SGGHLTLKEIQEDVR

-180 AEEASNRPKKRSRR
+180 AEPASNRPKKRSRR
-194 AAPTDPNAT
+194 AAPADPNAT
-203 PADPTATPADPTAGN
+203 PADPGAAAAGN
-218 GSAPVAIT
+218 GGAPVAIT

-235 NANNIGQNAPN
+235 NANNAGQNAPN
-246 EVLSFDDNNIRPST
+246 EVLSFDDDSIRPST
-260 NRSVPTVTVVDNLP
+260 NRSVPSVTVVDNLP
-274 GYTLINGG
+274 GFTLINGG
-282 KVGVF
+282 KVGVL
-287 SHAMVRTSMFDSGDA
+287 SHAMVRTSMFEAGS
-302 KNYQAQ
+302 NRTYQAQ
-308 GNVIALGRIRG
+308 GNVLALGRISG
-319 NDTNDHGDFNG
+319 TDASNHGDFNG
-330 IEKTLTVNPN
+330 IEKSLTVNPN
-340 SELIFEFNTMTT
+340 SELIFEFNTMPT
-352 KNYQAQGNVIAL
+352 KNGQGATNV
-364 GRIRGNDTN
+364 
-373 DHGDFNGIEKTLTVN
+373 
-388 PNSELIFEFNTM
+388 
-400 TTKNYQGMTNLI
+400 I
-412 IKNADNDTVIGEK
+412 IKNADTNDTIAEK
-425 VVAYGP
+425 TVEGGP
-431 IWRLLKVPENVSH
+431 TLRLFKVPDNVRN

-457 DARGIYQLRD
+457 DARGIYQLKD
-467 GYKYYDFVDSIG
+467 GYKYYSFVDSIG

-508 LKNNGNF
+508 LKNNGNS
-515 GASFNTDDFVY
+515 GASLDTDEFVY

-540 LTKDFPSGNS
+540 LTKDFPSNNS
-550 GVDINDMNVTYDAA
+550 GVDVNDMNVTYDAA
-564 NRIITIK
+564 NRVITIK
-571 STGGGTGNSPARLMP
+571 STGGGTTNSPARLMP

-608 FNDTLTYKTYSQDFI
+608 FNDTLTYKTYTQDFI
-623 NSPAES
+623 NSAAES

-671 LKRRAQTIL
+671 LKKRAQTIL
-680 DENRNNVPLNK
+680 AENRNNVPLNK
-691 RVSQADIDS
+691 RVSQADIDT
-700 LANQMQH
+700 LTNQMQH

-714 AENAVNRKV
+714 AENAVNQKA
-723 DDMEDLVNQN
+723 DQMEDLVNQN

-745 QVIEEHKNE
+745 QVIEEHKGN
-754 IIGNIG
+754 IIGDIG

-788 KPNAKQAIRD
+788 KPNAKKAIRD
-798 KAAKQR
+798 KATKQR
-804 EIINH
+804 GIINA

-814 QDEIQDALNQLTT
+814 EDEIQDAINQLAT

-850 NGINTIGAVA
+850 NGINTIGSVV

-910 EQINQATTNDD
+910 EQINQATTNAD
-921 VDTAKG
+921 VDNAKG

-966 ATQEERQAAIEKV
+966 ATQEERQAAIDKV
-979 NAAVAVANT
+979 NAAVTAANT
-988 NILNANTNADVEQVK
+988 NILNANTNAEVEQVK

-1011 AIEPA
+1011 AITPA
-1016 TKVKTDAKNAIDQS
+1016 TKVKTDAKNAIDKS
-1030 AETQHNAI
+1030 AETQHNTI

-1102 AVNEKAR
+1102 VVNDKAR

-1130 NRVNTLKNRALND
+1130 NRVNTLKNRALTD

-1180 LTDLATAKKQEINQN
+1180 LNDLATAKKQEINQN

-1208 QVDQDLATAINNIN
+1208 QVDQELTTAINNIN

-1250 KPAALAQTNQHYS
+1250 KPAALAQINQHYN
-1263 AKLVEINA
+1263 AKLAEINA
-1271 TPDATDDEKNAAINT
+1271 TPDATNDEKNAAINT

-1384 DATTNQAINAIDNVE
+1384 DTTTNQALNAIDNVE

-1430 DNEKEVALQALAK
+1430 DNEKEVASQALAK

-1475 QPETKIKPAAREK
+1475 QPETKVKPAAREK
-1488 INQKANELRAQI
+1488 INQKANELRAKI

-1512 AALDKINDLVAKA
+1512 VALDKINEFVNQA
-1525 MTNITNDRTNQ
+1525 MTDITNNRTNQ
-1536 QVNDS
+1536 QVDDTTS
-1541 TNQALDDIA
+1541 QALDSIA
-1550 LVTPDHIVRAAAR
+1550 LVAPEHIVRAAAR

-1573 KHEIE
+1573 KQEIE

-1596 NNEKRAL
+1596 NNKKLAL
-1603 QNINQAI
+1603 QNINQAVT
-1610 ANNDVKRVE
+1610 NNDVKRVE
-1619 SNGIAT
+1619 TNGIAT
-1625 LKGVEPHIVVKPEAQ
+1625 LKGVQPHIVIKPEAQ
-1640 EAIKASADNQ
+1640 QAIKASAENQ

-1660 TTDELDEANQQIN
+1660 TVDELDEANQLIS
-1673 DTLKQGQQDID
+1673 DTLKQAQQEIE
-1684 NTTQDAAVNDVRNQT
+1684 NTNQDAAVTDVRNQT

-1709 VRRKRAALDNIDE
+1709 VRRKRAALDSIE
-1722 SNNNQLDAIR
+1722 ENNKNQLDAIR

-1737 TQDERNVAIAAL
+1737 TQDERDVAIDTL
-1749 NKIVNAIKND
+1749 NKIVNTIKND

-1769 DQTEADG
+1769 DRTETDG
-1776 NNNIKVILPKVQVKP
+1776 NDNIKVILPKVQVKP
-1791 AARQSVSAKAEAQN
+1791 AARQSVGVKAEAQN

-1847 QNSIDAQNIISKI
+1847 QDSIDAQNIISKI

-1896 NAAIVQVEKELIKA
+1896 NIAIAQVEKELIKA
-1910 KQQIAGAVTNAD
+1910 KQQIASAVTNAD
-1922 VAYLLHDGKNEIR
+1922 VAYLLHDEKNEIR
-1935 EIEPVINK
+1935 EIEPVISR
-1943 KATAR
+1943 KASAR

-1957 KKQAIEANVQAT
+1957 KKQAIEANIQAT

-2000 DKTATLNLQT
+2000 DKTASLNLQT

-2030 DLARVTHLVQNYR
+2030 DLARVTALVQNYR

-2079 VLKRFNVALGDIEA
+2079 VLKRFNVALSDIEA

-2129 ALIDQ
+2129 VLIDQ
-2134 YVADGNRMVDEDATL
+2134 YVADGNRMIDEDATL
-2149 NDIKKDTQLI
+2149 NDIKQHTQFI
-2159 IDEILAIKLPAEVI
+2159 VDEILAIKLPAEAMKV
-2173 KASPKVGQPAPK
+2173 SPKVIQPAPK

-2193 DKQEVRKV
+2193 ETHESRKV
-2201 VKELPNTGSEEMDL
+2201 EKELPNTGSEEMDL
-2215 PLKELALITGAALL
+2215 PLKEFALITGAALL
-2229 ARRRSKKE
+2229 ARRRTKNE

>member
-30 SNPNGAQALTTDHNV
+30 SNPNGAQALTTDNNV
-45 QGGSNQALPGNSQN
+45 QSDTNQATPVNSQDKDVAN
-59 TNADTNRDIVND
+59 NRGLAN
-71 SQNTPNAHATDNTS
+71 SAQNTPNQSATTNQA

-90 TNHQN
+90 VNHN
-95 VDVANQVGPAPIQP
+95 NGSIVNQATPTSVQSSTP
-109 SASPAQNNNNS
+109 SAQNNNHTDGNTTATETVS
-120 NANSTA
+120 NAN
-126 TEPAANTNN
+126 NN
-135 NLASN
+135 DVASN
-140 NNTLNVPNNTDNND
+140 NTTLNVPNKTNENG
-154 SARHLTLKEIQEDVR
+154 SGGHLTLKEIQEDVR

-180 AEEASNRPKKRSRR
+180 AEPASNRPKKRSRR
-194 AAPTDPNAT
+194 AAPADPNAT
-203 PADPTATPADPTAGN
+203 PADPGAAAAGN
-218 GSAPVAIT
+218 GGAPVAIT

-235 NANNIGQNAPN
+235 NANNAGQNAPN
-246 EVLSFDDNNIRPST
+246 EVLSFDDNSIRPST
-260 NRSVPTVTVVDNLP
+260 NRSVPSVTVVDNLP
-274 GYTLINGG
+274 GFTLINGG
-282 KVGVF
+282 KVGVL
-287 SHAMVRTSMFDSGDA
+287 SHAMVRTSMFEAGS
-302 KNYQAQ
+302 NRTYQAQ
-308 GNVIALGRIRG
+308 GNVLALGRISG
-319 NDTNDHGDFNG
+319 TDASNHGDFNG
-330 IEKTLTVNPN
+330 IEKSLTVNPN
-340 SELIFEFNTMTT
+340 SELIFEFNTMPT
-352 KNYQAQGNVIAL
+352 KNGQGATNV
-364 GRIRGNDTN
+364 
-373 DHGDFNGIEKTLTVN
+373 
-388 PNSELIFEFNTM
+388 
-400 TTKNYQGMTNLI
+400 I
-412 IKNADNDTVIGEK
+412 IKNADTNDTIAEK
-425 VVAYGP
+425 TVEGGP
-431 IWRLLKVPENVSH
+431 TLRLFKVPDNVRN

-457 DARGIYQLRD
+457 DARGIYQLKD
-467 GYKYYDFVDSIG
+467 GYKYYSFVDSIG

-508 LKNNGNF
+508 LKNNGNS
-515 GASFNTDDFVY
+515 GASLDTDEFVY

-540 LTKDFPSGNS
+540 LTKDFPSNNS
-550 GVDINDMNVTYDAA
+550 GVDVNDMNVTYDAA
-564 NRIITIK
+564 NRVITIK
-571 STGGGTGNSPARLMP
+571 STGGGTTNSPARLMP

-608 FNDTLTYKTYSQDFI
+608 FNDTLTYKTYTQDFI
-623 NSPAES
+623 NSAAES

-671 LKRRAQTIL
+671 LKKRAQTIL
-680 DENRNNVPLNK
+680 AENRNNVPLNK
-691 RVSQADIDS
+691 RVSQADIDT
-700 LANQMQH
+700 LTNQMQH

-714 AENAVNRKV
+714 AENAVNQKA
-723 DDMEDLVNQN
+723 DQMEDLVNQN

-745 QVIEEHKNE
+745 QVIEEHKGN
-754 IIGNIG
+754 IIGDIG

-788 KPNAKQAIRD
+788 KPNAKKAIRD
-798 KAAKQR
+798 KATKQR
-804 EIINH
+804 EIINA

-814 QDEIQDALNQLTT
+814 EDEIQDAINQLAT

-850 NGINTIGAVA
+850 NGINTIGSVV

-910 EQINQATTNDD
+910 EQINQATTNAD
-921 VDTAKG
+921 VDNAKG

-966 ATQEERQAAIEKV
+966 ATQEERQAAIDKV
-979 NAAVAVANT
+979 NAAVTAANT
-988 NILNANTNADVEQVK
+988 NILNANTNAEVEQVK

-1011 AIEPA
+1011 AITPA
-1016 TKVKTDAKNAIDQS
+1016 TKVKTDAKNAIDKS
-1030 AETQHNAI
+1030 AETQHNTI

-1102 AVNEKAR
+1102 VVNDKAR

-1130 NRVNTLKNRALND
+1130 NRVNTLKNRALTD

-1180 LTDLATAKKQEINQN
+1180 LNDLATAKKQEINQN

-1208 QVDQDLATAINNIN
+1208 QVDQELATAINNIN

-1250 KPAALAQTNQHYS
+1250 KPAALAQINQHYN
-1263 AKLVEINA
+1263 AKLAEINA
-1271 TPDATDDEKNAAINT
+1271 TPDATNDEKNAAINT

-1384 DATTNQAINAIDNVE
+1384 DTTTNQALNAIDNVE

-1430 DNEKEVALQALAK
+1430 DNEKEVASQALAK

-1475 QPETKIKPAAREK
+1475 QPETKVKPAAREK
-1488 INQKANELRAQI
+1488 INQKANELRAKI

-1512 AALDKINDLVAKA
+1512 VALDKINEFVNQA
-1525 MTNITNDRTNQ
+1525 MTDITNNRTNQ
-1536 QVNDS
+1536 QVDDTTS
-1541 TNQALDDIA
+1541 QALDSIA
-1550 LVTPDHIVRAAAR
+1550 LVAPEHIVRAAAR

-1573 KHEIE
+1573 KQEIE

-1596 NNEKRAL
+1596 NNKKLAL
-1603 QNINQAI
+1603 QNINQVVT
-1610 ANNDVKRVE
+1610 NNDVKRVE
-1619 SNGIAT
+1619 TNGIAT
-1625 LKGVEPHIVVKPEAQ
+1625 LKGVQPHIVIKPEAQ
-1640 EAIKASADNQ
+1640 QAIKASAENQ

-1660 TTDELDEANQQIN
+1660 TVDELDEANQLIS
-1673 DTLKQGQQDID
+1673 DTLKQAQQEIE
-1684 NTTQDAAVNDVRNQT
+1684 NTNQDAAVTDVRNQT

-1709 VRRKRAALDNIDE
+1709 VRRKRAALDSIE
-1722 SNNNQLDAIR
+1722 ENNKNQLDAIR

-1737 TQDERNVAIAAL
+1737 TQDERDVAIDTL
-1749 NKIVNAIKND
+1749 NKIVNTIKND

-1769 DQTEADG
+1769 DRTETDG
-1776 NNNIKVILPKVQVKP
+1776 NDNIKVILPKVQVKP
-1791 AARQSVSAKAEAQN
+1791 AARQSVGVKAEAQN

-1847 QNSIDAQNIISKI
+1847 QDSIDAQNIISKI

-1896 NAAIVQVEKELIKA
+1896 NIAIAQVEKELIKA
-1910 KQQIAGAVTNAD
+1910 KQQIASAVTNAD
-1922 VAYLLHDGKNEIR
+1922 VAYLLHDEKNEIR
-1935 EIEPVINK
+1935 EIEPVISR
-1943 KATAR
+1943 KASAR

-1957 KKQAIEANVQAT
+1957 KKQAIEANIQAT

-2000 DKTATLNLQT
+2000 DKTASLNLQT

-2030 DLARVTHLVQNYR
+2030 DLARVTALVQNYR

-2079 VLKRFNVALGDIEA
+2079 VLKRFNVALSDIEA

-2129 ALIDQ
+2129 VLIDQ
-2134 YVADGNRMVDEDATL
+2134 YVADGNRMIDEDATL
-2149 NDIKKDTQLI
+2149 NDIKQHTQFI
-2159 IDEILAIKLPAEVI
+2159 VDEILAIKLPAEAMKV
-2173 KASPKVGQPAPK
+2173 SPKVIQPAPK

-2193 DKQEVRKV
+2193 ETHESRKV
-2201 VKELPNTGSEEMDL
+2201 EKELPNTGSEEMDL
-2215 PLKELALITGAALL
+2215 PLKEFALITGAALL
-2229 ARRRSKKE
+2229 ARRRTKNE

>member
-203 PADPTATPADPTAGN
+203 PADPTAGN

-274 GYTLINGG
+274 GYILINGG

-302 KNYQAQ
+302 
-308 GNVIALGRIRG
+308 
-319 NDTNDHGDFNG
+319 
-330 IEKTLTVNPN
+330 
-340 SELIFEFNTMTT
+340 

-951 HDAQQHI
+951 HDTQQHI

>member
-45 QGGSNQALPGNSQN
+45 QGGSNQALPGNSPN
-59 TNADTNRDIVND
+59 TNADTNRDIVNG

-95 VDVANQVGPAPIQP
+95 VGVANQVAPAPIQP
-109 SASPAQNNNNS
+109 STSSASNNNHS
-120 NANSTA
+120 DANSTA

-140 NNTLNVPNNTDNND
+140 NNTLNVPNNTGNND

-194 AAPTDPNAT
+194 TA
-203 PADPTATPADPTAGN
+203 PADPNATPADPTAGN

-226 APYTPTTDP
+226 APFTPTTDP

-246 EVLSFDDNNIRPST
+246 EVLTFDDNNIRPST

-308 GNVIALGRIRG
+308 GNVIALGRIKG
-319 NDTNDHGDFNG
+319 NDTNDHGG
-330 IEKTLTVNPN
+330 
-340 SELIFEFNTMTT
+340 
-352 KNYQAQGNVIAL
+352 
-364 GRIRGNDTN
+364 
-373 DHGDFNGIEKTLTVN
+373 FNGIEKTLTVN

-608 FNDTLTYKTYSQDFI
+608 FNDILTYKTYTQDFI

-642 MNKDALQAEVDRR
+642 MNKDVLQAEVDRR

-664 SLDIFND
+664 SLDIFNE

-700 LANQMQH
+700 LVNQMQH

-788 KPNAKQAIRD
+788 KTNAKQAIRD

-804 EIINH
+804 EIINN

-979 NAAVAVANT
+979 NAAVAAANT

-1102 AVNEKAR
+1102 AVNDKAR

-1195 TNATTEEKQVALN
+1195 TNATDEEKQVALN

-1250 KPAALAQTNQHYS
+1250 KPTALAQINQHYN
-1263 AKLVEINA
+1263 AKLAEINA

-1399 AEVVIKP
+1399 AKVVIKP

-1430 DNEKEVALQALAK
+1430 DNEKEVALLALAK

-1475 QPETKIKPAAREK
+1475 QPETKVKPAAREK

-1550 LVTPDHIVRAAAR
+1550 LVTPDHIVRATAR

-1603 QNINQAI
+1603 QNIDQAI

-1910 KQQIAGAVTNAD
+1910 KQQIASAVTNAD

-1957 KKQAIEANVQAT
+1957 KKLAIEANVQAT

-2000 DKTATLNLQT
+2000 DKTASLNLQT

-2134 YVADGNRMVDEDATL
+2134 YVADGIRMIDEDATL
-2149 NDIKKDTQLI
+2149 NDIKQHTQFI
-2159 IDEILAIKLPAEVI
+2159 VDEILAIKLPAEATKVL
-2173 KASPKVGQPAPK
+2173 PKVGQPAPK
-2185 VCTPIKKE
+2185 LCTSIKKV

-2229 ARRRSKKE
+2229 ARRRNKNE

>member
-30 SNPNGAQALTTDHNV
+30 SNPNGAQALTTDNNV
-45 QGGSNQALPGNSQN
+45 QSDTNQATPVNSQDKDVAN
-59 TNADTNRDIVND
+59 NRGLAN
-71 SQNTPNAHATDNTS
+71 SAQNTPNQSATTNQA

-90 TNHQN
+90 VNHN
-95 VDVANQVGPAPIQP
+95 NGSIVNQATPTSVQSSTP
-109 SASPAQNNNNS
+109 SAQNNNHTDGNTTATETVS
-120 NANSTA
+120 NAN
-126 TEPAANTNN
+126 NN
-135 NLASN
+135 DAVSN
-140 NNTLNVPNNTDNND
+140 NTTLNVPNKTNENG
-154 SARHLTLKEIQEDVR
+154 SGGHLTLKEIQEDVR

-180 AEEASNRPKKRSRR
+180 AEPASNRPKKRSKR
-194 AAPTDPNAT
+194 AAPADPNAT
-203 PADPTATPADPTAGN
+203 PADPAAAAAGN
-218 GSAPVAIT
+218 GGAPVAIT

-235 NANNIGQNAPN
+235 NANNAGQNAPN
-246 EVLSFDDNNIRPST
+246 EVLSFDDNGIRPST
-260 NRSVPTVTVVDNLP
+260 NRSVPSVTVVDNLP
-274 GYTLINGG
+274 GFTLINGG

-287 SHAMVRTSMFDSGDA
+287 SHAMVRTSMFDSADA

-308 GNVIALGRIRG
+308 GNVIALGRI
-319 NDTNDHGDFNG
+319 
-330 IEKTLTVNPN
+330 K
-340 SELIFEFNTMTT
+340 
-352 KNYQAQGNVIAL
+352 
-364 GRIRGNDTN
+364 GNDTN

-400 TTKNYQGMTNLI
+400 TTKNYQGVTNLI
-412 IKNADNDTVIGEK
+412 IKNADNDTVIAEK
-425 VVAYGP
+425 SVAYGP
-431 IWRLLKVPENVSH
+431 IWRLFKVPENVSH

-526 KIQLPEGVE
+526 QVQLPEGVE

-540 LTKDFPSGNS
+540 LTKDFPSSNS
-550 GVDINDMNVTYDAA
+550 GVDMNDFNVTYDAA
-564 NRIITIK
+564 NRVITIK
-571 STGGGTGNSPARLMP
+571 STGGGSGNSPARLMP

-608 FNDTLTYKTYSQDFI
+608 FNDTLTYKTYTQDFI

-629 HTVSTNPYTIDII
+629 HTVRTNPYTIDII

-700 LANQMQH
+700 LTNQMQH

-714 AENAVNRKV
+714 AENAVNKKV
-723 DDMEDLVNQN
+723 DQMEDLVNQN

-788 KPNAKQAIRD
+788 KPNAKKAIRD
-798 KAAKQR
+798 KATKQR
-804 EIINH
+804 EIINA

-814 QDEIQDALNQLTT
+814 EDEIQDALNQLAT

-842 ADVETAKN
+842 ADVEIAKN
-850 NGINTIGAVA
+850 NGINTIGAVV

-910 EQINQATTNDD
+910 EQINQATTNAD
-921 VDTAKG
+921 VDNAKG

-966 ATQEERQAAIEKV
+966 ATQEERQAAIDKV
-979 NAAVAVANT
+979 NAAVTAANT

-1011 AIEPA
+1011 AITPA
-1016 TKVKTDAKNAIDQS
+1016 TKVKTDAKNAIDKS
-1030 AETQHNAI
+1030 AETQHNTI

-1102 AVNEKAR
+1102 VVNDKAR

-1130 NRVNTLKNRALND
+1130 NRVNTLKNRALTD

-1180 LTDLATAKKQEINQN
+1180 LNDLATAKKQEINQN

-1208 QVDQDLATAINNIN
+1208 QVDQELATAINNIN

-1250 KPAALAQTNQHYS
+1250 KPAALAQINQHYN
-1263 AKLVEINA
+1263 AKLAEINA
-1271 TPDATDDEKNAAINT
+1271 TPDATNDEKNAAINT
-1286 LNQDRQQAIES
+1286 LNLDRQQSIES

-1384 DATTNQAINAIDNVE
+1384 DTTTNQALKAIDNVE

-1430 DNEKEVALQALAK
+1430 DNEKEVASQALAK

-1475 QPETKIKPAAREK
+1475 QPETKVKPAAREK
-1488 INQKANELRAQI
+1488 INQKANELRAKI

-1512 AALDKINDLVAKA
+1512 VALDKINEFVNQA
-1525 MTNITNDRTNQ
+1525 MTDITNNRTNQ
-1536 QVNDS
+1536 QVDDTTS
-1541 TNQALDDIA
+1541 QALDSIA

-1573 KHEIE
+1573 KREIE

-1603 QNINQAI
+1603 QNINQAVT
-1610 ANNDVKRVE
+1610 NNDVKRVE
-1619 SNGIAT
+1619 TNGIAT
-1625 LKGVEPHIVVKPEAQ
+1625 LKGVQPHIVIKPEAQ
-1640 EAIKASADNQ
+1640 QAIKASAENQ

-1660 TTDELDEANQQIN
+1660 TVDELDEANQLIS
-1673 DTLKQGQQDID
+1673 DTLKQAQQEIE
-1684 NTTQDAAVNDVRNQT
+1684 NTNQDAAVTDVRNQT

-1709 VRRKRAALDNIDE
+1709 VRRKRAALDSIE
-1722 SNNNQLDAIR
+1722 ENNKNQLDAIR

-1737 TQDERNVAIAAL
+1737 TQDERDVAIDTL
-1749 NKIVNAIKND
+1749 NKIVNTIKND

-1769 DQTEADG
+1769 DRTETDG
-1776 NNNIKVILPKVQVKP
+1776 NDNIKVILPKVQVKP
-1791 AARQSVSAKAEAQN
+1791 AARQSVGVKAEAQN

-1847 QNSIDAQNIISKI
+1847 QDSINAQNIISKI

-1896 NAAIVQVEKELIKA
+1896 NIAIAQVEKELIKA
-1910 KQQIAGAVTNAD
+1910 KQQIASAVTNAD
-1922 VAYLLHDGKNEIR
+1922 VAYLLHDEKNEIR
-1935 EIEPVINK
+1935 EIEPVINR
-1943 KATAR
+1943 KASAR

-1957 KKQAIEANVQAT
+1957 KKQAIEANIQAT

-2000 DKTATLNLQT
+2000 DKTASLNLQT

-2030 DLARVTHLVQNYR
+2030 DLARVTALVQNYR
-2043 KVSDRN
+2043 KVSNRN

-2079 VLKRFNVALGDIEA
+2079 VLKRFNVALSDIEA

-2129 ALIDQ
+2129 VLIDQ
-2134 YVADGNRMVDEDATL
+2134 YVADGNRMIDEDATL
-2149 NDIKKDTQLI
+2149 NDIKQHTQFI
-2159 IDEILAIKLPAEVI
+2159 VDEILAIKLPAEETKV
-2173 KASPKVGQPAPK
+2173 SPKEIQPAPK

-2193 DKQEVRKV
+2193 ETHESRKV
-2201 VKELPNTGSEEMDL
+2201 EKELPNTGSEGMDL
-2215 PLKELALITGAALL
+2215 PLKEFALITGRLC
-2229 ARRRSKKE
+2229 
-2237 KES
+2237 

>member
-30 SNPNGAQALTTDHNV
+30 SNPNGAQALTTDNNV
-45 QGGSNQALPGNSQN
+45 QSDTNQATPVNSQ
-59 TNADTNRDIVND
+59 DTNVANNRGLAN
-71 SQNTPNAHATDNTS
+71 SAQNTPNQSATTNQS

-90 TNHQN
+90 VNHN
-95 VDVANQVGPAPIQP
+95 NGSIANQATPTSVQSSTP
-109 SASPAQNNNNS
+109 STQNNNHTDGNTTATETVS
-120 NANSTA
+120 NAN
-126 TEPAANTNN
+126 NKDVV
-135 NLASN
+135 SN
-140 NNTLNVPNNTDNND
+140 NTTLNVPNKTNENG
-154 SARHLTLKEIQEDVR
+154 SGGHLTLKEIQEDVR

-180 AEEASNRPKKRSRR
+180 AEQASNRPKKRSRR
-194 AAPTDPNAT
+194 AAPADPNAT
-203 PADPTATPADPTAGN
+203 PADPAAAAAGN
-218 GSAPVAIT
+218 GGAPVAIT

-235 NANNIGQNAPN
+235 NANNAGQNAPN
-246 EVLSFDDNNIRPST
+246 EVLSFDDNGIRPST
-260 NRSVPTVTVVDNLP
+260 NRSVPSVTVVDNLP
-274 GYTLINGG
+274 GFTLINGG

-308 GNVIALGRIRG
+308 GNVIALGRIKG

-330 IEKTLTVNPN
+330 IEK
-340 SELIFEFNTMTT
+340 S
-352 KNYQAQGNVIAL
+352 
-364 GRIRGNDTN
+364 
-373 DHGDFNGIEKTLTVN
+373 LTVN

-400 TTKNYQGMTNLI
+400 TTKNYQGVTNLI
-412 IKNADNDTVIGEK
+412 IKNADNDTVIAEK
-425 VVAYGP
+425 SVAYGP
-431 IWRLLKVPENVSH
+431 IWRLFKVPENVSH

-526 KIQLPEGVE
+526 KVQLPEGVE

-540 LTKDFPSGNS
+540 LTKDFPSSNS
-550 GVDINDMNVTYDAA
+550 GVDMNDFNVTYDAA
-564 NRIITIK
+564 NRVITIK
-571 STGGGTGNSPARLMP
+571 STGGGSGNSPARLMP

-608 FNDTLTYKTYSQDFI
+608 FNDTLTYKTYTQDFI

-700 LANQMQH
+700 LTNQMQH

-714 AENAVNRKV
+714 AENAVNKKV
-723 DDMEDLVNQN
+723 DQMEDLVNQN

-788 KPNAKQAIRD
+788 KPNAKKAIRD
-798 KAAKQR
+798 KATKQR
-804 EIINH
+804 EIINA

-814 QDEIQDALNQLTT
+814 EDEIQDALNQLAT

-842 ADVETAKN
+842 ADVEIAKN
-850 NGINTIGAVA
+850 NGINTIGAVV

-910 EQINQATTNDD
+910 EQINQATTNAD
-921 VDTAKG
+921 VDNAKG

-966 ATQEERQAAIEKV
+966 ATQEERQAAIDKV
-979 NAAVAVANT
+979 NAAVTAANT

-1011 AIEPA
+1011 AITPA
-1016 TKVKTDAKNAIDQS
+1016 TKVKTDAKNAIDKS
-1030 AETQHNAI
+1030 AETQHNTI

-1102 AVNEKAR
+1102 AVNDKAR

-1130 NRVNTLKNRALND
+1130 NRVNTLKNRALTD

-1180 LTDLATAKKQEINQN
+1180 LNDLATAKKQEINQN

-1208 QVDQDLATAINNIN
+1208 QVDQELATAINNIN

-1250 KPAALAQTNQHYS
+1250 KPAALAQINQHYN
-1263 AKLVEINA
+1263 AKLAEINA
-1271 TPDATDDEKNAAINT
+1271 TPDATNDEKNAAINT

-1367 KDQAFNQIN
+1367 KDQAINQIN

-1384 DATTNQAINAIDNVE
+1384 DTTTNQAVNAIDNVE

-1406 KAIADIEKAVKE
+1406 TAIADIEKAVKE

-1430 DNEKEVALQALAK
+1430 DNEKEVASQALAK

-1475 QPETKIKPAAREK
+1475 QPETKVKPAAREK
-1488 INQKANELRAQI
+1488 INQKANELRAKI

-1512 AALDKINDLVAKA
+1512 VALDKINEFVNQA
-1525 MTNITNDRTNQ
+1525 MTDITNNRTNQ
-1536 QVNDS
+1536 QVDDTTS
-1541 TNQALDDIA
+1541 QALDSIA
-1550 LVTPDHIVRAAAR
+1550 LVAPEHIVRAAAR

-1573 KHEIE
+1573 KQEIE

-1596 NNEKRAL
+1596 NNEKLAL
-1603 QNINQAI
+1603 QNINQAVT
-1610 ANNDVKRVE
+1610 NNDVKRVE
-1619 SNGIAT
+1619 TNGIAT
-1625 LKGVEPHIVVKPEAQ
+1625 LKGVQPHIVIKPEAQ
-1640 EAIKASADNQ
+1640 QAIKATAENQ

-1660 TTDELDEANQQIN
+1660 TVDELDEANQLIS
-1673 DTLKQGQQDID
+1673 DTLKQAQQEIE
-1684 NTTQDAAVNDVRNQT
+1684 NTNQDAAVTDVRNQT

-1709 VRRKRAALDNIDE
+1709 VRRKRAALDSIE
-1722 SNNNQLDAIR
+1722 ENNKNQLDAIR

-1737 TQDERNVAIAAL
+1737 TQDERDVAIDTL
-1749 NKIVNAIKND
+1749 NKIVNTIKND

-1769 DQTEADG
+1769 DRTETDG
-1776 NNNIKVILPKVQVKP
+1776 NDNIKVILPKVQVKP
-1791 AARQSVSAKAEAQN
+1791 AARQSVGVKAEAQN

-1847 QNSIDAQNIISKI
+1847 QDSIDAQNIISKI

-1896 NAAIVQVEKELIKA
+1896 NIAIAQVEKELIKA
-1910 KQQIAGAVTNAD
+1910 KQQIASAVTNAD
-1922 VAYLLHDGKNEIR
+1922 VAYLLHDEKNEIR
-1935 EIEPVINK
+1935 EIEPVINR
-1943 KATAR
+1943 KASAR

-1957 KKQAIEANVQAT
+1957 KKQAIEANIQAT

-2000 DKTATLNLQT
+2000 DKTASLNLQT

-2030 DLARVTHLVQNYR
+2030 DLARVTALVQNYR
-2043 KVSDRN
+2043 KVSNRN

-2079 VLKRFNVALGDIEA
+2079 VLKRFNVALSDIEA

-2129 ALIDQ
+2129 VLIDQ
-2134 YVADGNRMVDEDATL
+2134 YVADGNRMIDEDATL
-2149 NDIKKDTQLI
+2149 NDIKQHTQFI
-2159 IDEILAIKLPAEVI
+2159 VDEILAIKLPAEATKV
-2173 KASPKVGQPAPK
+2173 SPKEIQPAPK

-2193 DKQEVRKV
+2193 ETHESRKV
-2201 VKELPNTGSEEMDL
+2201 EKELPNTGSEGMDL
-2215 PLKELALITGAALL
+2215 PLKEFALITGAALL
-2229 ARRRSKKE
+2229 ARRRTKNE

>member
-30 SNPNGAQALTTDHNV
+30 SNPNGAQALTTDNNV
-45 QGGSNQALPGNSQN
+45 QSDTNQATPVNSQDKDVAN
-59 TNADTNRDIVND
+59 NRGLAN
-71 SQNTPNAHATDNTS
+71 SAQNTPNQSATTNQA

-90 TNHQN
+90 VNHN
-95 VDVANQVGPAPIQP
+95 NGSIVNQATPTSVQSSTP
-109 SASPAQNNNNS
+109 SAQNNNHTDGNTTATETVS
-120 NANSTA
+120 NAN
-126 TEPAANTNN
+126 NN
-135 NLASN
+135 DAVSN
-140 NNTLNVPNNTDNND
+140 NTTLNVPNKTNENG
-154 SARHLTLKEIQEDVR
+154 SGGHLTLKEIQEDVR

-180 AEEASNRPKKRSRR
+180 AEPASNRPKKRSRR
-194 AAPTDPNAT
+194 AAPADPNAT
-203 PADPTATPADPTAGN
+203 PADPAAAAAGN
-218 GSAPVAIT
+218 GGAPVAIT

-235 NANNIGQNAPN
+235 NANNAGQNAPN
-246 EVLSFDDNNIRPST
+246 EVLSFDDNGIRPST
-260 NRSVPTVTVVDNLP
+260 NRSVPSVTVVDNLP
-274 GYTLINGG
+274 GFTLINGG

-287 SHAMVRTSMFDSGDA
+287 SHAMVRTSMFDSADA

-308 GNVIALGRIRG
+308 GNVIALGRI
-319 NDTNDHGDFNG
+319 
-330 IEKTLTVNPN
+330 K
-340 SELIFEFNTMTT
+340 
-352 KNYQAQGNVIAL
+352 
-364 GRIRGNDTN
+364 GNDTN

-400 TTKNYQGMTNLI
+400 TTKNYQGVTNLI
-412 IKNADNDTVIGEK
+412 IKNADNDTVIAEK
-425 VVAYGP
+425 SVAYGP
-431 IWRLLKVPENVSH
+431 IWRLFKVPENVSH

-526 KIQLPEGVE
+526 QVQLPEGVE

-540 LTKDFPSGNS
+540 LTKDFPSSNS
-550 GVDINDMNVTYDAA
+550 GVDMNDFNVTYDAA
-564 NRIITIK
+564 NRVITIK
-571 STGGGTGNSPARLMP
+571 STGVGSGNSPARLMP

-608 FNDTLTYKTYSQDFI
+608 FNDTLTYKTYTQDFI

-700 LANQMQH
+700 LTNQMQH

-714 AENAVNRKV
+714 AENAVNKKV
-723 DDMEDLVNQN
+723 DQMEDLVNQN

-788 KPNAKQAIRD
+788 KPNAKKAIRD
-798 KAAKQR
+798 KATKQR
-804 EIINH
+804 EIINA

-814 QDEIQDALNQLTT
+814 EDEIQDALNQLAT

-850 NGINTIGAVA
+850 NGINTIGAVV
-860 PQVTHKQA
+860 PQVTHKKA

-910 EQINQATTNDD
+910 EQINQATTNAD
-921 VDTAKG
+921 VDNAKG

-966 ATQEERQAAIEKV
+966 ATQEERQAAIDKV
-979 NAAVAVANT
+979 NAAVTAANT

-1011 AIEPA
+1011 AITPA
-1016 TKVKTDAKNAIDQS
+1016 TKVKTDAKNAIDKS
-1030 AETQHNAI
+1030 AETQHNTI

-1102 AVNEKAR
+1102 VVNDKAR

-1130 NRVNTLKNRALND
+1130 NRVNTLKNRALTD

-1180 LTDLATAKKQEINQN
+1180 LNDLATAKKQEINQN

-1208 QVDQDLATAINNIN
+1208 QVDQELATAINNIN

-1250 KPAALAQTNQHYS
+1250 KPAALAQINQHYN
-1263 AKLVEINA
+1263 AKLAEINA

-1297 IKQANTNAEVD
+1297 VKQANTNAEVD

-1384 DATTNQAINAIDNVE
+1384 DTTTNQALNAIDNVE

-1430 DNEKEVALQALAK
+1430 DNEKEVASQALAK

-1475 QPETKIKPAAREK
+1475 QPETKVKPAAREK
-1488 INQKANELRAQI
+1488 INQKVNELRAKI

-1512 AALDKINDLVAKA
+1512 VALDKINEFVNQA
-1525 MTNITNDRTNQ
+1525 MTDITNNRTNQ
-1536 QVNDS
+1536 QVDDTTS
-1541 TNQALDDIA
+1541 QALDSIA
-1550 LVTPDHIVRAAAR
+1550 LVAPEHIVRAAAR

-1573 KHEIE
+1573 KQEIE

-1596 NNEKRAL
+1596 NNEKLAL
-1603 QNINQAI
+1603 QNINQAVT
-1610 ANNDVKRVE
+1610 NNDVKRVE
-1619 SNGIAT
+1619 TNGIAT
-1625 LKGVEPHIVVKPEAQ
+1625 LKGVQPHIVIKPEAQ
-1640 EAIKASADNQ
+1640 QAIKASAENQ

-1660 TTDELDEANQQIN
+1660 TVDELDEANQLIS
-1673 DTLKQGQQDID
+1673 DTLKQAQQEIE
-1684 NTTQDAAVNDVRNQT
+1684 NTNQDAAVTDVRNQT

-1709 VRRKRAALDNIDE
+1709 VRRKRAALDSIE
-1722 SNNNQLDAIR
+1722 ENNKNQLDAIR

-1737 TQDERNVAIAAL
+1737 TQDERDVAIDTL
-1749 NKIVNAIKND
+1749 NKIVNTIKND

-1769 DQTEADG
+1769 DRTETDG
-1776 NNNIKVILPKVQVKP
+1776 NDNIKVILPKVQVKP
-1791 AARQSVSAKAEAQN
+1791 AARQSVGVKAEAQN

-1847 QNSIDAQNIISKI
+1847 QDSIDAQNIISKI

-1882 NLIKAN
+1882 NLSKAN

-1896 NAAIVQVEKELIKA
+1896 NIAIAQVEKELIKA
-1910 KQQIAGAVTNAD
+1910 KQQIASAVTNAD
-1922 VAYLLHDGKNEIR
+1922 VAYLLHDEKNEIR
-1935 EIEPVINK
+1935 EIEPVINR
-1943 KATAR
+1943 KASAR

-1957 KKQAIEANVQAT
+1957 KKQAIEANIQAT

-2000 DKTATLNLQT
+2000 DKTASLNLQT

-2030 DLARVTHLVQNYR
+2030 DLARVTALVQNYR
-2043 KVSDRN
+2043 KVSNRN

-2079 VLKRFNVALGDIEA
+2079 VLKRFNVALSDIEA

-2129 ALIDQ
+2129 VLIDQ
-2134 YVADGNRMVDEDATL
+2134 YVADGNRMIDEDATL
-2149 NDIKKDTQLI
+2149 NDIKQHTQFI
-2159 IDEILAIKLPAEVI
+2159 VDEILAIKLPAEPTKV
-2173 KASPKVGQPAPK
+2173 SPKVIQPAPK

-2193 DKQEVRKV
+2193 ETHESRKV
-2201 VKELPNTGSEEMDL
+2201 EKELPNTGSEGMDL
-2215 PLKELALITGAALL
+2215 PLKEFALITGAALL
-2229 ARRRSKKE
+2229 ARRRTKNE